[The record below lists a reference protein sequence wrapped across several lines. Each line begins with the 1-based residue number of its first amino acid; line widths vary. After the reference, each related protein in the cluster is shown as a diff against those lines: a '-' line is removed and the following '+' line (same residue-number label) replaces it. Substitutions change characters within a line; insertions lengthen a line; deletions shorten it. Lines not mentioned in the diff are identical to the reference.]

1 MMIFR
6 KRLLCVT
13 VCLCMIFGMMPAT
26 AQAATGEDIRV
37 SGETVKA
44 YKIGDTSFNI
54 KGVDVAREY
63 WTTFLDWG
71 YNTAVSVDGGKK
83 RIKPGKLIASGLR
96 LDVTLDKEGDNY
108 VKVQYTLTNT
118 GSKPHTVKVGSYAD
132 VMIDDNDRAPI
143 YATEAGGNT
152 LLMTGSPRNDYA
164 FKLVAPTCDTLWYGY
179 YGKCV
184 KKCFTNMENR
194 GPSNVYKKDSGIS
207 YSWNATVEPGKTWS
221 RYVLIGTGS
230 AEQMNVGTPT
240 IPQPEEIIPEPEITL
255 TTNELYF
262 TEGESLPAD
271 WNSYIASSKGTV
283 TVTGKPASTNTP
295 GTYTVTYTATNKK
308 GTKKEASLTVH
319 ILQKPAELSQ
329 ASAINVTNTN
339 KFTLTATMLQTG
351 GVNWTETGFVYGA
364 LQNPTM
370 TLNDGSVKTASAV
383 NTKNGSIKAVAT
395 GLTEGITYYA
405 RVYAKASDGTIIYG
419 AQSAG
424 FGLNAPNYGTFQVT
438 NSGSNTFTIS
448 RTGGTDGEQTVY
460 YRTVNGSAVGG
471 THFTHKADSV
481 TFAKGETS
489 KSVTVT
495 ELGANKAYLSSTA
508 TAYTNAARTY
518 QLEIY
523 RVSGGA
529 AIDGNKA
536 KATRTMTVDT
546 AKKVDRNI
554 YNAFITI
561 AEYSSE
567 MTRGD
572 YDSDKLGWTKN
583 AKGSAAARTVPVE
596 IKSVD
601 SDYWRN
607 TASAFKYYMSLDIK
621 EVESGYQH
629 IQVASGNSMD
639 LSFYPKTGA
648 YRDSSTNDV
657 ISNLNNYTAVYA
669 MTLEHGGNSKDT
681 SYKSYSFPSQAA
693 TTARTPTTEFI
704 KEGKGDKKALLFPVD
719 TKNITVGY
727 GGSGSGSDKWMEK
740 QEQHKIRLVDA
751 CEPQL
756 VAIAPMAGGK
766 YLQGDSV
773 TVSLIFDEIVDSVN
787 SAKKNL
793 SSSSTIDTNW
803 GTFKYAGGA
812 DTNVLYF
819 TGTVPANAGSSIKLK
834 TLDCASRIKD
844 MCDESGTNAGFS
856 DSPTT
861 MVEVGKVA
869 APTVSIG
876 TITNASGVLTG
887 NITATNAEKLEY
899 VWTKTSTVPAFGWR
913 MLSNTTSSTVKT
925 RQTSGTWY
933 LHARATNSDGRTAT
947 AYKSV
952 EIPATGSNTYA
963 APDLTVNANNSSW
976 AKTRNITV
984 TRSPG
989 DATVTVKTPEGGSE
1003 TVAGSSYTAKT
1014 NGVYTFTLT
1023 YNEETITRQVAV
1035 SRLDNTAPTV
1045 TINDLKNTAHADQV
1059 TLTFSVTDGGSGV
1072 KSVTAKWNDSG
1083 ATLTKNG
1090 DGTYTTTCPNT
1101 TGSWKLTVTAADGV
1115 GNNSNKESKTYTV
1128 NLDKP
1133 VLTVTKTGSTKQ
1145 GINYN
1150 YSVDDKGNEDVIV
1163 YLPDGTQTDKL
1174 NGTFTLI
1181 ESGTYTIA
1189 VTDKAGHFVSKEI
1202 TVPETVDGVAPEVR
1216 LYADD
1221 SMASDKLTVEV
1232 MVYEE
1237 RGMPTV
1243 KQDSSALTV
1252 TADSEETGNYT
1263 GSFTVTEGGV
1273 YTVTATDEAGNTDN
1287 GSITVYA
1294 LINGDNTTL
1303 KLPEADGTY
1312 GALPTPDER
1321 TGYTFDGWYTAETG
1335 GTKAD
1340 SSMEVTAYKLYARW
1354 IPVTYEVTLIGDR
1367 DSGTD
1372 LTSYTFG
1379 KGAALPADWT
1389 KQCAK
1394 FDGWYTAATG
1404 GSKIDKIGADES
1416 GNKTY
1421 YARWKVEHRWND
1433 ATCTAP
1439 KTCSVCK
1446 ITEGSALGHKYETA
1460 WSKDADKHWHKCSV
1474 CGDKT
1479 NEETHSWDKGTV
1491 TIQPGCTT
1499 AGTKTFGCI
1508 CGATKTENI
1517 DAAGHTA
1524 GAALRKNEVA
1534 ATCTTDGSYDEVI
1547 YCTVCKAEISRESKS
1562 TPATGHSFGAWTVV
1576 KEATCTAEGHETR
1589 VCSVCSAKEDKDIGK
1604 LSHTK
1609 SGWIKDENNHWK
1621 ICTVCNAV
1629 IEDKTAHTFSNWVID
1644 ENATEATEGSRHR
1657 ECIICGRVNR
1667 EIIPALGHTHSF
1679 DREVTEHEYLKSEAT
1694 CTTAAVYYKS
1704 CKCGEKGTE
1713 TFTRGDAL
1721 GHNFT
1726 VIQHDESQHWKQC
1739 SRCGTTSERNSHF
1752 GGVATCTE
1760 QPVCS
1765 ECGQKY
1771 GIALGHDYVHHDAKA
1786 ATCTEK
1792 GWETY
1797 DTCSRCD
1804 YTTYKET
1811 PAAGHTAGAAV
1822 RENEVAAICTS
1833 AGSYDEV
1840 IYCTVCKAE
1849 ISRESKSTP
1858 ATGHSFGAWTVVK
1871 EATCTAEGCEER
1883 VCIVCSAKEDKDI
1896 GKLSHT
1902 KSGWI
1907 KDENNHWKKCT
1918 VCDVIVGAK
1927 EEHVFGDWIT
1937 DTPATENT
1945 AGSRHQECS
1954 LCKYKNTEIIPV
1966 LSHTHKYDK
1975 EATDEKYLKSAA
1987 TCTVPAVYYKSC
1999 KCGEKGTETFEYGTV
2014 NPDNHTGGTEIR
2026 NASEAN
2032 HVLQTKG
2039 YTGDTYCRGCNTK
2052 LSSGTEILP
2061 GDHIPESV
2069 WKMNENNHWKEC
2081 SVLGCDIIIEN
2092 TSGAHVYDGD
2102 GDADCNICGYTRTI
2116 IPIHKHSLEKV
2127 SAVAA
2132 TCTSTGNTE
2141 HYKCEDCDKLFSDP
2155 AGTKE
2160 ITAESVIVG
2169 MLPHSPKELPA
2180 IEATCENT
2188 GLSAGSKCEN
2198 CDTIIIEQTVTAAKG
2213 HDFVSGIWRYD
2224 TAQHWKKCSRC
2235 DVTDTKENHVY
2246 DNEQDNICNVC
2257 GYNHDIIPVHIHN
2270 WAAEWLHDTA
2280 YHWHEC
2286 LSSDCD
2292 VTENIL
2298 KAGYAAH
2305 IEAAAV
2311 RENETAATC
2320 TTDGSYD
2327 EVVYCTDCH
2336 AEISRTKNITK
2347 ALDHEWGNWVVTK
2360 PATSSEDGEEQRICI
2375 RDSSHVET
2383 KIIPALTHTHQYSEV
2398 VKDEY
2403 IKSAATCTEPAVYY
2417 KSCECGETST
2427 DTFTSGNALGHDFI
2441 VLQHDENQHWKK
2453 CSRCDVTDIK
2463 SDHDYD
2469 SEQDNICNVCGY
2481 NRGIAPGHTHALIKV
2496 DGTPA
2501 TCTEEGVKDYW
2512 KCSDC
2517 GKLFENEQGTA
2528 EITDTGIPAKGH
2540 SYSSIWSSDTA
2551 CHWHQCIACCIAETD
2566 KAAHIWGTGVI
2577 TTPATTTSEGVK
2589 TFTCEICK
2597 ATKTESIAK
2606 IPSGGGV
2613 TPPKNDAITVDVTG
2627 DKTSVKITAEI
2638 SGDTAS
2644 IAEIGKNDIDK
2655 AGAGTD
2661 LIIDLTVI
2669 PNEVVS
2675 VTVTKKSLENIYD
2688 SETDNVSIKLTET
2701 TVNMDRATLKNII
2714 EQMNGSDLKLVVDK
2728 HQDALES
2735 MNKAQ
2740 KDTLKGM
2747 KNPKLIDA
2755 YFISGGIR
2763 ITDFKGGSV
2772 EIKVPYSDKKRVRAW
2787 YIDDNG
2793 KKEKV
2798 PVKYDGKT
2806 AVLTIS
2812 HFSHYV
2818 IEEDSS
2824 NNVKPAHVKKTLD
2837 KVIYVRSIKY
2847 SKKTGTKITFNKVSG
2862 ADGYYVY
2869 GNRCNTDKVYKFKKL
2884 ATLKGNDNTV
2894 FVHKKTAKNTFYKYY
2909 IRAYKVVDGKRVTI
2923 STSKEIH
2930 FVTDVKGYKYGNPT
2944 KVALSSK
2951 KCTLN
2956 KGKTFNLKNRVKVYS
2971 SKKVLLHTDKVRY
2984 VSSDSRVAK
2993 VNSRGR
2999 ITAEKAG
3006 SCNIYAIAQ
3015 NGRAAKITVTVK

>member
-6 KRLLCVT
+6 KRLLCVA

-26 AQAATGEDIRV
+26 AQAEAGESADV
-37 SGETVKA
+37 SGPTVEA
-44 YKIGDTSFNI
+44 YKIGETSFNV
-54 KGVDVAREY
+54 KGVDKNRKY
-63 WTTFLDWG
+63 WTTFLDRG
-71 YNTAVSVDGGKK
+71 YDTAVSVDGRKT
-83 RIKPGKLIASGLR
+83 RNRPGRLIASGLS
-96 LDVTLDKEGDNY
+96 LDVTLDRESNNY
-108 VKVQYTLTNT
+108 IKVQYTLSNT
-118 GSKPHTVKVGSYAD
+118 GSKVHKVKVGSHAD
-132 VMIDDNDRAPI
+132 VMIDNNDRAPVC
-143 YATEAGGNT
+143 ATEDYGKT
-152 LLMTGSPRNDYA
+152 LSMTGSPRNNYA
-164 FKLVAPTCDTLWYGY
+164 FKLIAPTCDTLWYGHY
-179 YGKCV
+179 T
-184 KKCFTNMENR
+184 KCFNECFTDMKNR
-194 GPSNVYKKDSGIS
+194 GPKNVYSKDSGIS
-207 YSWNATVEPGKTWS
+207 YSWTATVEPGQTWS

-240 IPQPEEIIPEPEITL
+240 IPQPEEIVPDPEITL
-255 TTNELYF
+255 NTSELYL
-262 TEGESLPAD
+262 TEGDSLPAD

-339 KFTLTATMLQTG
+339 NFTLTATMLQTG

-383 NTKNGSIKAVAT
+383 NMKNGSIKAVAT
-395 GLTEGITYYA
+395 GLTEGITCYA
-405 RVYAKASDGTIIYG
+405 RAYAKASDGTIIYG
-419 AQSAG
+419 PQSAG

-448 RTGGTDGEQTVY
+448 RTGGTDGAQTVY

-481 TFAKGETS
+481 TFAKGVRS
-489 KSVTVT
+489 KNVTVT
-495 ELGANKAYLSSTA
+495 EKTAN
-508 TAYTNAARTY
+508 TAYYTNDITAHTNADRTY

-523 RVSGGA
+523 RVEGGA
-529 AIDGNKA
+529 TIDGNKA
-536 KATRTMTVDT
+536 KATRTMTKSSSYTISRNVYKEQARSVTITDNNKWVADHSGTGNWKIYFKNDRKKNTDQLNFNVQRSLDASDLSIAYLKKT
-546 AKKVDRNI
+546 AKNLLYRADFTYREDEDGYQLVWMGPEAPGYGPLEIGSKKCIDMNTSLGCAYFTATWETNNNKTAAMSLPAMSGSEIKAVND
-554 YNAFITI
+554 FINRYI
-561 AEYSSE
+561 AEINGKKYVEFGIDDTVHVWFSSAGADKDIWHME
-567 MTRGD
+567 SYTD
-572 YDSDKLGWTKN
+572 Y
-583 AKGSAAARTVPVE
+583 
-596 IKSVD
+596 IKV
-601 SDYWRN
+601 Y
-607 TASAFKYYMSLDIK
+607 
-621 EVESGYQH
+621 
-629 IQVASGNSMD
+629 
-639 LSFYPKTGA
+639 
-648 YRDSSTNDV
+648 DV
-657 ISNLNNYTAVYA
+657 N
-669 MTLEHGGNSKDT
+669 
-681 SYKSYSFPSQAA
+681 
-693 TTARTPTTEFI
+693 
-704 KEGKGDKKALLFPVD
+704 
-719 TKNITVGY
+719 
-727 GGSGSGSDKWMEK
+727 
-740 QEQHKIRLVDA
+740 
-751 CEPQL
+751 EPQL
-756 VAIAPMAGGK
+756 IAIAPMAGGK

-773 TVSLIFDEIVDSVN
+773 TVSLIFDEIVDSTN
-787 SAKKNL
+787 SSL
-793 SSSSTIDTNW
+793 SSSSTITTNW
-803 GTFKYAGGA
+803 GTFKYAGGV

-819 TGTVPANAGSSIKLK
+819 TGTVPTNAGSPIKLSK
-834 TLDCASRIKD
+834 LDCASQIKD
-844 MCDESGTNAGFS
+844 MCDDTGKVSGFITEKSAS
-856 DSPTT
+856 VT
-861 MVEVGKVA
+861 VGTVA

-876 TITNASGVLTG
+876 TITNASGILTG
-887 NITATNAEKLEY
+887 KITATKAKKLEY
-899 VWTKTSTVPAFGWR
+899 VWTDSKTVPASGWR
-913 MLSNTTSSTVKT
+913 MLSNTTSATVTT

-952 EIPATGSNTYA
+952 TIPATGSNTYA

-984 TRSPG
+984 TRSPAN
-989 DATVTVKTPEGGSE
+989 ATVKVKTPEGDSE
-1003 TVAGSSYTAKT
+1003 TVTGSSYTAET

-1023 YNEETITRQVAV
+1023 CNNGETVTRQAVV
-1035 SRLDNTAPTV
+1035 SRLDNDAPTIA
-1045 TINDLKNTAHADQV
+1045 INDLTNLTHADQV

-1072 KSVTAKWNDSG
+1072 KTVTAKWNDRD
-1083 ATLTKNG
+1083 AALTNNG
-1090 DGTYTTTCPNT
+1090 DGTYTTTCPDT
-1101 TGSWKLTVTAADGV
+1101 TGSWKLTVTAADKA
-1115 GNNSNKESKTYTV
+1115 GNSSKKVSATYTV

-1133 VLTVTKTGSTKQ
+1133 VLAVTKTGSTKQ

-1163 YLPDGTQTDKL
+1163 YLPDGTQTKEL
-1174 NGTFTLI
+1174 TGSFTLTETGPHI
-1181 ESGTYTIA
+1181 IA

-1202 TVPETVDGVAPEVR
+1202 TVTETVDGVAPEVR

-1221 SMASDKLTVEV
+1221 SVASDKLTVEV

-1243 KQDSSALTV
+1243 KQGSSAVTV
-1252 TADSEETGNYT
+1252 TADSEEIGSYT

-1273 YTVTATDEAGNTDN
+1273 YTVTAKDAAGNTGR
-1287 GSITVYA
+1287 GSIAVYA
-1294 LINGDNTTL
+1294 LVNDDNTTL
-1303 KLPEADGTY
+1303 KFPAADGTY

-1335 GTKAD
+1335 GTKAN
-1340 SSMEVTAYKLYARW
+1340 SSMKVTAYTLYARW
-1354 IPVTYEVTLIGDR
+1354 IPLTYEVTLIGNGG
-1367 DSGTD
+1367 SGKN

-1379 KGAALPADWT
+1379 KGAELPADWT

-1404 GSKIDKIGADES
+1404 GSKIDKIGANES

-1421 YARWKVEHRWND
+1421 YARWTVEHRWND

-1446 ITEGSALGHKYETA
+1446 ITEGSALGHKYETT

-1479 NEETHSWDKGTV
+1479 NEEIHSWDKGTM

-1524 GAALRKNEVA
+1524 GAAVRENEVA
-1534 ATCTTDGSYDEVI
+1534 ATCTTDGSYDEVVYCADCRKELSREKKTVDALGHDCVHHNAKAATCTEKGWEAYDTCSRCDYTTYKETPAKGHSKGDAKKEKEVAATCTSAGRYDEVI
-1547 YCTVCKAEISRESKS
+1547 YCTVCKAEISRESKT
-1562 TPATGHSFGAWTVV
+1562 TPAAGHSFGAWTVV

-1604 LSHTK
+1604 LSHEE
-1609 SGWIKDENNHWK
+1609 SDWITDENNHWK

-1629 IEDKTAHTFSNWVID
+1629 IEDETAHTFGNWVID

-1657 ECIICGRVNR
+1657 ECIICGHINR
-1667 EIIPALGHTHSF
+1667 ETIPALGHTHSF
-1679 DREVTEHEYLKSEAT
+1679 DREVTEDKYLKSEAT
-1694 CTTAAVYYKS
+1694 CTM
-1704 CKCGEKGTE
+1704 
-1713 TFTRGDAL
+1713 
-1721 GHNFT
+1721 
-1726 VIQHDESQHWKQC
+1726 
-1739 SRCGTTSERNSHF
+1739 
-1752 GGVATCTE
+1752 
-1760 QPVCS
+1760 
-1765 ECGQKY
+1765 
-1771 GIALGHDYVHHDAKA
+1771 
-1786 ATCTEK
+1786 
-1792 GWETY
+1792 
-1797 DTCSRCD
+1797 
-1804 YTTYKET
+1804 
-1811 PAAGHTAGAAV
+1811 
-1822 RENEVAAICTS
+1822 
-1833 AGSYDEV
+1833 
-1840 IYCTVCKAE
+1840 
-1849 ISRESKSTP
+1849 
-1858 ATGHSFGAWTVVK
+1858 
-1871 EATCTAEGCEER
+1871 
-1883 VCIVCSAKEDKDI
+1883 
-1896 GKLSHT
+1896 
-1902 KSGWI
+1902 
-1907 KDENNHWKKCT
+1907 
-1918 VCDVIVGAK
+1918 
-1927 EEHVFGDWIT
+1927 
-1937 DTPATENT
+1937 
-1945 AGSRHQECS
+1945 
-1954 LCKYKNTEIIPV
+1954 
-1966 LSHTHKYDK
+1966 
-1975 EATDEKYLKSAA
+1975 
-1987 TCTVPAVYYKSC
+1987 PAVYYKSC
-1999 KCGEKGTETFEYGTV
+1999 NCGEKGTETFEYGTV

-2081 SVLGCDIIIEN
+2081 SVFGCGIIIEN
-2092 TSGAHVYDGD
+2092 TSGAHAYDGD

-2141 HYKCEDCDKLFSDP
+2141 HYKCEDCGKLFSDP

-2198 CDTIIIEQTVTAAKG
+2198 CNTIIIEQTVTAAKG

-2235 DVTDTKENHVY
+2235 DVTDTKENHIY
-2246 DNEQDNICNVC
+2246 DNEQDNSCNVC
-2257 GYNHDIIPVHIHN
+2257 GYNRDIAPAHTHN
-2270 WAAEWLHDTA
+2270 WADAWSHNTA

-2292 VTENIL
+2292 VTENSL
-2298 KAGYAAH
+2298 KDGYAAH

-2360 PATSSEDGEEQRICI
+2360 PATSSEDGEEQRKCM
-2375 RDSSHVET
+2375 RDPSHVET

-2398 VKDEY
+2398 AKDEY
-2403 IKSAATCTEPAVYY
+2403 IKTEATCTEPAVYY

-2481 NRGIAPGHTHALIKV
+2481 NRGIAPGHTHTLIKV

-2512 KCSDC
+2512 KCSEC

-2540 SYSSIWSSDTA
+2540 SYSSVWSSDTA
-2551 CHWHQCIACCIAETD
+2551 CHWHQCIACIAETD

-2577 TTPATTTSEGVK
+2577 TTPPTITEEGIK
-2589 TFTCEICK
+2589 TYTCEVCGT
-2597 ATKTESIAK
+2597 AKTESVPK
-2606 IPSGGGV
+2606 RHSGGGV
-2613 TPPKNDAITVDVTG
+2613 TPPKKDTITVDLTG

-2644 IAEIGKNDIDK
+2644 IAEIGRNDIDK
-2655 AGAGTD
+2655 AGAGVDIT
-2661 LIIDLTVI
+2661 IDLTVL
-2669 PNEVVS
+2669 PNEIAE
-2675 VTVTKKSLENIYD
+2675 VTVTKNSLENIYD

-2793 KKEKV
+2793 KKERV

-2824 NNVKPAHVKKTLD
+2824 NNVKPAHVKKTSD

-2909 IRAYKVVDGKRVTI
+2909 IKAYRLVDGRRVTV
-2923 STSKEIH
+2923 SRSEEIH

-3006 SCNIYAIAQ
+3006 RCNIYAIAQ

>member
-26 AQAATGEDIRV
+26 AQAEAGESADV
-37 SGETVKA
+37 SGPTVEA
-44 YKIGDTSFNI
+44 YKIGETSFNV
-54 KGVDVAREY
+54 KGVDGAREY
-63 WTTFLDWG
+63 WTTFLDRG
-71 YNTAVSVDGGKK
+71 YDTAVSVDGRKT
-83 RIKPGKLIASGLR
+83 RNRPGRLIASGLS
-96 LDVTLDKEGDNY
+96 LDVTLDRESNNY
-108 VKVQYTLTNT
+108 IKVQYTLSNT
-118 GSKPHTVKVGSYAD
+118 GSKVHKVKVGSHAD
-132 VMIDDNDRAPI
+132 VMIDNNDRAPVC
-143 YATEAGGNT
+143 ATEDYGKT
-152 LLMTGSPRNDYA
+152 LSMTGSPRNNYA
-164 FKLVAPTCDTLWYGY
+164 FKLIAPTCDTLWYGHY
-179 YGKCV
+179 T
-184 KKCFTNMENR
+184 KCFNECFTDMKNR
-194 GPSNVYKKDSGIS
+194 EPKNVYSKDSGIS
-207 YSWNATVEPGKTWS
+207 YSWTATVEPGQTWS

-240 IPQPEEIIPEPEITL
+240 IPQPEEIVPDPEITL
-255 TTNELYF
+255 NTSELYL
-262 TEGESLPAD
+262 TEGDSLPAD

-295 GTYTVTYTATNKK
+295 GTYTVSYKAVNSK
-308 GTKKEASLTVH
+308 GTASADLKLHV
-319 ILQKPAELSQ
+319 IPKPAALSQ
-329 ASAINVTNTN
+329 TTSTASVTNS
-339 KFTLTATMLQTG
+339 FTLTATMLQTG

-383 NTKNGSIKAVAT
+383 NMKNGSIKAVAT

-405 RVYAKASDGTIIYG
+405 RAYAKASDGTIIYG

-438 NSGSNTFTIS
+438 NSGRNTFTIS
-448 RTGGTDGEQTVY
+448 RTGGTDGAQTVY

-481 TFAKGETS
+481 TFAKGVRS
-489 KSVTVT
+489 KNVTVT
-495 ELGANKAYLSSTA
+495 EKTANTAYYTNDI
-508 TAYTNAARTY
+508 TAYTNADRTY

-523 RVSGGA
+523 RVEGGA
-529 AIDGNKA
+529 TIDGNKA
-536 KATRTMTVDT
+536 KATRTMTKSSSYTISRNVYKEQARSVTITDNNKWVADHSGTGNWKIYFKNDRKKNTDQLNFNVQRSLDASDLSIAYLKKT
-546 AKKVDRNI
+546 AKNLLYRADFTYREDEDGYQLVWMGPEAPGYGPLEIGSKKCIDMNTSLGCAYFTATWETNDNKTAAMSLPAMSGSEIKAVND
-554 YNAFITI
+554 FINRYI
-561 AEYSSE
+561 AEINGKKYVEFGIDDTVHVWFSSAGADKDIWHME
-567 MTRGD
+567 SYTD
-572 YDSDKLGWTKN
+572 Y
-583 AKGSAAARTVPVE
+583 
-596 IKSVD
+596 IKV
-601 SDYWRN
+601 Y
-607 TASAFKYYMSLDIK
+607 
-621 EVESGYQH
+621 
-629 IQVASGNSMD
+629 
-639 LSFYPKTGA
+639 
-648 YRDSSTNDV
+648 DV
-657 ISNLNNYTAVYA
+657 N
-669 MTLEHGGNSKDT
+669 
-681 SYKSYSFPSQAA
+681 
-693 TTARTPTTEFI
+693 
-704 KEGKGDKKALLFPVD
+704 
-719 TKNITVGY
+719 
-727 GGSGSGSDKWMEK
+727 
-740 QEQHKIRLVDA
+740 
-751 CEPQL
+751 EPQL
-756 VAIAPMAGGK
+756 IAIAPMAGGK

-773 TVSLIFDEIVDSVN
+773 TVSLIFDEIVDSTN
-787 SAKKNL
+787 SSL
-793 SSSSTIDTNW
+793 SSSSTITTNW
-803 GTFKYAGGA
+803 GTFKYAGGV

-819 TGTVPANAGSSIKLK
+819 TGTVPTNAGSPIKLSK
-834 TLDCASRIKD
+834 LDCASQIKD
-844 MCDESGTNAGFS
+844 MSDDTGKVSGFITEKSAS
-856 DSPTT
+856 VT
-861 MVEVGKVA
+861 VGTVA

-876 TITNASGVLTG
+876 TITNASGILTG
-887 NITATNAEKLEY
+887 KITATKAKKLEY
-899 VWTKTSTVPAFGWR
+899 VWTDSKTVPASGWR
-913 MLSNTTSSTVKT
+913 MLSNTTSATVTT

-952 EIPATGSNTYA
+952 TIPATGSNTYA

-984 TRSPG
+984 TRLPAN
-989 DATVTVKTPEGGSE
+989 ATVKVKTPEGDSE
-1003 TVAGSSYTAKT
+1003 TVTGSSYTAET

-1023 YNEETITRQVAV
+1023 CNNGETVTRQAVV
-1035 SRLDNTAPTV
+1035 SRLDNDAPTIA
-1045 TINDLKNTAHADQV
+1045 INDLTNLTHADQV

-1072 KSVTAKWNDSG
+1072 KTVTAKWNDRD
-1083 ATLTKNG
+1083 AALTNNG
-1090 DGTYTTTCPNT
+1090 DGTYTTTCPDT
-1101 TGSWKLTVTAADGV
+1101 TGSWKLTVTAADKA
-1115 GNNSNKESKTYTV
+1115 GNSSKKVSATYTV

-1133 VLTVTKTGSTKQ
+1133 VLAVTKTGSTKQ

-1163 YLPDGTQTDKL
+1163 YLPDGTQTKEL
-1174 NGTFTLI
+1174 KGSFTLTETGPHI
-1181 ESGTYTIA
+1181 IA

-1202 TVPETVDGVAPEVR
+1202 TVTETVDGVAPEVR

-1221 SMASDKLTVEV
+1221 SVASDKLTVEV

-1243 KQDSSALTV
+1243 KQGSSAVTV
-1252 TADSEETGNYT
+1252 TADSEEIGSYT

-1273 YTVTATDEAGNTDN
+1273 YTVTAKDAAGNTGR
-1287 GSITVYA
+1287 GSIAVYA
-1294 LINGDNTTL
+1294 LVNDDNTTL
-1303 KLPEADGTY
+1303 KFPAADGTY

-1340 SSMEVTAYKLYARW
+1340 SSMKVTAYTLYARW
-1354 IPVTYEVTLIGDR
+1354 IPLTYEVTLIGDR

-1379 KGAALPADWT
+1379 KGTALPDDWT

-1404 GSKIDKIGADES
+1404 GSRIYNIGADES

-1479 NEETHSWDKGTV
+1479 NEETHSWDKGTM

-1524 GAALRKNEVA
+1524 GAAVRENEVAATCTTDGSYDEVVYCADCRKELSREKKTVDALGHDCVHHNAKAATCTEKGWEAYDTCSRCDYTTYKETPAKGHSKGDAKKEKEVA

-1547 YCTVCKAEISRESKS
+1547 YCTVCKAEISRESKT
-1562 TPATGHSFGAWTVV
+1562 TPAAGHSFGAWTVV

-1629 IEDKTAHTFSNWVID
+1629 IEDKTAHAFGNWVID

-1657 ECIICGRVNR
+1657 ECIICGRINR
-1667 EIIPALGHTHSF
+1667 ETIPALGHTHSF
-1679 DREVTEHEYLKSEAT
+1679 DREVTEHEYLKSAAT
-1694 CTTAAVYYKS
+1694 CTVSAVYYKS
-1704 CKCGEKGTE
+1704 CNCGEKGTE
-1713 TFTRGDAL
+1713 TFTSG
-1721 GHNFT
+1721 N
-1726 VIQHDESQHWKQC
+1726 
-1739 SRCGTTSERNSHF
+1739 
-1752 GGVATCTE
+1752 
-1760 QPVCS
+1760 
-1765 ECGQKY
+1765 
-1771 GIALGHDYVHHDAKA
+1771 ALGHD
-1786 ATCTEK
+1786 
-1792 GWETY
+1792 
-1797 DTCSRCD
+1797 
-1804 YTTYKET
+1804 
-1811 PAAGHTAGAAV
+1811 
-1822 RENEVAAICTS
+1822 
-1833 AGSYDEV
+1833 
-1840 IYCTVCKAE
+1840 
-1849 ISRESKSTP
+1849 
-1858 ATGHSFGAWTVVK
+1858 F
-1871 EATCTAEGCEER
+1871 
-1883 VCIVCSAKEDKDI
+1883 IV
-1896 GKLSHT
+1896 LQH
-1902 KSGWI
+1902 
-1907 KDENNHWKKCT
+1907 DEN
-1918 VCDVIVGAK
+1918 
-1927 EEHVFGDWIT
+1927 
-1937 DTPATENT
+1937 
-1945 AGSRHQECS
+1945 
-1954 LCKYKNTEIIPV
+1954 
-1966 LSHTHKYDK
+1966 
-1975 EATDEKYLKSAA
+1975 
-1987 TCTVPAVYYKSC
+1987 
-1999 KCGEKGTETFEYGTV
+1999 
-2014 NPDNHTGGTEIR
+2014 
-2026 NASEAN
+2026 
-2032 HVLQTKG
+2032 
-2039 YTGDTYCRGCNTK
+2039 
-2052 LSSGTEILP
+2052 
-2061 GDHIPESV
+2061 
-2069 WKMNENNHWKEC
+2069 
-2081 SVLGCDIIIEN
+2081 
-2092 TSGAHVYDGD
+2092 
-2102 GDADCNICGYTRTI
+2102 
-2116 IPIHKHSLEKV
+2116 
-2127 SAVAA
+2127 
-2132 TCTSTGNTE
+2132 
-2141 HYKCEDCDKLFSDP
+2141 
-2155 AGTKE
+2155 
-2160 ITAESVIVG
+2160 
-2169 MLPHSPKELPA
+2169 
-2180 IEATCENT
+2180 
-2188 GLSAGSKCEN
+2188 
-2198 CDTIIIEQTVTAAKG
+2198 
-2213 HDFVSGIWRYD
+2213 
-2224 TAQHWKKCSRC
+2224 QHWKKCSRC
-2235 DVTDTKENHVY
+2235 DVTDTKENHIY
-2246 DNEQDNICNVC
+2246 DNEQDNSCKVC
-2257 GYNHDIIPVHIHN
+2257 GYNRGIAPAHTHN
-2270 WAAEWLHDTA
+2270 WADAWSHNTA

-2292 VTENIL
+2292 VTENSL
-2298 KAGYAAH
+2298 KDGYAAH
-2305 IEAAAV
+2305 IEDAAV

-2403 IKSAATCTEPAVYY
+2403 IKSAATCTMPAVYY

-2481 NRGIAPGHTHALIKV
+2481 NRGIAPGHTHTLIKV

-2512 KCSDC
+2512 KCSEC

-2540 SYSSIWSSDTA
+2540 SYSSVWSSDTA
-2551 CHWHQCIACCIAETD
+2551 CHWHQCIACIAETD

-2577 TTPATTTSEGVK
+2577 TTPPTTTEEGIK
-2589 TFTCEICK
+2589 TYTCEVCGT
-2597 ATKTESIAK
+2597 AKTESVPK
-2606 IPSGGGV
+2606 RHSGGGV
-2613 TPPKNDAITVDVTG
+2613 TPPKKDTITVDVTG

-2644 IAEIGKNDIDK
+2644 IAEIGRNDIDK
-2655 AGAGTD
+2655 AGTGADIT
-2661 LIIDLTVI
+2661 IDLTVL
-2669 PNEVVS
+2669 PNEIAE
-2675 VTVTKKSLENIYD
+2675 VTVTKNSLENIYD

-2824 NNVKPAHVKKTLD
+2824 NNVKPAHVKKTSD

-2847 SKKTGTKITFNKVSG
+2847 SKKTGTKITFNKVSD

-2909 IRAYKVVDGKRVTI
+2909 IKAYRLVDGRRVTV
-2923 STSKEIH
+2923 SRSEEIH

-2984 VSSDSRVAK
+2984 MSSDSRVAK

-3006 SCNIYAIAQ
+3006 RCNIYAIAQ

>member
-1 MMIFR
+1 MMIFQ

-13 VCLCMIFGMMPAT
+13 ICLCMIFGMMPAT
-26 AQAATGEDIRV
+26 AQAATGEDTRV

-54 KGVDVAREY
+54 KGVDKNRKY
-63 WTTFLDWG
+63 WTTFLDRG
-71 YNTAVSVDGGKK
+71 YDTAVSVDDGKK
-83 RIKPGKLIASGLR
+83 RIKPGKLIASGLS
-96 LDVTLDKEGDNY
+96 LDVTLDRESNNY
-108 VKVQYTLTNT
+108 IKVQYTLTNT
-118 GSKPHTVKVGSYAD
+118 GSKTHTVKVGSYAD

-207 YSWNATVEPGKTWS
+207 YSWTATVEPGQTWS

-240 IPQPEEIIPEPEITL
+240 IPQPEEIVPDPEITL
-255 TTNELYF
+255 NTSELYF

-339 KFTLTATMLQTG
+339 NFTLTATMLQTG

-370 TLNDGSVKTASAV
+370 TLKDGSVKTASAV
-383 NTKNGSIKAVAT
+383 NMKNGSIKAVAT

-405 RVYAKASDGTIIYG
+405 RAYAKASDGTIIYG

-481 TFAKGETS
+481 TFAKGVRS
-489 KSVTVT
+489 KNVTVT
-495 ELGANKAYLSSTA
+495 EKTAN
-508 TAYTNAARTY
+508 TAYYTNDITAHTNADRTY

-529 AIDGNKA
+529 TIDGNKA
-536 KATRTMTVDT
+536 KATRTMTKSSSYTVSRS
-546 AKKVDRNI
+546 V
-554 YNAFITI
+554 YNEQARRVTIT
-561 AEYSSE
+561 
-567 MTRGD
+567 D
-572 YDSDKLGWTKN
+572 NNKW
-583 AKGSAAARTVPVE
+583 
-596 IKSVD
+596 
-601 SDYWRN
+601 
-607 TASAFKYYMSLDIK
+607 
-621 EVESGYQH
+621 
-629 IQVASGNSMD
+629 VADHS
-639 LSFYPKTGA
+639 
-648 YRDSSTNDV
+648 
-657 ISNLNNYTAVYA
+657 
-669 MTLEHGGNSKDT
+669 
-681 SYKSYSFPSQAA
+681 
-693 TTARTPTTEFI
+693 
-704 KEGKGDKKALLFPVD
+704 GKGDWKIYFKNNRGKNADQLNFNVQRSLDASDLSIAYLKKTAKNLLYRADFTYREDEDGYQLVWMGPEAP
-719 TKNITVGY
+719 GY
-727 GGSGSGSDKWMEK
+727 GPLEIGSKKCIDMNTSLGCAYFTATWETNNGKTAAMSLPAMSGSEIKAVNDFINRYIAEINGKKYVEFGIDDTIHVWFSSAGANQDIWHMESYTDYIK
-740 QEQHKIRLVDA
+740 VYDVN
-751 CEPQL
+751 EPQL
-756 VAIAPMAGGK
+756 IAIAPMAGGK

-773 TVSLIFDEIVDSVN
+773 TVSLIFDEIVDSTN
-787 SAKKNL
+787 SSL
-793 SSSSTIDTNW
+793 SSSSTITTNW

-819 TGTVPANAGSSIKLK
+819 TGTVPAGAGSPIKLSK
-834 TLDCASRIKD
+834 LDCASQIKD
-844 MCDESGTNAGFS
+844 MCDDAGKVSGFITEKSAS
-856 DSPTT
+856 VT
-861 MVEVGKVA
+861 VGTVA
-869 APTVSIG
+869 APDVRIG
-876 TITNASGVLTG
+876 SITNTGGVLTG
-887 NITATNAEKLEY
+887 KITATNAAKLEY
-899 VWTKTSTVPAFGWR
+899 VWTKTGAVPASGWR

-976 AKTRNITV
+976 AKTRSITV
-984 TRSPG
+984 TRSPAN
-989 DATVTVKTPEGGSE
+989 ATVKVKTPEGGTE
-1003 TVAGSSYTAKT
+1003 TVTGSSYTAET

-1023 YNEETITRQVAV
+1023 YSGETVTRQAV
-1035 SRLDNTAPTV
+1035 VSKLDNTAPNIE
-1045 TINDLKNTAHADQV
+1045 INDLKNTAHADQV
-1059 TLTFSVTDGGSGV
+1059 ALTFSVTDGGSGV
-1072 KSVTAKWNDSG
+1072 KSVTAKWNNSG
-1083 ATLTKNG
+1083 AALTKNG

-1115 GNNSNKESKTYTV
+1115 GNNSNKVSATYTV

-1133 VLTVTKTGSTKQ
+1133 VLAVNKTGSTSQ
-1145 GINYN
+1145 GVSYS
-1150 YSVDDKGNEDVIV
+1150 YSVNANGNEDVTV
-1163 YLPDGTQTDKL
+1163 YIPDGTQTDKL
-1174 NGTFTLI
+1174 KGTFTLK
-1181 ESGTYTIA
+1181 ETGTYIIA
-1189 VTDKAGHFVSKEI
+1189 VTDKAGHFVSQEI
-1202 TVPETVDGVAPEVR
+1202 TVTETVDGVAPEVR

-1221 SMASDKLTVEV
+1221 SNASDELTVEV
-1232 MVYEE
+1232 VVYEE
-1237 RGMPTV
+1237 SGMPTV
-1243 KQDSSALTV
+1243 KQGGSALTM
-1252 TADSEETGNYT
+1252 TADSEETGSYT
-1263 GSFTVTEGGV
+1263 GSFTVIKGGV
-1273 YTVTATDEAGNTDN
+1273 YTVTATDAAGNTDN
-1287 GSITVYA
+1287 SSITVYA

-1303 KLPEADGTY
+1303 KLPAADGTY
-1312 GALPTPDER
+1312 GTLPTPESR
-1321 TGYTFDGWYTAETG
+1321 TGYTFDGWYTAEAG

-1340 SSMEVTAYKLYARW
+1340 SSMKVTAYSLYARW
-1354 IPVTYEVTLIGDR
+1354 TPLTYKVTLIGNG
-1367 DSGTD
+1367 GTGTN
-1372 LTSYTFG
+1372 LASYTFG
-1379 KGAALPADWT
+1379 KGTALPDDWT

-1404 GSKIDKIGADES
+1404 GSRIYNIGADES

-1446 ITEGSALGHKYETA
+1446 ITEGSALGHNYETT
-1460 WSKDADKHWHKCSV
+1460 WSNDADKHWYKCSR
-1474 CGDKT
+1474 CDDKKD
-1479 NEETHSWDKGTV
+1479 EAAHEWDEGLIT
-1491 TIQPGCTT
+1491 TPPTCTT
-1499 AGTKTFGCI
+1499 AGTRTFTCNV
-1508 CGATKTENI
+1508 CSEKKTETI
-1517 DAAGHTA
+1517 KAKGHTK
-1524 GAALRKNEVA
+1524 GAVVKENEIA
-1534 ATCTTDGSYDEVI
+1534 ANCTSGGSYDEVV
-1547 YCTVCKAEISRESKS
+1547 YCTDCREELSREKK
-1562 TPATGHSFGAWTVV
+1562 TV
-1576 KEATCTAEGHETR
+1576 
-1589 VCSVCSAKEDKDIGK
+1589 
-1604 LSHTK
+1604 
-1609 SGWIKDENNHWK
+1609 
-1621 ICTVCNAV
+1621 
-1629 IEDKTAHTFSNWVID
+1629 
-1644 ENATEATEGSRHR
+1644 
-1657 ECIICGRVNR
+1657 
-1667 EIIPALGHTHSF
+1667 
-1679 DREVTEHEYLKSEAT
+1679 
-1694 CTTAAVYYKS
+1694 
-1704 CKCGEKGTE
+1704 
-1713 TFTRGDAL
+1713 DAL
-1721 GHNFT
+1721 GHDR
-1726 VIQHDESQHWKQC
+1726 I
-1739 SRCGTTSERNSHF
+1739 
-1752 GGVATCTE
+1752 
-1760 QPVCS
+1760 
-1765 ECGQKY
+1765 
-1771 GIALGHDYVHHDAKA
+1771 HHDAKA

-1792 GWETY
+1792 GWEAY

-1811 PAAGHTAGAAV
+1811 PAAGHSF
-1822 RENEVAAICTS
+1822 ELE
-1833 AGSYDEV
+1833 
-1840 IYCTVCKAE
+1840 KA
-1849 ISRESKSTP
+1849 
-1858 ATGHSFGAWTVVK
+1858 
-1871 EATCTAEGCEER
+1871 
-1883 VCIVCSAKEDKDI
+1883 
-1896 GKLSHT
+1896 
-1902 KSGWI
+1902 
-1907 KDENNHWKKCT
+1907 
-1918 VCDVIVGAK
+1918 
-1927 EEHVFGDWIT
+1927 
-1937 DTPATENT
+1937 
-1945 AGSRHQECS
+1945 
-1954 LCKYKNTEIIPV
+1954 
-1966 LSHTHKYDK
+1966 
-1975 EATDEKYLKSAA
+1975 DEKYLKSEA
-1987 TCTVPAVYYKSC
+1987 TCAAPAVYYKSC

>member
-13 VCLCMIFGMMPAT
+13 ICLCMIFGMIPAT
-26 AQAATGEDIRV
+26 AQAEARESADV
-37 SGETVKA
+37 SGPTVEA

-54 KGVDVAREY
+54 KGVDGAREY

-83 RIKPGKLIASGLR
+83 RIKPGKIIASGLSF
-96 LDVTLDKEGDNY
+96 DVTLDKEGDNY

-118 GSKPHTVKVGSYAD
+118 GSKTHTVKVGSYAD

-230 AEQMNVGTPT
+230 KAQITGDTPT
-240 IPQPEEIIPEPEITL
+240 IPQPEEIVPDPEITL
-255 TTNELYF
+255 NTSELYL
-262 TEGESLPAD
+262 TEGNSLPAD

-339 KFTLTATMLQTG
+339 NFTLTATMLQTG

-383 NTKNGSIKAVAT
+383 NMKNGSIKAVAT

-405 RVYAKASDGTIIYG
+405 RAYAKASDGTIIYG

-471 THFTHKADSV
+471 THFTHATGSV
-481 TFAKGETS
+481 KFAKGETS

-495 ELGANKAYLSSTA
+495 ELGANKAYRSSTA
-508 TAYTNAARTY
+508 TAYTNANRTY

-523 RVSGGA
+523 RVNGGA
-529 AIDGNKA
+529 TIDGNKA

-596 IKSVD
+596 IESVD

-704 KEGKGDKKALLFPVD
+704 KAGKGDKKALLFPVD

-740 QEQHKIRLVDA
+740 DEQHKIKLVDA
-751 CEPQL
+751 IEPQL
-756 VAIAPMAGGK
+756 IAIAPMAEGK

-773 TVSLIFDEIVDSVN
+773 TISLIFDEIVDSVN
-787 SAKKNL
+787 SAKSNL
-793 SSSSTIDTNW
+793 SSSSTITTNW

-844 MCDESGTNAGFS
+844 LCDESGTNAGFS
-856 DSPTT
+856 GSPTT
-861 MVEVGKVA
+861 TVEVGKVA
-869 APTVSIG
+869 APIVNVTDL
-876 TITNASGVLTG
+876 TNSSGVLKGT
-887 NITATNAEKLEY
+887 ITATNAAKLEY
-899 VWTKTSTVPAFGWR
+899 VWTKTGAVPASGWR
-913 MLSNTTSSTVKT
+913 MLSNTTSATVTT

-952 EIPATGSNTYA
+952 AIPATGSNTYA
-963 APDLTVNANNSSW
+963 APELTVNANNSSW
-976 AKTRNITV
+976 AKTRSITV
-984 TRSPG
+984 TRSPAN
-989 DATVTVKTPEGGSE
+989 ATVKVKTPEGGSE
-1003 TVAGSSYTAKT
+1003 TVTGSSYTAKT

-1023 YNEETITRQVAV
+1023 YNGETVTRQAVV
-1035 SRLDNTAPTV
+1035 SRLDNDAPTIA
-1045 TINDLKNTAHADQV
+1045 INDLTNLTHADQV

-1072 KSVTAKWNDSG
+1072 KTVTAKWNDRD
-1083 ATLTKNG
+1083 AALTNNG
-1090 DGTYTTTCPNT
+1090 DGTYTTTCPDT

-1189 VTDKAGHFVSKEI
+1189 VTDKAGHFGSKEI
-1202 TVPETVDGVAPEVR
+1202 TVTETVDGVAPEVR
-1216 LYADD
+1216 LYVDD
-1221 SMASDKLTVEV
+1221 SMASDELTVEV
-1232 MVYEE
+1232 LVYEE

-1243 KQDSSALTV
+1243 KQDSSALTM

-1340 SSMEVTAYKLYARW
+1340 SSMEVTAYTLYARW
-1354 IPVTYEVTLIGDR
+1354 TPLTYKVTLIGNGG
-1367 DSGTD
+1367 SGKN

-1379 KGAALPADWT
+1379 KGTALPDDWT

-1404 GSKIDKIGADES
+1404 GSRIYNIGADES

-1474 CGDKT
+1474 CDIR
-1479 NEETHSWDKGTV
+1479 NSEEKHNFNDWTIATPATEKEEGLKRRVCKVCEYSEEVIIPKLEHTHKLTKVIGTPA
-1491 TIQPGCTT
+1491 TCTEG
-1499 AGTKTFGCI
+1499 GTKDYWRCDGCD
-1508 CGATKTENI
+1508 KRFENEQGTTVI
-1517 DAAGHTA
+1517 TDINIPAKGHSKGDA
-1524 GAALRKNEVA
+1524 KKEKEVA
-1534 ATCTTDGSYDEVI
+1534 ATCTTDGNYDEVI
-1547 YCTVCKAEISRESKS
+1547 YCTDCHAEISRTKKII
-1562 TPATGHSFGAWTVV
+1562 TATGHKFGGWEIV
-1576 KEATCTAEGHETR
+1576 KEATCTAEGREER

-1629 IEDKTAHTFSNWVID
+1629 IEDKTAHAFGNWVID
-1644 ENATEATEGSRHR
+1644 ENATEATEGSRQR
-1657 ECIICGRVNR
+1657 ECIICGRINR
-1667 EIIPALGHTHSF
+1667 ETIPALGHTHSF
-1679 DREVTEHEYLKSEAT
+1679 DREVTEHEYLKSAAT
-1694 CTTAAVYYKS
+1694 CTVPAVYYKS

-1797 DTCSRCD
+1797 DTCSCCD

-1822 RENEVAAICTS
+1822 RENEVAATCIS
-1833 AGSYDEV
+1833 DGSYDEV

-1849 ISRESKSTP
+1849 ISRESKTTP
-1858 ATGHSFGAWTVVK
+1858 AAGHSFGAWTVVK
-1871 EATCTAEGCEER
+1871 EATCTAEGHETR
-1883 VCIVCSAKEDKDI
+1883 VCSVCSAKEDKDI

-1907 KDENNHWKKCT
+1907 KDENNHWKICT
-1918 VCDVIVGAK
+1918 VCNAVIEDKTA
-1927 EEHVFGDWIT
+1927 HAFGNWVIDEN
-1937 DTPATENT
+1937 ATEAT
-1945 AGSRHQECS
+1945 EGSRQREC
-1954 LCKYKNTEIIPV
+1954 IICGRINRETIPA
-1966 LSHTHKYDK
+1966 LGHTHSFDR
-1975 EATDEKYLKSAA
+1975 EVTEHEYLKSAA
-1987 TCTVPAVYYKSC
+1987 TCTVSAVYYKSC
-1999 KCGEKGTETFEYGTV
+1999 NCGEKGTETF
-2014 NPDNHTGGTEIR
+2014 
-2026 NASEAN
+2026 
-2032 HVLQTKG
+2032 
-2039 YTGDTYCRGCNTK
+2039 
-2052 LSSGTEILP
+2052 
-2061 GDHIPESV
+2061 
-2069 WKMNENNHWKEC
+2069 
-2081 SVLGCDIIIEN
+2081 
-2092 TSGAHVYDGD
+2092 TSGNA
-2102 GDADCNICGYTRTI
+2102 
-2116 IPIHKHSLEKV
+2116 L
-2127 SAVAA
+2127 
-2132 TCTSTGNTE
+2132 
-2141 HYKCEDCDKLFSDP
+2141 
-2155 AGTKE
+2155 
-2160 ITAESVIVG
+2160 
-2169 MLPHSPKELPA
+2169 
-2180 IEATCENT
+2180 
-2188 GLSAGSKCEN
+2188 
-2198 CDTIIIEQTVTAAKG
+2198 G
-2213 HDFVSGIWRYD
+2213 HDFIVLQHD
-2224 TAQHWKKCSRC
+2224 ENQHWKKCSRC
-2235 DVTDTKENHVY
+2235 DVTDTKENHIY
-2246 DNEQDNICNVC
+2246 DNEQDNSCKVC
-2257 GYNHDIIPVHIHN
+2257 GYNRGIAPAHTHN
-2270 WAAEWLHDTA
+2270 WADAWSHNTA

-2292 VTENIL
+2292 VTENSL
-2298 KAGYAAH
+2298 KDGYAAH
-2305 IEAAAV
+2305 IEDAAV

-2403 IKSAATCTEPAVYY
+2403 IKSAATCTMPAVYY

-2481 NRGIAPGHTHALIKV
+2481 NRGIAPGHTHTLIKV

-2512 KCSDC
+2512 KCSEC

-2540 SYSSIWSSDTA
+2540 SYSSVWSSDTA
-2551 CHWHQCIACCIAETD
+2551 CHWHQCIACIAETD

-2577 TTPATTTSEGVK
+2577 TTPPTITEEGIK
-2589 TFTCEICK
+2589 TYTCEVCGT
-2597 ATKTESIAK
+2597 AKTESVPK
-2606 IPSGGGV
+2606 RHSGGGV
-2613 TPPKNDAITVDVTG
+2613 TPPKNDTVTVDVTG

-2644 IAEIGKNDIDK
+2644 IAEIGRNDIDK
-2655 AGAGTD
+2655 AGAGVDIT
-2661 LIIDLTVI
+2661 IDLTVL
-2669 PNEVVS
+2669 PNEIAE
-2675 VTVTKKSLENIYD
+2675 VTVTKNSLENIYD

-2824 NNVKPAHVKKTLD
+2824 NNVKPAHVKKTSD

-2909 IRAYKVVDGKRVTI
+2909 IKAYRLVDGRRVTV
-2923 STSKEIH
+2923 SRSEEIH

-3006 SCNIYAIAQ
+3006 RCNIYAIAQ

>member
-6 KRLLCVT
+6 KRLLCVAI
-13 VCLCMIFGMMPAT
+13 CLCMIFGMMPAT
-26 AQAATGEDIRV
+26 AQAATGEDTRV

-44 YKIGDTSFNI
+44 YKIGDTSFNV
-54 KGVDVAREY
+54 KGVDGAREY

-83 RIKPGKLIASGLR
+83 RIKPGKLIASGLS
-96 LDVTLDKEGDNY
+96 LDVTLDKEGGNY

-118 GSKPHTVKVGSYAD
+118 GSKTHTVKVGSYAD

-207 YSWNATVEPGKTWS
+207 YSWTATVEPGQTWS
-221 RYVLIGTGS
+221 RCVLIGTGS

-240 IPQPEEIIPEPEITL
+240 IPQPEEIVPDPEITL
-255 TTNELYF
+255 NTSELYF

-339 KFTLTATMLQTG
+339 NFTLTATMLQTG

-370 TLNDGSVKTASAV
+370 TLKDGSVKTASAV
-383 NTKNGSIKAVAT
+383 NMKNGSIKAVAT

-405 RVYAKASDGTIIYG
+405 RAYAKVSDGTIIYG

-448 RTGGTDGEQTVY
+448 RTGGTDGAQTVY

-481 TFAKGETS
+481 KFAKGETS

-495 ELGANKAYLSSTA
+495 ELGANKAYRSSTA
-508 TAYTNAARTY
+508 TAYTNANRTY

-529 AIDGNKA
+529 TIDGNKA

-607 TASAFKYYMSLDIK
+607 TASDFKYYMSLDIK

-629 IQVASGNSMD
+629 IQVTSGDSMD
-639 LSFYPKTGA
+639 LSFYPEKGA
-648 YRDSSTNDV
+648 YRDSSTSKV
-657 ISNLNNYTAVYA
+657 ISDLNNYTAVYA

-681 SYKSYSFPSQAA
+681 SYKSYSFPSGAA
-693 TTARTPTTEFI
+693 TTARTPTAEFI
-704 KEGKGDKKALLFPVD
+704 KAGKGDKKALLFPVD

-773 TVSLIFDEIVDSVN
+773 TVSLIFDEIVDRTN
-787 SAKKNL
+787 SSL
-793 SSSSTIDTNW
+793 SSNSKINTSW
-803 GTFKYAGGA
+803 GTFKYAGGT

-819 TGTVPANAGSSIKLK
+819 TGTVPVNAGNSIKLN
-834 TLDCASRIKD
+834 TLDCVSQIKD
-844 MCDESGTNAGFS
+844 MCNESGTNAGFS

-861 MVEVGKVA
+861 TVEVGKVA
-869 APTVSIG
+869 APTVNV
-876 TITNASGVLTG
+876 TNLTNSRGVLTG
-887 NITATNAEKLEY
+887 KITATNAAKLEY
-899 VWTKTSTVPAFGWR
+899 VWTKTGTVPASGWR
-913 MLSNTTSSTVKT
+913 MLSNTTSATVTT

-952 EIPATGSNTYA
+952 AIPATGSNTYA
-963 APDLTVNANNSSW
+963 APELTVNANNSSW
-976 AKTRNITV
+976 AKTRSITV
-984 TRSPG
+984 TRSPAN
-989 DATVTVKTPEGGSE
+989 ATVKVKTPEGGTE
-1003 TVAGSSYTAKT
+1003 TVTGSSYTAET

-1023 YNEETITRQVAV
+1023 YNGETVTCQSVV
-1035 SRLDNTAPTV
+1035 SKLDNTAPNIE
-1045 TINDLKNTAHADQV
+1045 INDLKNTAHADQV
-1059 TLTFSVTDGGSGV
+1059 ALTFSVTDGGSGV
-1072 KSVTAKWNDSG
+1072 KSVTAKWNNSG
-1083 ATLTKNG
+1083 AALTKNG

-1101 TGSWKLTVTAADGV
+1101 TGNWKLTVTAADGA

-1163 YLPDGTQTDKL
+1163 YLPDGTQNDKL

-1202 TVPETVDGVAPEVR
+1202 TVTETVDGVAPEVR
-1216 LYADD
+1216 LYVDD
-1221 SMASDKLTVEV
+1221 SMASDELTVEV
-1232 MVYEE
+1232 LVYEE

-1243 KQDSSALTV
+1243 KQGSSAVTV
-1252 TADSEETGNYT
+1252 TADSEEIGSYI

-1273 YTVTATDEAGNTDN
+1273 YTVTAKDAAGNTGR
-1287 GSITVYA
+1287 GSIAVYA
-1294 LINGDNTTL
+1294 LVNDDNTTL
-1303 KLPEADGTY
+1303 KFPAADGTY

-1335 GTKAD
+1335 GTKAN
-1340 SSMEVTAYKLYARW
+1340 SSMKATAYTLYARW
-1354 IPVTYEVTLIGDR
+1354 IPLTYEVTLIGNGG
-1367 DSGTD
+1367 SGKN

-1379 KGAALPADWT
+1379 KGAELPADWT

-1421 YARWKVEHRWND
+1421 YARWTVEHRWND

-1446 ITEGSALGHKYETA
+1446 ITEGSALGHKYETT

-1479 NEETHSWDKGTV
+1479 NEEIHSWDKGTM

-1524 GAALRKNEVA
+1524 GAAVRENEVA
-1534 ATCTTDGSYDEVI
+1534 ATCTTDGSYDEVVYCADCRKELSREKKTVDALGHDCVHHNAKAATCTEKGWEAYDTCSRCDYTTYKETPAKGHSKGDAKKEKEVAATCTTAGRYDEVI
-1547 YCTVCKAEISRESKS
+1547 YCTVCKAEISRESKT
-1562 TPATGHSFGAWTVV
+1562 TPAAGHSFGAWTVV
-1576 KEATCTAEGHETR
+1576 KGATCTAEGHETR

-1609 SGWIKDENNHWK
+1609 SAWIKDENNHWK

-1629 IEDKTAHTFSNWVID
+1629 IEDKTAHTFGNWVID

-1657 ECIICGRVNR
+1657 ECIICGRINR
-1667 EIIPALGHTHSF
+1667 ETIPALGHTHSF
-1679 DREVTEHEYLKSEAT
+1679 DREVTEHEYLKS
-1694 CTTAAVYYKS
+1694 
-1704 CKCGEKGTE
+1704 
-1713 TFTRGDAL
+1713 
-1721 GHNFT
+1721 
-1726 VIQHDESQHWKQC
+1726 
-1739 SRCGTTSERNSHF
+1739 
-1752 GGVATCTE
+1752 
-1760 QPVCS
+1760 
-1765 ECGQKY
+1765 
-1771 GIALGHDYVHHDAKA
+1771 
-1786 ATCTEK
+1786 
-1792 GWETY
+1792 
-1797 DTCSRCD
+1797 
-1804 YTTYKET
+1804 
-1811 PAAGHTAGAAV
+1811 
-1822 RENEVAAICTS
+1822 
-1833 AGSYDEV
+1833 
-1840 IYCTVCKAE
+1840 
-1849 ISRESKSTP
+1849 
-1858 ATGHSFGAWTVVK
+1858 
-1871 EATCTAEGCEER
+1871 
-1883 VCIVCSAKEDKDI
+1883 
-1896 GKLSHT
+1896 
-1902 KSGWI
+1902 
-1907 KDENNHWKKCT
+1907 
-1918 VCDVIVGAK
+1918 
-1927 EEHVFGDWIT
+1927 
-1937 DTPATENT
+1937 
-1945 AGSRHQECS
+1945 
-1954 LCKYKNTEIIPV
+1954 
-1966 LSHTHKYDK
+1966 
-1975 EATDEKYLKSAA
+1975 AA

-1999 KCGEKGTETFEYGTV
+1999 NCGEKGTETFEYGTV

-2081 SVLGCDIIIEN
+2081 SVFGCGIIIEN
-2092 TSGAHVYDGD
+2092 TSGAHVYGGD
-2102 GDADCNICGYTRTI
+2102 GDADCN
-2116 IPIHKHSLEKV
+2116 
-2127 SAVAA
+2127 
-2132 TCTSTGNTE
+2132 
-2141 HYKCEDCDKLFSDP
+2141 
-2155 AGTKE
+2155 
-2160 ITAESVIVG
+2160 
-2169 MLPHSPKELPA
+2169 
-2180 IEATCENT
+2180 
-2188 GLSAGSKCEN
+2188 
-2198 CDTIIIEQTVTAAKG
+2198 
-2213 HDFVSGIWRYD
+2213 
-2224 TAQHWKKCSRC
+2224 
-2235 DVTDTKENHVY
+2235 
-2246 DNEQDNICNVC
+2246 VC
-2257 GYNHDIIPVHIHN
+2257 GYNRDIAPAHTHN
-2270 WAAEWLHDTA
+2270 WAAEWSHDTD

-2286 LSSDCD
+2286 LSSGCD
-2292 VTENIL
+2292 VTENSF
-2298 KAGYAAH
+2298 KNGYAPH
-2305 IEAAAV
+2305 IGAAAV

-2360 PATSSEDGEEQRICI
+2360 PATSSEDGEEQRVCK
-2375 RDSSHVET
+2375 RSNCSHVET

-2403 IKSAATCTEPAVYY
+2403 IKTVATCTEPAVYY

-2453 CSRCDVTDIK
+2453 CSRCDVTDTK
-2463 SDHDYD
+2463 SNHVYD
-2469 SEQDNICNVCGY
+2469 NEQDNICNVCGY
-2481 NRGIAPGHTHALIKV
+2481 NRDIAPAHTHNWADTWSHNTAYHWHECLNSGCDVTENSLKDGYAEHVPGDPATETKPQICTECGYIIQVAQGHTHTLIKV

-2512 KCSDC
+2512 KCSEC

-2540 SYSSIWSSDTA
+2540 SYSSVWSSDTA
-2551 CHWHQCIACCIAETD
+2551 CHWHQCIACIAETD
-2566 KAAHIWGTGVI
+2566 KAAHIWGTGVM
-2577 TTPATTTSEGVK
+2577 TTPPTTTEEGIK
-2589 TFTCEICK
+2589 TYTCEVCGT
-2597 ATKTESIAK
+2597 AKTESVPK
-2606 IPSGGGV
+2606 RHSGGGV
-2613 TPPKNDAITVDVTG
+2613 TPPKKDTITVDLTG

-2644 IAEIGKNDIDK
+2644 IAEIGRNDIDK
-2655 AGAGTD
+2655 AGAGVDIT
-2661 LIIDLTVI
+2661 IDLTVL
-2669 PNEVVS
+2669 PNEIAE
-2675 VTVTKKSLENIYD
+2675 VTVTKNSLENIYD

-2824 NNVKPAHVKKTLD
+2824 NNVKPAHVKKTSD

-2909 IRAYKVVDGKRVTI
+2909 IKAYRLVDGRRVTV
-2923 STSKEIH
+2923 SRSEEIH

-2984 VSSDSRVAK
+2984 MSSDSRVAK

-3006 SCNIYAIAQ
+3006 RCNIYAIAQ

>member
-26 AQAATGEDIRV
+26 AQAEAGGSADV
-37 SGETVKA
+37 SGQTVEA
-44 YKIGDTSFNI
+44 YKIGDTSFNV
-54 KGVDVAREY
+54 KGVDKNRKY
-63 WTTFLDWG
+63 WTTFLDRG
-71 YNTAVSVDGGKK
+71 YDTAVSVDNGKK
-83 RIKPGKLIASGLR
+83 RIKPGKLIASGLS
-96 LDVTLDKEGDNY
+96 LDVTLASEGNNY

-118 GSKPHTVKVGSYAD
+118 GSKAHKVKVGSYAD

-143 YATEAGGNT
+143 CATEEGGNT
-152 LLMTGSPRNDYA
+152 LLMTGSPKNDYA

-184 KKCFTNMENR
+184 KKCFTNMESR
-194 GPSNVYKKDSGIS
+194 GPNNVYRQDSGIS
-207 YSWNATVEPGKTWS
+207 YSWETTVEPGKTWS

-230 AEQMNVGTPT
+230 KAQITGETPT
-240 IPQPEEIIPEPEITL
+240 VPQPEEIVPEPEITL

-271 WNSYIASSKGTV
+271 WKNYIASSEGDV
-283 TVTGKPASTNTP
+283 TVTGNPANTNTP

-308 GTKKEASLTVH
+308 GTKKEASLTMH

-329 ASAINVTNTN
+329 VSAINVTNTN
-339 KFTLTATMLQTG
+339 NFTLTATMLQTG

-383 NTKNGSIKAVAT
+383 NMKNGSIKAVAT

-405 RVYAKASDGTIIYG
+405 RAYAKASDGTIIYG

-448 RTGGTDGEQTVY
+448 RTGGTDGAQIVY
-460 YRTVNGSAVGG
+460 YRTVNGSAVGD
-471 THFTHKADSV
+471 THFTHKADCV
-481 TFAKGETS
+481 KFAKGETS

-495 ELGANKAYLSSTA
+495 EKTAN
-508 TAYTNAARTY
+508 TAYFTNDITAHTNADRTY
-518 QLEIY
+518 QMEIY
-523 RVSGGA
+523 RVEGGA
-529 AIDGNKA
+529 TIDGNKA
-536 KATRTMTVDT
+536 KATRTMTKSSSYTISRNVYKEQARSVTITNNNKWVADHSGTGNWKIYFKNDRKKNTDQLNFNVQRSLDASDLSIAYLKKT
-546 AKKVDRNI
+546 AKNLLYRAHFTYREDEDGYQLVWMGPEAPGYGPLEIGSKKCIDMNTSLGCAYFTATWETNDSKTAAMFLPAMSGSEIKAVND
-554 YNAFITI
+554 FINRYI
-561 AEYSSE
+561 AEINGKKYVEFGIDDTVHVWFSSAGANQDIWHME
-567 MTRGD
+567 SYTD
-572 YDSDKLGWTKN
+572 Y
-583 AKGSAAARTVPVE
+583 
-596 IKSVD
+596 IKV
-601 SDYWRN
+601 
-607 TASAFKYYMSLDIK
+607 
-621 EVESGYQH
+621 H
-629 IQVASGNSMD
+629 
-639 LSFYPKTGA
+639 
-648 YRDSSTNDV
+648 DV
-657 ISNLNNYTAVYA
+657 N
-669 MTLEHGGNSKDT
+669 
-681 SYKSYSFPSQAA
+681 
-693 TTARTPTTEFI
+693 
-704 KEGKGDKKALLFPVD
+704 
-719 TKNITVGY
+719 
-727 GGSGSGSDKWMEK
+727 
-740 QEQHKIRLVDA
+740 
-751 CEPQL
+751 EPQL
-756 VAIAPMAGGK
+756 IAIAPMAGGK

-773 TVSLIFDEIVDSVN
+773 TVSLIFDEIVDSTN
-787 SAKKNL
+787 SSL
-793 SSSSTIDTNW
+793 SSSSTITTNW

-819 TGTVPANAGSSIKLK
+819 TGTVPAGAGSPIKLSK
-834 TLDCASRIKD
+834 LDCASQIKD
-844 MCDESGTNAGFS
+844 MCDDAGKVSGFITEKSAS
-856 DSPTT
+856 VT
-861 MVEVGKVA
+861 VGTVA

-887 NITATNAEKLEY
+887 KITATNAKKLEY
-899 VWTKTSTVPAFGWR
+899 VWSDSKTVPASGWR

-933 LHARATNSDGRTAT
+933 LHARATNSDGRTVT

-952 EIPATGSNTYA
+952 AIPATGSNTYA
-963 APDLTVNANNSSW
+963 APDLMVNANNSSW
-976 AKTRNITV
+976 AKTRSITV
-984 TRSPG
+984 TRSPAN
-989 DATVTVKTPEGGSE
+989 ATVKVKTPEGGTE
-1003 TVAGSSYTAKT
+1003 TVTGSSYTAMT

-1023 YNEETITRQVAV
+1023 YNGEIVTRQAV
-1035 SRLDNTAPTV
+1035 VSKLDNTAPNIE
-1045 TINDLKNTAHADQV
+1045 INDLKNTAHADQV
-1059 TLTFSVTDGGSGV
+1059 ALTFSVTDGGSGV
-1072 KSVTAKWNDSG
+1072 GNVTAKWNNSG
-1083 ATLTKNG
+1083 AALTKNG

-1115 GNNSNKESKTYTV
+1115 GNSSNKVSATYTV

-1133 VLTVTKTGSTKQ
+1133 VLAVNKTGSTSQ
-1145 GINYN
+1145 GVSYS
-1150 YSVDDKGNEDVIV
+1150 YSVNANGNEDVTV
-1163 YLPDGTQTDKL
+1163 YIPDGTQTDKL
-1174 NGTFTLI
+1174 KGTFTLKETGPHI
-1181 ESGTYTIA
+1181 IA
-1189 VTDKAGHFVSKEI
+1189 VTDKAGHFVSQEI
-1202 TVPETVDGVAPEVR
+1202 TVTETVDGVAPEVR

-1221 SMASDKLTVEV
+1221 SVASDKLTVEV

-1243 KQDSSALTV
+1243 KQDSSAVIV
-1252 TADSEETGNYT
+1252 TADSEETGSYT
-1263 GSFTVTEGGV
+1263 GSFTVTDGGV
-1273 YTVTATDEAGNTDN
+1273 YTVTATDAAGNTGN

-1335 GTKAD
+1335 GTKAN
-1340 SSMEVTAYKLYARW
+1340 SSMKVTAYTLYARW
-1354 IPVTYEVTLIGDR
+1354 IPLTYEVTLIGNGG
-1367 DSGTD
+1367 SGKN

-1379 KGAALPADWT
+1379 KGAELPADWT

-1421 YARWKVEHRWND
+1421 YARWTVEHRWND
-1433 ATCTAP
+1433 ANCTAP

-1460 WSKDADKHWHKCSV
+1460 WSKDADKHWHKCSA

-1524 GAALRKNEVA
+1524 GVAVRENEVA
-1534 ATCTTDGSYDEVI
+1534 ATCTTDGSYDEVVYCADCRKELSREKKTVDALGHDCVYHNAKAATCTEKGWEAYDTCSRCDYTTYKETPAKGHSKGDAKKEKEVAATCTSAGRYDEVI
-1547 YCTVCKAEISRESKS
+1547 YCTVCKAEISRESKT
-1562 TPATGHSFGAWTVV
+1562 TPAAGHSFGAWTVV

-1629 IEDKTAHTFSNWVID
+1629 IEDKTAHAFGNWVID

-1657 ECIICGRVNR
+1657 ECIICGRINR
-1667 EIIPALGHTHSF
+1667 ETIPALGHTHSF
-1679 DREVTEHEYLKSEAT
+1679 DREVTEHEYLKSAAT
-1694 CTTAAVYYKS
+1694 CTVPAVYYKS
-1704 CKCGEKGTE
+1704 CNCGEKGTE
-1713 TFTRGDAL
+1713 TFTSGDAL
-1721 GHNFT
+1721 GHDFT
-1726 VIQHDESQHWKQC
+1726 VKQYDENQHWNKC
-1739 SRCGTTSERNSHF
+1739 SRCDATSEMENHS

-1797 DTCSRCD
+1797 DTCSCCD

-1822 RENEVAAICTS
+1822 RENEVAATCIS
-1833 AGSYDEV
+1833 DGSYDEV

-1849 ISRESKSTP
+1849 ISRESKTIP
-1858 ATGHSFGAWTVVK
+1858 ATGHSFGAWAVVK
-1871 EATCTAEGCEER
+1871 EATCTAEGHETR
-1883 VCIVCSAKEDKDI
+1883 VCSVCSAKEDKDI
-1896 GKLSHT
+1896 GKLSHEE
-1902 KSGWI
+1902 SGWI
-1907 KDENNHWKKCT
+1907 TDENNHWKICT
-1918 VCDVIVGAK
+1918 VCNAVIEDETA
-1927 EEHVFGDWIT
+1927 HTFGNWVIDEN
-1937 DTPATENT
+1937 ATEAT
-1945 AGSRHQECS
+1945 EGSKHREC
-1954 LCKYKNTEIIPV
+1954 IICGHINRETIPE
-1966 LSHTHKYDK
+1966 LGHTHSFDR
-1975 EATDEKYLKSAA
+1975 EVTEDKYLKSEA
-1987 TCTVPAVYYKSC
+1987 TCTMPAVYYKSC
-1999 KCGEKGTETFEYGTV
+1999 ECGETSTDTF
-2014 NPDNHTGGTEIR
+2014 
-2026 NASEAN
+2026 
-2032 HVLQTKG
+2032 
-2039 YTGDTYCRGCNTK
+2039 
-2052 LSSGTEILP
+2052 
-2061 GDHIPESV
+2061 
-2069 WKMNENNHWKEC
+2069 
-2081 SVLGCDIIIEN
+2081 
-2092 TSGAHVYDGD
+2092 TSGNA
-2102 GDADCNICGYTRTI
+2102 
-2116 IPIHKHSLEKV
+2116 L
-2127 SAVAA
+2127 
-2132 TCTSTGNTE
+2132 
-2141 HYKCEDCDKLFSDP
+2141 
-2155 AGTKE
+2155 
-2160 ITAESVIVG
+2160 
-2169 MLPHSPKELPA
+2169 
-2180 IEATCENT
+2180 
-2188 GLSAGSKCEN
+2188 
-2198 CDTIIIEQTVTAAKG
+2198 G
-2213 HDFVSGIWRYD
+2213 HDFIVLQHD
-2224 TAQHWKKCSRC
+2224 ENQHWKKCSRC
-2235 DVTDTKENHVY
+2235 DVTDTKENHIY
-2246 DNEQDNICNVC
+2246 DNEQDNSCKVC
-2257 GYNHDIIPVHIHN
+2257 GYNRGIAPAHTHN
-2270 WAAEWLHDTA
+2270 WADAWSHNTA

-2292 VTENIL
+2292 VTENSL
-2298 KAGYAAH
+2298 KDGYAAH

-2347 ALDHEWGNWVVTK
+2347 ALDHDWGNWVVTK
-2360 PATSSEDGEEQRICI
+2360 PATSSEDGEEQRKCM
-2375 RDSSHVET
+2375 RDPSHVET

-2403 IKSAATCTEPAVYY
+2403 IKTVATCTEPAVYY

-2481 NRGIAPGHTHALIKV
+2481 NRGIAPGHTHTLIKV

-2512 KCSDC
+2512 KCSEC

-2540 SYSSIWSSDTA
+2540 SYSSVWSSDTA
-2551 CHWHQCIACCIAETD
+2551 CHWHQCIACIAETD

-2577 TTPATTTSEGVK
+2577 TTPPTITEEGIK
-2589 TFTCEICK
+2589 TYTCKVCGT
-2597 ATKTESIAK
+2597 AKTESVPK
-2606 IPSGGGV
+2606 RHSGGGV
-2613 TPPKNDAITVDVTG
+2613 TPPKNDTITVDVTG

-2644 IAEIGKNDIDK
+2644 IAEIGRNDIDK
-2655 AGAGTD
+2655 AGAGVDIT
-2661 LIIDLTVI
+2661 IDLTVL
-2669 PNEVVS
+2669 PNEIAE
-2675 VTVTKKSLENIYD
+2675 VTVTKNSLENIYD

-2740 KDTLKGM
+2740 KDALKGM

-2824 NNVKPAHVKKTLD
+2824 NNVKPAHVKKTSD

-2869 GNRCNTDKVYKFKKL
+2869 GNRCNTDKVYKFKRL
-2884 ATLKGNDNTV
+2884 ATLKGDDNTV

-2909 IRAYKVVDGKRVTI
+2909 IKAYKVVDGRRVTV
-2923 STSKEIH
+2923 SRSEEIH

-2956 KGKTFNLKNRVKVYS
+2956 KGKIFNLKNRVKVYS

-2993 VNSRGR
+2993 VNSKGR

-3006 SCNIYAIAQ
+3006 RCNIYAIAQ

>member
-1 MMIFR
+1 MYRADFTYR
-6 KRLLCVT
+6 
-13 VCLCMIFGMMPAT
+13 
-26 AQAATGEDIRV
+26 ED
-37 SGETVKA
+37 E
-44 YKIGDTSFNI
+44 D
-54 KGVDVAREY
+54 
-63 WTTFLDWG
+63 G
-71 YNTAVSVDGGKK
+71 YQLVWMGPEA
-83 RIKPGKLIASGLR
+83 PGYGPLEI
-96 LDVTLDKEGDNY
+96 
-108 VKVQYTLTNT
+108 
-118 GSKPHTVKVGSYAD
+118 GSKKC
-132 VMIDDNDRAPI
+132 IDM
-143 YATEAGGNT
+143 NT
-152 LLMTGSPRNDYA
+152 SLGCA
-164 FKLVAPTCDTLWYGY
+164 
-179 YGKCV
+179 
-184 KKCFTNMENR
+184 
-194 GPSNVYKKDSGIS
+194 
-207 YSWNATVEPGKTWS
+207 
-221 RYVLIGTGS
+221 
-230 AEQMNVGTPT
+230 
-240 IPQPEEIIPEPEITL
+240 
-255 TTNELYF
+255 YF
-262 TEGESLPAD
+262 TATWETNDNKTAAMSLPAM
-271 WNSYIASSKGTV
+271 S
-283 TVTGKPASTNTP
+283 
-295 GTYTVTYTATNKK
+295 
-308 GTKKEASLTVH
+308 
-319 ILQKPAELSQ
+319 
-329 ASAINVTNTN
+329 
-339 KFTLTATMLQTG
+339 
-351 GVNWTETGFVYGA
+351 
-364 LQNPTM
+364 
-370 TLNDGSVKTASAV
+370 GSE
-383 NTKNGSIKAVAT
+383 IKAVNDFINRYIAEIN
-395 GLTEGITYYA
+395 GKKYVEFGIDDT
-405 RVYAKASDGTIIYG
+405 VHVWFS
-419 AQSAG
+419 SAG
-424 FGLNAPNYGTFQVT
+424 ADKDIWHMESY
-438 NSGSNTFTIS
+438 
-448 RTGGTDGEQTVY
+448 TDYIKVY
-460 YRTVNGSAVGG
+460 DVN
-471 THFTHKADSV
+471 
-481 TFAKGETS
+481 
-489 KSVTVT
+489 
-495 ELGANKAYLSSTA
+495 
-508 TAYTNAARTY
+508 
-518 QLEIY
+518 
-523 RVSGGA
+523 
-529 AIDGNKA
+529 
-536 KATRTMTVDT
+536 
-546 AKKVDRNI
+546 
-554 YNAFITI
+554 
-561 AEYSSE
+561 
-567 MTRGD
+567 
-572 YDSDKLGWTKN
+572 
-583 AKGSAAARTVPVE
+583 
-596 IKSVD
+596 
-601 SDYWRN
+601 
-607 TASAFKYYMSLDIK
+607 
-621 EVESGYQH
+621 
-629 IQVASGNSMD
+629 
-639 LSFYPKTGA
+639 
-648 YRDSSTNDV
+648 
-657 ISNLNNYTAVYA
+657 
-669 MTLEHGGNSKDT
+669 
-681 SYKSYSFPSQAA
+681 
-693 TTARTPTTEFI
+693 
-704 KEGKGDKKALLFPVD
+704 
-719 TKNITVGY
+719 
-727 GGSGSGSDKWMEK
+727 
-740 QEQHKIRLVDA
+740 
-751 CEPQL
+751 EPQL
-756 VAIAPMAGGK
+756 IAIAPMAGGK

-773 TVSLIFDEIVDSVN
+773 TVSLIFDEIVDSTN
-787 SAKKNL
+787 SSL
-793 SSSSTIDTNW
+793 SSSSTITTNW
-803 GTFKYAGGA
+803 GTFKYAGGV

-819 TGTVPANAGSSIKLK
+819 TGTVPTNAGSPIKLSK
-834 TLDCASRIKD
+834 LDCASQIKD
-844 MCDESGTNAGFS
+844 MCDDTGKVSGFITEKSAS
-856 DSPTT
+856 VT
-861 MVEVGKVA
+861 VGTVA

-876 TITNASGVLTG
+876 TITNASGILTG
-887 NITATNAEKLEY
+887 KITATKAKKLEY
-899 VWTKTSTVPAFGWR
+899 VWTDSKTVPASGWR
-913 MLSNTTSSTVKT
+913 MLSNTTSATVTT

-952 EIPATGSNTYA
+952 TIPATGSNTYA

-984 TRSPG
+984 TRSPAN
-989 DATVTVKTPEGGSE
+989 ATVKVKTPEGDSE
-1003 TVAGSSYTAKT
+1003 TVTGSSYTAET

-1023 YNEETITRQVAV
+1023 CNNGETVTRQAVV
-1035 SRLDNTAPTV
+1035 SRLDNDAPTIA
-1045 TINDLKNTAHADQV
+1045 INDLTNLTHADQV

-1072 KSVTAKWNDSG
+1072 KTVTAKWNDRD
-1083 ATLTKNG
+1083 AALTNNG
-1090 DGTYTTTCPNT
+1090 DGTYTTTCPDT
-1101 TGSWKLTVTAADGV
+1101 TGSWKLTATAADKA
-1115 GNNSNKESKTYTV
+1115 GNSSKKVSATYTV

-1133 VLTVTKTGSTKQ
+1133 VLAVTKTGSTKQ

-1163 YLPDGTQTDKL
+1163 YLPDGTQTKEL
-1174 NGTFTLI
+1174 TGSFTLTETGPHI
-1181 ESGTYTIA
+1181 IA

-1202 TVPETVDGVAPEVR
+1202 TVTETVDGVAPEVR

-1221 SMASDKLTVEV
+1221 SVASDKLTVEV

-1243 KQDSSALTV
+1243 KQGSSAVTV
-1252 TADSEETGNYT
+1252 TADSEEIGSYI

-1273 YTVTATDEAGNTDN
+1273 YTVTAKDAAGNTGR
-1287 GSITVYA
+1287 GSIAVYA
-1294 LINGDNTTL
+1294 LVNDDNTTL
-1303 KLPEADGTY
+1303 KFPAADGTY

-1335 GTKAD
+1335 GTKAN
-1340 SSMEVTAYKLYARW
+1340 SSMKATAYTLYARW
-1354 IPVTYEVTLIGDR
+1354 IPLTYEVTLIGNGG
-1367 DSGTD
+1367 SGKN

-1379 KGAALPADWT
+1379 KGAELPADWT

-1421 YARWKVEHRWND
+1421 YARWTVEHRWND

-1446 ITEGSALGHKYETA
+1446 ITEGSALGHKYETT

-1479 NEETHSWDKGTV
+1479 NEEIHSWDKGTM

-1524 GAALRKNEVA
+1524 GAAVRENEVA
-1534 ATCTTDGSYDEVI
+1534 ATCTTDGSYDEVVYCADCRKELSREKKTVDALGHDCVHHNAKAATCTEKGWEAYDTCSRCDYTTYKETPAKGHSKGDAKKEKEVAATCTTAGRYDEVI
-1547 YCTVCKAEISRESKS
+1547 YCTVCKAEISRESKT
-1562 TPATGHSFGAWTVV
+1562 TPAAGHSFGAWTVV
-1576 KEATCTAEGHETR
+1576 KGATCTAEGHETR

-1609 SGWIKDENNHWK
+1609 SAWIKDENNHWK

-1629 IEDKTAHTFSNWVID
+1629 IEDKTAHTFGNWVID

-1657 ECIICGRVNR
+1657 ECIICGRINR
-1667 EIIPALGHTHSF
+1667 ETIPALGHTHSF
-1679 DREVTEHEYLKSEAT
+1679 DREVTEHEYLKS
-1694 CTTAAVYYKS
+1694 
-1704 CKCGEKGTE
+1704 
-1713 TFTRGDAL
+1713 
-1721 GHNFT
+1721 
-1726 VIQHDESQHWKQC
+1726 
-1739 SRCGTTSERNSHF
+1739 
-1752 GGVATCTE
+1752 
-1760 QPVCS
+1760 
-1765 ECGQKY
+1765 
-1771 GIALGHDYVHHDAKA
+1771 
-1786 ATCTEK
+1786 
-1792 GWETY
+1792 
-1797 DTCSRCD
+1797 
-1804 YTTYKET
+1804 
-1811 PAAGHTAGAAV
+1811 
-1822 RENEVAAICTS
+1822 
-1833 AGSYDEV
+1833 
-1840 IYCTVCKAE
+1840 
-1849 ISRESKSTP
+1849 
-1858 ATGHSFGAWTVVK
+1858 
-1871 EATCTAEGCEER
+1871 
-1883 VCIVCSAKEDKDI
+1883 
-1896 GKLSHT
+1896 
-1902 KSGWI
+1902 
-1907 KDENNHWKKCT
+1907 
-1918 VCDVIVGAK
+1918 
-1927 EEHVFGDWIT
+1927 
-1937 DTPATENT
+1937 
-1945 AGSRHQECS
+1945 
-1954 LCKYKNTEIIPV
+1954 
-1966 LSHTHKYDK
+1966 
-1975 EATDEKYLKSAA
+1975 AA

-1999 KCGEKGTETFEYGTV
+1999 NCGEKGTETFEYGTV

-2081 SVLGCDIIIEN
+2081 SVFGCGIIIEN
-2092 TSGAHVYDGD
+2092 TSGAHVYGGD
-2102 GDADCNICGYTRTI
+2102 GDADCN
-2116 IPIHKHSLEKV
+2116 
-2127 SAVAA
+2127 
-2132 TCTSTGNTE
+2132 
-2141 HYKCEDCDKLFSDP
+2141 
-2155 AGTKE
+2155 
-2160 ITAESVIVG
+2160 
-2169 MLPHSPKELPA
+2169 
-2180 IEATCENT
+2180 
-2188 GLSAGSKCEN
+2188 
-2198 CDTIIIEQTVTAAKG
+2198 
-2213 HDFVSGIWRYD
+2213 
-2224 TAQHWKKCSRC
+2224 
-2235 DVTDTKENHVY
+2235 
-2246 DNEQDNICNVC
+2246 VC
-2257 GYNHDIIPVHIHN
+2257 GYNRDIAPAHTHN
-2270 WAAEWLHDTA
+2270 WAAEWSHDTD

-2286 LSSDCD
+2286 LSSGCD
-2292 VTENIL
+2292 VTENSF
-2298 KAGYAAH
+2298 KNGYAPH
-2305 IEAAAV
+2305 IGAAAV

-2360 PATSSEDGEEQRICI
+2360 PVTSSEDGEEQRICM

-2403 IKSAATCTEPAVYY
+2403 IKTVATCTEPAVYY
-2417 KSCECGETST
+2417 TSCECGKRGA
-2427 DTFTSGNALGHDFI
+2427 DTFTSGDALGHDFTI
-2441 VLQHDENQHWKK
+2441 MQHDENQHWKK
-2453 CSRCDVTDIK
+2453 CSRCDVADTK
-2463 SDHDYD
+2463 SNHVYD
-2469 SEQDNICNVCGY
+2469 NEQDNICNVCGY
-2481 NRGIAPGHTHALIKV
+2481 NRDIAPAHTHNWADTWSHNTAYHWHECLNSGCDVTENSLKDGYAEHVPGDPATETKPQICTECGYIIQVAQGHTHTLIKV

-2540 SYSSIWSSDTA
+2540 SYSSVWSSDTA
-2551 CHWHQCIACCIAETD
+2551 CHWHQCIACIAETD

-2577 TTPATTTSEGVK
+2577 TTPPTTTEEGIK
-2589 TFTCEICK
+2589 TYTCEVCGT
-2597 ATKTESIAK
+2597 AKTESVPK
-2606 IPSGGGV
+2606 RHSGGGV
-2613 TPPKNDAITVDVTG
+2613 TPPKNDTITVDVTG

-2644 IAEIGKNDIDK
+2644 IAEIGRNDIDK
-2655 AGAGTD
+2655 AGAGADIT
-2661 LIIDLTVI
+2661 IDLTVL
-2669 PNEVVS
+2669 PNEIAE
-2675 VTVTKKSLENIYD
+2675 VTVTKNSLENIYD

-2824 NNVKPAHVKKTLD
+2824 NNVKPAHVKKTSD

-2909 IRAYKVVDGKRVTI
+2909 IKAYRLVDGRRVTV
-2923 STSKEIH
+2923 SRSEEIH

-3006 SCNIYAIAQ
+3006 RCNIYAIAQ

>member
-26 AQAATGEDIRV
+26 AQAEAGESADV
-37 SGETVKA
+37 SGPTVEA
-44 YKIGDTSFNI
+44 YKIGETSFNV
-54 KGVDVAREY
+54 KGVDGAREY
-63 WTTFLDWG
+63 WTTFLDRG
-71 YNTAVSVDGGKK
+71 YDTAVSVDGRKT
-83 RIKPGKLIASGLR
+83 RNRPGRLIASGLS
-96 LDVTLDKEGDNY
+96 LDVTLDRESNNY
-108 VKVQYTLTNT
+108 IKVQYTLSNT
-118 GSKPHTVKVGSYAD
+118 GSKVHKVKVGSHAD
-132 VMIDDNDRAPI
+132 VMIDNNDRAPVC
-143 YATEAGGNT
+143 ATEDYGKT
-152 LLMTGSPRNDYA
+152 LSMTGSPRNNYA
-164 FKLVAPTCDTLWYGY
+164 FKLIAPTCDTLWYGHY
-179 YGKCV
+179 T
-184 KKCFTNMENR
+184 KCFNECFTDMKNR
-194 GPSNVYKKDSGIS
+194 GPKNVYSKDSGIS
-207 YSWNATVEPGKTWS
+207 YSWTATVEPGQTWS

-240 IPQPEEIIPEPEITL
+240 IPQPEEIVPDPEITL
-255 TTNELYF
+255 NTSELYL
-262 TEGESLPAD
+262 TEGDSLPAD

-283 TVTGKPASTNTP
+283 TVTGKPASTNTL
-295 GTYTVTYTATNKK
+295 GTYTVSYKAVNSK
-308 GTKKEASLTVH
+308 GTASADLKLHV
-319 ILQKPAELSQ
+319 IPKPAALSQ
-329 ASAINVTNTN
+329 TTSTASVTNS
-339 KFTLTATMLQTG
+339 FTLTATMLQTG

-383 NTKNGSIKAVAT
+383 NMKNGSIKAVAT

-405 RVYAKASDGTIIYG
+405 RAYAKASDGTIIYG

-438 NSGSNTFTIS
+438 NSGRNTFTIS
-448 RTGGTDGEQTVY
+448 RTGGTDGAQTVY

-481 TFAKGETS
+481 TFAKGVRS
-489 KSVTVT
+489 KNVTVT
-495 ELGANKAYLSSTA
+495 EKTANTAYYTNDI
-508 TAYTNAARTY
+508 TAYTNADRTY

-523 RVSGGA
+523 RVEGGA
-529 AIDGNKA
+529 TIDGNKA
-536 KATRTMTVDT
+536 KATRTMTKSSSYTISRNVYKEQARSVTITDNNKWVADHSGTGNWKIYFKNDRKKNTDQLNFNVQRSLDASDLSIAYLKKT
-546 AKKVDRNI
+546 AKNLLYRADFTYREDEDGYQLVWMGPEAPGYGPLEIGSKKCIDMNTSLGCAYFTATWETNDNKTAAISLPAMSGSEIKAVND
-554 YNAFITI
+554 FINRYI
-561 AEYSSE
+561 AEINGKKYVEFGIDDTVHVWFSSAGADKDIWHME
-567 MTRGD
+567 SYTD
-572 YDSDKLGWTKN
+572 Y
-583 AKGSAAARTVPVE
+583 
-596 IKSVD
+596 IKV
-601 SDYWRN
+601 Y
-607 TASAFKYYMSLDIK
+607 
-621 EVESGYQH
+621 
-629 IQVASGNSMD
+629 
-639 LSFYPKTGA
+639 
-648 YRDSSTNDV
+648 DV
-657 ISNLNNYTAVYA
+657 N
-669 MTLEHGGNSKDT
+669 
-681 SYKSYSFPSQAA
+681 
-693 TTARTPTTEFI
+693 
-704 KEGKGDKKALLFPVD
+704 
-719 TKNITVGY
+719 
-727 GGSGSGSDKWMEK
+727 
-740 QEQHKIRLVDA
+740 
-751 CEPQL
+751 EPQL
-756 VAIAPMAGGK
+756 IAIAPMAGGK

-773 TVSLIFDEIVDSVN
+773 TVSLIFDEIVDSTN
-787 SAKKNL
+787 SSL
-793 SSSSTIDTNW
+793 SSSSTITTNW
-803 GTFKYAGGA
+803 GTFKYAGGV

-819 TGTVPANAGSSIKLK
+819 TGTVPTNAGSPIKLSK
-834 TLDCASRIKD
+834 LDCASQIKD
-844 MCDESGTNAGFS
+844 MSDDTGKVSGFITEKSAS
-856 DSPTT
+856 VT
-861 MVEVGKVA
+861 VGTVA

-876 TITNASGVLTG
+876 TITNASGILTG
-887 NITATNAEKLEY
+887 KITATKAKKLEY
-899 VWTKTSTVPAFGWR
+899 VWTDSKTVPASGWR
-913 MLSNTTSSTVKT
+913 MLSNTTSATVTT

-952 EIPATGSNTYA
+952 TIPATGSNTYA

-984 TRSPG
+984 TRSPAN
-989 DATVTVKTPEGGSE
+989 ATVKVKTPEGDSE
-1003 TVAGSSYTAKT
+1003 TVTGSSYTAET

-1023 YNEETITRQVAV
+1023 CNNGETVTRQAVV
-1035 SRLDNTAPTV
+1035 SRLDNDAPTIA
-1045 TINDLKNTAHADQV
+1045 INDLTNLTHADQV

-1072 KSVTAKWNDSG
+1072 KTVTAKWNDRD
-1083 ATLTKNG
+1083 AALTNNG
-1090 DGTYTTTCPNT
+1090 DGTYTTTCPDT
-1101 TGSWKLTVTAADGV
+1101 TGSWKLTVTAADKA
-1115 GNNSNKESKTYTV
+1115 GNSSKKVSATYTV

-1133 VLTVTKTGSTKQ
+1133 VLAVTKTGSTKQ

-1163 YLPDGTQTDKL
+1163 YLPDGTQTKEL
-1174 NGTFTLI
+1174 KGSFTLTETGPHI
-1181 ESGTYTIA
+1181 IA
-1189 VTDKAGHFVSKEI
+1189 VTDKTGHFVSKEI
-1202 TVPETVDGVAPEVR
+1202 TVTETVDGVAPEVR

-1221 SMASDKLTVEV
+1221 SVASDKLTVEV

-1243 KQDSSALTV
+1243 KQGSSAVTV
-1252 TADSEETGNYT
+1252 TADSEEIGNYT

-1372 LTSYTFG
+1372 LTYYTFG
-1379 KGAALPADWT
+1379 KGTALPDDWT

-1404 GSKIDKIGADES
+1404 GSRIYNIGADES

-1524 GAALRKNEVA
+1524 GAAVRENEVA
-1534 ATCTTDGSYDEVI
+1534 ATCTTDGSYDEVVYCADCRKELSREKKTVDALGHDCVHHNAKAATCTEKGWEAYDTCSRCDYTTYKETPAKGHSKGDAKKEKEVAATCTSAGRYDEVI
-1547 YCTVCKAEISRESKS
+1547 YCTVCKAEISRESKT
-1562 TPATGHSFGAWTVV
+1562 TPAAGHSFGAWTVV

-1604 LSHTK
+1604 LSHEE
-1609 SGWIKDENNHWK
+1609 SDWITDENNHWK

-1629 IEDKTAHTFSNWVID
+1629 IEDETAHTFGNWVID

-1657 ECIICGRVNR
+1657 ECIICGHINR
-1667 EIIPALGHTHSF
+1667 ETIPELGHTHSF
-1679 DREVTEHEYLKSEAT
+1679 DREVTEDKYLKSEAT
-1694 CTTAAVYYKS
+1694 CTM
-1704 CKCGEKGTE
+1704 
-1713 TFTRGDAL
+1713 
-1721 GHNFT
+1721 
-1726 VIQHDESQHWKQC
+1726 
-1739 SRCGTTSERNSHF
+1739 
-1752 GGVATCTE
+1752 
-1760 QPVCS
+1760 
-1765 ECGQKY
+1765 
-1771 GIALGHDYVHHDAKA
+1771 
-1786 ATCTEK
+1786 
-1792 GWETY
+1792 
-1797 DTCSRCD
+1797 
-1804 YTTYKET
+1804 
-1811 PAAGHTAGAAV
+1811 
-1822 RENEVAAICTS
+1822 
-1833 AGSYDEV
+1833 
-1840 IYCTVCKAE
+1840 
-1849 ISRESKSTP
+1849 
-1858 ATGHSFGAWTVVK
+1858 
-1871 EATCTAEGCEER
+1871 
-1883 VCIVCSAKEDKDI
+1883 
-1896 GKLSHT
+1896 
-1902 KSGWI
+1902 
-1907 KDENNHWKKCT
+1907 
-1918 VCDVIVGAK
+1918 
-1927 EEHVFGDWIT
+1927 
-1937 DTPATENT
+1937 
-1945 AGSRHQECS
+1945 
-1954 LCKYKNTEIIPV
+1954 
-1966 LSHTHKYDK
+1966 
-1975 EATDEKYLKSAA
+1975 
-1987 TCTVPAVYYKSC
+1987 PAVYYKSC
-1999 KCGEKGTETFEYGTV
+1999 NCGEKGTETFEYGTV

-2061 GDHIPESV
+2061 GNHIPESV
-2069 WKMNENNHWKEC
+2069 WKINENNHWKEC
-2081 SVLGCDIIIEN
+2081 SVSGCGIIIEN

-2102 GDADCNICGYTRTI
+2102 GDADCN
-2116 IPIHKHSLEKV
+2116 
-2127 SAVAA
+2127 
-2132 TCTSTGNTE
+2132 
-2141 HYKCEDCDKLFSDP
+2141 
-2155 AGTKE
+2155 
-2160 ITAESVIVG
+2160 
-2169 MLPHSPKELPA
+2169 
-2180 IEATCENT
+2180 
-2188 GLSAGSKCEN
+2188 
-2198 CDTIIIEQTVTAAKG
+2198 
-2213 HDFVSGIWRYD
+2213 
-2224 TAQHWKKCSRC
+2224 
-2235 DVTDTKENHVY
+2235 
-2246 DNEQDNICNVC
+2246 VC
-2257 GYNHDIIPVHIHN
+2257 GYNRDIAPAHTHN
-2270 WAAEWLHDTA
+2270 WAAEWSHDTD

-2286 LSSDCD
+2286 LSSGCD
-2292 VTENIL
+2292 VTENSF
-2298 KAGYAAH
+2298 KNGYAPH
-2305 IEAAAV
+2305 IGAAAV

-2320 TTDGSYD
+2320 TTAGRYD
-2327 EVVYCTDCH
+2327 EVIYCTVCK
-2336 AEISRTKNITK
+2336 AEISRRKNITK

-2360 PATSSEDGEEQRICI
+2360 QATSSEDGEEQRVCK
-2375 RDSSHVET
+2375 RSNCSHVET

-2403 IKSAATCTEPAVYY
+2403 IKTVATCTEPAVYY
-2417 KSCECGETST
+2417 TSCECGKRGA
-2427 DTFTSGNALGHDFI
+2427 DTFTSGDVLGHDFTI
-2441 VLQHDENQHWKK
+2441 MQHDENQHWKK
-2453 CSRCDVTDIK
+2453 CSRCDVTDTK
-2463 SDHDYD
+2463 SNHVYD
-2469 SEQDNICNVCGY
+2469 NEQDNICNVCGY
-2481 NRGIAPGHTHALIKV
+2481 NRDIAPAHTHNWADTWSHNTAYHWHECLNSGCDVTENSLKDGYAEHVPGDPATETKPQICTECGYIIQVAQGHTHTLIKV

-2512 KCSDC
+2512 KCSEC

-2540 SYSSIWSSDTA
+2540 SYSSVWSSDTA
-2551 CHWHQCIACCIAETD
+2551 CHWHQCIACIAETD

-2577 TTPATTTSEGVK
+2577 TTPPTTTEEGIK
-2589 TFTCEICK
+2589 TYTCEVCGT
-2597 ATKTESIAK
+2597 AKTESVPK
-2606 IPSGGGV
+2606 RHSGGGV
-2613 TPPKNDAITVDVTG
+2613 TPPKKDTITVDLTG

-2644 IAEIGKNDIDK
+2644 IAEIGRNDIDK
-2655 AGAGTD
+2655 AGAGVDIT
-2661 LIIDLTVI
+2661 IDLTVL
-2669 PNEVVS
+2669 PNEIAE
-2675 VTVTKKSLENIYD
+2675 VTVTKNSLENIYD

-2824 NNVKPAHVKKTLD
+2824 NNVKPAHVKKTSD

-2869 GNRCNTDKVYKFKKL
+2869 GNRCNADKVYKFKML

-2909 IRAYKVVDGKRVTI
+2909 IKAYRLVDGRRVTV
-2923 STSKEIH
+2923 SRSEEIH

-3006 SCNIYAIAQ
+3006 RCNIYAIAQ

>member
-26 AQAATGEDIRV
+26 AQAEAGESADV
-37 SGETVKA
+37 SGPTVEA

-54 KGVDVAREY
+54 KGVDGAREY

-83 RIKPGKLIASGLR
+83 RIKPGKLIASGLSI
-96 LDVTLDKEGDNY
+96 DVTLDKEGGNY

-118 GSKPHTVKVGSYAD
+118 GSKTHTVKVGSYAD

-207 YSWNATVEPGKTWS
+207 YSWTATVEPGQTWS

-240 IPQPEEIIPEPEITL
+240 IPQPEEIVPDPEITL
-255 TTNELYF
+255 NTSELYF

-339 KFTLTATMLQTG
+339 NFTLTATMLQTG

-370 TLNDGSVKTASAV
+370 TLKDGSVKTASAV
-383 NTKNGSIKAVAT
+383 NMKNGSIKAVAT

-405 RVYAKASDGTIIYG
+405 RAYAKVSDGIIIYG

-460 YRTVNGSAVGG
+460 YRTVNGSAVGD
-471 THFTHKADSV
+471 THFTHKADCV
-481 TFAKGETS
+481 KFAKGETS

-495 ELGANKAYLSSTA
+495 ELGANKAYRSSTA
-508 TAYTNAARTY
+508 TAYTNANRTY

-529 AIDGNKA
+529 TIDGNKA

-629 IQVASGNSMD
+629 IQVTSGDSMD
-639 LSFYPKTGA
+639 LSFYPEKGA
-648 YRDSSTNDV
+648 YRDSSTSKV
-657 ISNLNNYTAVYA
+657 ISDLNNYTAVYA

-681 SYKSYSFPSQAA
+681 SYKSYSFPSGAA
-693 TTARTPTTEFI
+693 TTARTPTAEFI
-704 KEGKGDKKALLFPVD
+704 KAGKGDKKALLFPVD

-773 TVSLIFDEIVDSVN
+773 TVSLIFDEIVDRTN
-787 SAKKNL
+787 SSL
-793 SSSSTIDTNW
+793 SSNSKINTSW
-803 GTFKYAGGA
+803 GTFKYAGGT

-819 TGTVPANAGSSIKLK
+819 TGTVPVNAGNSIKLN
-834 TLDCASRIKD
+834 TLDCVSQIKD
-844 MCDESGTNAGFS
+844 MCNESGTNAGFS

-861 MVEVGKVA
+861 TVEVGKVA
-869 APTVSIG
+869 APTVNV
-876 TITNASGVLTG
+876 TNLTNSRGVLTG
-887 NITATNAEKLEY
+887 KITATNAAKLEY
-899 VWTKTSTVPAFGWR
+899 VWTKTGTVPASGWR
-913 MLSNTTSSTVKT
+913 MLSNTTSATVTT

-952 EIPATGSNTYA
+952 AIPATGSNTYA
-963 APDLTVNANNSSW
+963 APELTVNANNSSW
-976 AKTRNITV
+976 AKTRSITV
-984 TRSPG
+984 TRSPAN
-989 DATVTVKTPEGGSE
+989 ATVKVKTPEGGTE
-1003 TVAGSSYTAKT
+1003 TVTGSSYTAET

-1023 YNEETITRQVAV
+1023 YNGETVTRQSVV
-1035 SRLDNTAPTV
+1035 SKLDNTAPNIE
-1045 TINDLKNTAHADQV
+1045 INDLKNTAHADQV
-1059 TLTFSVTDGGSGV
+1059 ALTFSVTDGGSGV
-1072 KSVTAKWNDSG
+1072 KSVTAKWNNSG
-1083 ATLTKNG
+1083 AALTKNG

-1101 TGSWKLTVTAADGV
+1101 TGNWKLTVTAADGA

-1163 YLPDGTQTDKL
+1163 YLPDGTQNDKL

-1202 TVPETVDGVAPEVR
+1202 TVTETVDGVAPEVR
-1216 LYADD
+1216 LYVDD
-1221 SMASDKLTVEV
+1221 SMASDELTVEAL
-1232 MVYEE
+1232 VYEE

-1243 KQDSSALTV
+1243 KQDSSALTM

-1294 LINGDNTTL
+1294 LINGYNTTL

-1379 KGAALPADWT
+1379 KGTALPDDWT

-1404 GSKIDKIGADES
+1404 GSRIYNIGADES
-1416 GNKTY
+1416 GNKIY

-1517 DAAGHTA
+1517 DAAEHIA
-1524 GAALRKNEVA
+1524 GAAVRENEVA
-1534 ATCTTDGSYDEVI
+1534 ATCTTDGSYDEVVYCADCRKELSREKKTVDALGHDCVHHNAKAATCTEKGWEAYDTCSRCDYTTYKETPAKGHSKGDAKKEKEAAATCISDGSYDEVI
-1547 YCTVCKAEISRESKS
+1547 YCTVCKAEISRESKT
-1562 TPATGHSFGAWTVV
+1562 TPAAGHSFGDWEIV
-1576 KEATCTAEGHETR
+1576 KEATCTAEGREER
-1589 VCSVCSAKEDKDIGK
+1589 VCSVCSAKEAKGIVK
-1604 LSHTK
+1604 LSHK
-1609 SGWIKDENNHWK
+1609 
-1621 ICTVCNAV
+1621 
-1629 IEDKTAHTFSNWVID
+1629 
-1644 ENATEATEGSRHR
+1644 
-1657 ECIICGRVNR
+1657 
-1667 EIIPALGHTHSF
+1667 
-1679 DREVTEHEYLKSEAT
+1679 
-1694 CTTAAVYYKS
+1694 
-1704 CKCGEKGTE
+1704 
-1713 TFTRGDAL
+1713 
-1721 GHNFT
+1721 
-1726 VIQHDESQHWKQC
+1726 ES
-1739 SRCGTTSERNSHF
+1739 
-1752 GGVATCTE
+1752 
-1760 QPVCS
+1760 
-1765 ECGQKY
+1765 
-1771 GIALGHDYVHHDAKA
+1771 D
-1786 ATCTEK
+1786 
-1792 GWETY
+1792 
-1797 DTCSRCD
+1797 
-1804 YTTYKET
+1804 
-1811 PAAGHTAGAAV
+1811 
-1822 RENEVAAICTS
+1822 
-1833 AGSYDEV
+1833 
-1840 IYCTVCKAE
+1840 
-1849 ISRESKSTP
+1849 
-1858 ATGHSFGAWTVVK
+1858 
-1871 EATCTAEGCEER
+1871 
-1883 VCIVCSAKEDKDI
+1883 
-1896 GKLSHT
+1896 
-1902 KSGWI
+1902 WI

-1966 LSHTHKYDK
+1966 LSHIHKYDK

-2092 TSGAHVYDGD
+2092 TSGAHAYDGD

-2141 HYKCEDCDKLFSDP
+2141 HYKCEDCGKLFSDP

-2180 IEATCENT
+2180 IEATCENA

-2235 DVTDTKENHVY
+2235 DVTDTKENHIY
-2246 DNEQDNICNVC
+2246 DNEQDNSCKVC
-2257 GYNHDIIPVHIHN
+2257 GYNRGIAPAHTHN
-2270 WAAEWLHDTA
+2270 WADAWSHNTA

-2286 LSSDCD
+2286 LSSGCD

-2360 PATSSEDGEEQRICI
+2360 PTTSSEDGEEQRICI

-2383 KIIPALTHTHQYSEV
+2383 KIIPALIHTHQYSEV

-2481 NRGIAPGHTHALIKV
+2481 NRGIAPGHTHTLIKV

-2540 SYSSIWSSDTA
+2540 SYSSVWSSDTA
-2551 CHWHQCIACCIAETD
+2551 CHWHQCIACIAETD

-2577 TTPATTTSEGVK
+2577 TTPPTTTEEGIK
-2589 TFTCEICK
+2589 TYTCEVCGT
-2597 ATKTESIAK
+2597 AKTESVPK
-2606 IPSGGGV
+2606 RHSGGGV
-2613 TPPKNDAITVDVTG
+2613 TPPKNDTITVDVTG

-2644 IAEIGKNDIDK
+2644 IAEIGRNDIDK
-2655 AGAGTD
+2655 AGAGVDIT
-2661 LIIDLTVI
+2661 IDLTVL
-2669 PNEVVS
+2669 PNEIAE
-2675 VTVTKKSLENIYD
+2675 VTVTKNSLENIYD

-2714 EQMNGSDLKLVVDK
+2714 EQMNGSDLKPVVDK

-2818 IEEDSS
+2818 IEDDSS
-2824 NNVKPAHVKKTLD
+2824 NNVKPAHVKKTSD

-2909 IRAYKVVDGKRVTI
+2909 IKAYRLVDGRRVTV
-2923 STSKEIH
+2923 SRSEEIH

-3006 SCNIYAIAQ
+3006 RCNIYAIAQ

>member
-26 AQAATGEDIRV
+26 AQAEAGESADV
-37 SGETVKA
+37 SGPTVEA
-44 YKIGDTSFNI
+44 YKIGETSFNV
-54 KGVDVAREY
+54 KGVDGAREY
-63 WTTFLDWG
+63 WTTFLDRG
-71 YNTAVSVDGGKK
+71 YDTAVSVDGRKT
-83 RIKPGKLIASGLR
+83 RNRPGRLIASGLS

-108 VKVQYTLTNT
+108 IKVQYTLSNT
-118 GSKPHTVKVGSYAD
+118 GSKVHKVKVGSHAD
-132 VMIDDNDRAPI
+132 VMIDNNDRAPVC
-143 YATEAGGNT
+143 ATEDYGKT
-152 LLMTGSPRNDYA
+152 LSMTGSPRNNYA
-164 FKLVAPTCDTLWYGY
+164 FKLIAPTCDTLWYGHY
-179 YGKCV
+179 T
-184 KKCFTNMENR
+184 KCFNECFTDMKNR
-194 GPSNVYKKDSGIS
+194 GPKNVYSKDSGIS
-207 YSWNATVEPGKTWS
+207 YSWTATVEPGQTWS

-240 IPQPEEIIPEPEITL
+240 IPQPEEIVPDPEITL
-255 TTNELYF
+255 NTSELYL
-262 TEGESLPAD
+262 TEGDSLPAD

-295 GTYTVTYTATNKK
+295 GTYTVSYKAVNSK
-308 GTKKEASLTVH
+308 GTASADLKLHV
-319 ILQKPAELSQ
+319 IPKPAALSQ
-329 ASAINVTNTN
+329 TTSTASVTNS
-339 KFTLTATMLQTG
+339 FTLTATMLQTG

-383 NTKNGSIKAVAT
+383 NMKNGSIKAVAT

-405 RVYAKASDGTIIYG
+405 RAYAKASDGTIIYG

-448 RTGGTDGEQTVY
+448 RTGGTDGAQTVY

-481 TFAKGETS
+481 TFAKGVRS
-489 KSVTVT
+489 KNVTVT
-495 ELGANKAYLSSTA
+495 EKTANTAYYTNDI
-508 TAYTNAARTY
+508 TAYTNADRTY

-523 RVSGGA
+523 RVEGGA
-529 AIDGNKA
+529 TIDGNKA
-536 KATRTMTVDT
+536 KATRTMTKSSSYTISRNVYKEQARSVTITDNNKWVADHSGTGNWKIYFKNDRKKNTDQLNFNVQRSLDASDLSIAYLKKT
-546 AKKVDRNI
+546 AKNLLYRADFTYREDEDGYQLVWMGPEAPGYGPLEIGSKKCIDMNTSLGCAYFTATWETNNNKTAAMSLPAMSGSEIKAVND
-554 YNAFITI
+554 FINRYI
-561 AEYSSE
+561 AEINGKKYVEFGIDDTVHVWFSSAGADKDIWHME
-567 MTRGD
+567 SYTD
-572 YDSDKLGWTKN
+572 Y
-583 AKGSAAARTVPVE
+583 
-596 IKSVD
+596 IKV
-601 SDYWRN
+601 Y
-607 TASAFKYYMSLDIK
+607 
-621 EVESGYQH
+621 
-629 IQVASGNSMD
+629 
-639 LSFYPKTGA
+639 
-648 YRDSSTNDV
+648 DV
-657 ISNLNNYTAVYA
+657 N
-669 MTLEHGGNSKDT
+669 
-681 SYKSYSFPSQAA
+681 
-693 TTARTPTTEFI
+693 
-704 KEGKGDKKALLFPVD
+704 
-719 TKNITVGY
+719 
-727 GGSGSGSDKWMEK
+727 
-740 QEQHKIRLVDA
+740 
-751 CEPQL
+751 EPQL
-756 VAIAPMAGGK
+756 IAIAPMAGGK

-773 TVSLIFDEIVDSVN
+773 TVSLIFDEIVDSTN
-787 SAKKNL
+787 SSL
-793 SSSSTIDTNW
+793 SSSSTITTNW
-803 GTFKYAGGA
+803 GTFKYAGGV

-819 TGTVPANAGSSIKLK
+819 TGTVPTNAGSPIKLSK
-834 TLDCASRIKD
+834 LDCASQIKD
-844 MCDESGTNAGFS
+844 MSDDTGKVSGFITEKSAS
-856 DSPTT
+856 VT
-861 MVEVGKVA
+861 VGTVA

-876 TITNASGVLTG
+876 TITNASGILTG
-887 NITATNAEKLEY
+887 KITATKAKKLEY
-899 VWTKTSTVPAFGWR
+899 VWTDSKTVPASGWR
-913 MLSNTTSSTVKT
+913 MLSNTTSATVTT

-952 EIPATGSNTYA
+952 TIPATGSNTYA

-984 TRSPG
+984 TRLPAN
-989 DATVTVKTPEGGSE
+989 ATVKVKTPEGDSE
-1003 TVAGSSYTAKT
+1003 TVTGSSYTAET

-1023 YNEETITRQVAV
+1023 CNNGETVTRQAVV
-1035 SRLDNTAPTV
+1035 SRLDNDAPTIA
-1045 TINDLKNTAHADQV
+1045 INDLTNLTHADQV

-1072 KSVTAKWNDSG
+1072 KTVTAKWNDRD
-1083 ATLTKNG
+1083 AALTNNG
-1090 DGTYTTTCPNT
+1090 DGTYTTTCPDT
-1101 TGSWKLTVTAADGV
+1101 TGSWKLTVTAADKA
-1115 GNNSNKESKTYTV
+1115 GNSSKKVSATYTV

-1133 VLTVTKTGSTKQ
+1133 VLAVTKTGSTKQ

-1163 YLPDGTQTDKL
+1163 YLPDGTQTKEL
-1174 NGTFTLI
+1174 KGSFTLTETGPHI
-1181 ESGTYTIA
+1181 IA

-1202 TVPETVDGVAPEVR
+1202 TVTETVDGVAPEVR

-1221 SMASDKLTVEV
+1221 SVASDKLTVEV

-1243 KQDSSALTV
+1243 KQGSSAVTV
-1252 TADSEETGNYT
+1252 TADSEEIGSYT

-1273 YTVTATDEAGNTDN
+1273 YTVTAKDAAGNTGR
-1287 GSITVYA
+1287 GSIAVYA
-1294 LINGDNTTL
+1294 LVNDDNTTL
-1303 KLPEADGTY
+1303 KFPAADGTY
-1312 GALPTPDER
+1312 GALPTLDER

-1340 SSMEVTAYKLYARW
+1340 SSMKVTAYTLYARW
-1354 IPVTYEVTLIGDR
+1354 IPLTYEVTLIGDR

-1379 KGAALPADWT
+1379 KGTALPDDWT

-1404 GSKIDKIGADES
+1404 GSRIYNIGADES

-1479 NEETHSWDKGTV
+1479 NEETHSWDKGTM

-1524 GAALRKNEVA
+1524 GAAVRENEVAATCTTDGSYDEVVYCADCRKELSREKKTVDALGHDCVHHNAKAATCTEKGWEAYDTCSRCDYTTYKETPAKGHSKGDAKKEKEVA

-1547 YCTVCKAEISRESKS
+1547 YCTVCKAEISRESKT
-1562 TPATGHSFGAWTVV
+1562 TPAAGHSFGAWTVV

-1629 IEDKTAHTFSNWVID
+1629 IEDKTAHAFGNWVID

-1657 ECIICGRVNR
+1657 ECIICGRINR
-1667 EIIPALGHTHSF
+1667 ETIPALGHTHSF
-1679 DREVTEHEYLKSEAT
+1679 DREVTEHEYLKSAAT
-1694 CTTAAVYYKS
+1694 CTVSAVYYKS
-1704 CKCGEKGTE
+1704 CNCGEKGTE
-1713 TFTRGDAL
+1713 TFTSG
-1721 GHNFT
+1721 N
-1726 VIQHDESQHWKQC
+1726 
-1739 SRCGTTSERNSHF
+1739 
-1752 GGVATCTE
+1752 
-1760 QPVCS
+1760 
-1765 ECGQKY
+1765 
-1771 GIALGHDYVHHDAKA
+1771 ALGHD
-1786 ATCTEK
+1786 
-1792 GWETY
+1792 
-1797 DTCSRCD
+1797 
-1804 YTTYKET
+1804 
-1811 PAAGHTAGAAV
+1811 
-1822 RENEVAAICTS
+1822 
-1833 AGSYDEV
+1833 
-1840 IYCTVCKAE
+1840 
-1849 ISRESKSTP
+1849 
-1858 ATGHSFGAWTVVK
+1858 F
-1871 EATCTAEGCEER
+1871 
-1883 VCIVCSAKEDKDI
+1883 IV
-1896 GKLSHT
+1896 LQH
-1902 KSGWI
+1902 
-1907 KDENNHWKKCT
+1907 DEN
-1918 VCDVIVGAK
+1918 
-1927 EEHVFGDWIT
+1927 
-1937 DTPATENT
+1937 
-1945 AGSRHQECS
+1945 
-1954 LCKYKNTEIIPV
+1954 
-1966 LSHTHKYDK
+1966 
-1975 EATDEKYLKSAA
+1975 
-1987 TCTVPAVYYKSC
+1987 
-1999 KCGEKGTETFEYGTV
+1999 
-2014 NPDNHTGGTEIR
+2014 
-2026 NASEAN
+2026 
-2032 HVLQTKG
+2032 
-2039 YTGDTYCRGCNTK
+2039 
-2052 LSSGTEILP
+2052 
-2061 GDHIPESV
+2061 
-2069 WKMNENNHWKEC
+2069 
-2081 SVLGCDIIIEN
+2081 
-2092 TSGAHVYDGD
+2092 
-2102 GDADCNICGYTRTI
+2102 
-2116 IPIHKHSLEKV
+2116 
-2127 SAVAA
+2127 
-2132 TCTSTGNTE
+2132 
-2141 HYKCEDCDKLFSDP
+2141 
-2155 AGTKE
+2155 
-2160 ITAESVIVG
+2160 
-2169 MLPHSPKELPA
+2169 
-2180 IEATCENT
+2180 
-2188 GLSAGSKCEN
+2188 
-2198 CDTIIIEQTVTAAKG
+2198 
-2213 HDFVSGIWRYD
+2213 
-2224 TAQHWKKCSRC
+2224 QHWKKCSRC
-2235 DVTDTKENHVY
+2235 DVTDTKENHIY
-2246 DNEQDNICNVC
+2246 DNEQDNSCKVC
-2257 GYNHDIIPVHIHN
+2257 GYNRGIAPAHTHN
-2270 WAAEWLHDTA
+2270 WADAWSHNTA

-2292 VTENIL
+2292 VTENSL
-2298 KAGYAAH
+2298 KDGYAAH
-2305 IEAAAV
+2305 IEDAAV

-2403 IKSAATCTEPAVYY
+2403 IKSAATCTMPAVYY

-2463 SDHDYD
+2463 ENHIYD
-2469 SEQDNICNVCGY
+2469 NEQDNICNVCGY
-2481 NRGIAPGHTHALIKV
+2481 NRGIAPGHTHTLIKV

-2512 KCSDC
+2512 KCSEC

-2540 SYSSIWSSDTA
+2540 SYSSVWSSDTA
-2551 CHWHQCIACCIAETD
+2551 CHWHQCIACIAETD

-2577 TTPATTTSEGVK
+2577 TTPPTTTEEGIK
-2589 TFTCEICK
+2589 TYTCEVCGT
-2597 ATKTESIAK
+2597 AKTESVPK
-2606 IPSGGGV
+2606 RHSGGGV
-2613 TPPKNDAITVDVTG
+2613 TPPKKDTITVDVTG

-2644 IAEIGKNDIDK
+2644 IAEIGRNDIDK
-2655 AGAGTD
+2655 AGTGADIT
-2661 LIIDLTVI
+2661 IDLTVL
-2669 PNEVVS
+2669 PNEIAE
-2675 VTVTKKSLENIYD
+2675 VTVTKNSLENIYD

-2747 KNPKLIDA
+2747 KNPELIDA

-2793 KKEKV
+2793 KKEKI

-2824 NNVKPAHVKKTLD
+2824 NNVKPAHVKKTSD

-2909 IRAYKVVDGKRVTI
+2909 IKAYRLVDGRRVTV
-2923 STSKEIH
+2923 SRSEEIH

-3006 SCNIYAIAQ
+3006 RCNIYAIAQ

>member
-13 VCLCMIFGMMPAT
+13 ICLCMIFGMMPAT
-26 AQAATGEDIRV
+26 AQAATGEDTRV

-44 YKIGDTSFNI
+44 YKIGETSFNV
-54 KGVDVAREY
+54 KGVDGAREY
-63 WTTFLDWG
+63 WTTFLDRG
-71 YNTAVSVDGGKK
+71 YDTAVSVDGRKT
-83 RIKPGKLIASGLR
+83 RNRPGRLIASGLS
-96 LDVTLDKEGDNY
+96 LDVTLDRESNNY
-108 VKVQYTLTNT
+108 IKVQYTLSNT
-118 GSKPHTVKVGSYAD
+118 GSKVHKVKVGSHAD
-132 VMIDDNDRAPI
+132 VMIDNNDRAPVC
-143 YATEAGGNT
+143 ATEDYGKT
-152 LLMTGSPRNDYA
+152 LSMTGSPRNNYA
-164 FKLVAPTCDTLWYGY
+164 FKLIAPTCDTLWYGHY
-179 YGKCV
+179 T
-184 KKCFTNMENR
+184 KCFNECFTDMKNR
-194 GPSNVYKKDSGIS
+194 GPKNVYSKDSGIS
-207 YSWNATVEPGKTWS
+207 YSWTATVEPGQTWS

-240 IPQPEEIIPEPEITL
+240 IPQPEEIVPDPEITL
-255 TTNELYF
+255 NTSELYL
-262 TEGESLPAD
+262 TEGDSLPAD

-295 GTYTVTYTATNKK
+295 GTYTVSYKAVNSK
-308 GTKKEASLTVH
+308 GTASADLKLHV
-319 ILQKPAELSQ
+319 IPKPAALSQ
-329 ASAINVTNTN
+329 TTSTASVTNS
-339 KFTLTATMLQTG
+339 FTLTATMLQTG

-383 NTKNGSIKAVAT
+383 NMKNGSIKAVAT

-405 RVYAKASDGTIIYG
+405 RAYAKASDGTIIYG

-448 RTGGTDGEQTVY
+448 RTGGTDGAQTVY

-481 TFAKGETS
+481 TFAKGVRS
-489 KSVTVT
+489 KNVTVT
-495 ELGANKAYLSSTA
+495 EKTATTAYYTNDI
-508 TAYTNAARTY
+508 TAYTNADRTY

-523 RVSGGA
+523 RVEGGA
-529 AIDGNKA
+529 TIDGNKA
-536 KATRTMTVDT
+536 KATRTMTKSSSYTISRNVYKEQARSVTITDNNKWVADHSGTGNWKIYFKNDRKKNTDQLNFNVQRSLDASDLSIAYLKKT
-546 AKKVDRNI
+546 AKNLLYRADFTYREDEDGYQLVWMGPEAPGYGPLEIGSKKCIDMNTSLGCAYFTATWETNDNKTAAISLPAMSGSEIKAVND
-554 YNAFITI
+554 FINRYI
-561 AEYSSE
+561 AEINGKKYVEFGIDDTVHVWFSSAGADKDIWHME
-567 MTRGD
+567 SYTD
-572 YDSDKLGWTKN
+572 Y
-583 AKGSAAARTVPVE
+583 
-596 IKSVD
+596 IKV
-601 SDYWRN
+601 Y
-607 TASAFKYYMSLDIK
+607 
-621 EVESGYQH
+621 
-629 IQVASGNSMD
+629 
-639 LSFYPKTGA
+639 
-648 YRDSSTNDV
+648 DV
-657 ISNLNNYTAVYA
+657 N
-669 MTLEHGGNSKDT
+669 
-681 SYKSYSFPSQAA
+681 
-693 TTARTPTTEFI
+693 
-704 KEGKGDKKALLFPVD
+704 
-719 TKNITVGY
+719 
-727 GGSGSGSDKWMEK
+727 
-740 QEQHKIRLVDA
+740 
-751 CEPQL
+751 EPQL
-756 VAIAPMAGGK
+756 IAIAPMAGGK

-773 TVSLIFDEIVDSVN
+773 TVSLIFDEIVDSTN
-787 SAKKNL
+787 SSL
-793 SSSSTIDTNW
+793 SSSSTITTNW
-803 GTFKYAGGA
+803 GTFKYAGGV

-819 TGTVPANAGSSIKLK
+819 TGTVPTNAGSPIKLSK
-834 TLDCASRIKD
+834 LDCASQIKD
-844 MCDESGTNAGFS
+844 MCDDTGKVSGFITEKSAS
-856 DSPTT
+856 VT
-861 MVEVGKVA
+861 VGTVA

-876 TITNASGVLTG
+876 TITNASGILTG
-887 NITATNAEKLEY
+887 KITATKAKTLEY
-899 VWTKTSTVPAFGWR
+899 VWTDSKTVPASGWR
-913 MLSNTTSSTVKT
+913 MLSNTTSATVTT

-952 EIPATGSNTYA
+952 TIPATGSNTYA

-984 TRSPG
+984 TRSPAN
-989 DATVTVKTPEGGSE
+989 ATVKVKTPEGDSE
-1003 TVAGSSYTAKT
+1003 TVTGSSYTAET

-1023 YNEETITRQVAV
+1023 CNNGETVTRQAVV
-1035 SRLDNTAPTV
+1035 SRLDNDAPTIA
-1045 TINDLKNTAHADQV
+1045 INDLTNLTHADQV

-1072 KSVTAKWNDSG
+1072 KTVTAKWNDRD
-1083 ATLTKNG
+1083 AALTNNG
-1090 DGTYTTTCPNT
+1090 DGTYTTTCPDT
-1101 TGSWKLTVTAADGV
+1101 TGSWKLTVTAADKA
-1115 GNNSNKESKTYTV
+1115 GNSSKKVSATYTV

-1133 VLTVTKTGSTKQ
+1133 VLAVTKTGSTKQ

-1163 YLPDGTQTDKL
+1163 YLPDGTQTKEL
-1174 NGTFTLI
+1174 TGSFTLKETGPHI
-1181 ESGTYTIA
+1181 IA

-1202 TVPETVDGVAPEVR
+1202 TVTETVDGVAPEVR

-1221 SMASDKLTVEV
+1221 SVASDKLTVEV

-1243 KQDSSALTV
+1243 KQGSSAVTV
-1252 TADSEETGNYT
+1252 TADSEEIGSYT

-1273 YTVTATDEAGNTDN
+1273 YTVTAKDAAGNTGR
-1287 GSITVYA
+1287 GSIAVYA
-1294 LINGDNTTL
+1294 LVNDDNTTL
-1303 KLPEADGTY
+1303 KFPAADGTY

-1335 GTKAD
+1335 GTKAN
-1340 SSMEVTAYKLYARW
+1340 SSMKVTAYTLYARW
-1354 IPVTYEVTLIGDR
+1354 IPLTYEVTLIGNGG
-1367 DSGTD
+1367 SGKN

-1379 KGAALPADWT
+1379 KGTALPDDWT

-1404 GSKIDKIGADES
+1404 GSRIYNIGADES

-1479 NEETHSWDKGTV
+1479 NEETHSWDKGTM

-1524 GAALRKNEVA
+1524 GAAVRENEVAATCTTDGSYDEVVYCADCRKELSREKKTVDALGHDCVHHNAKAATCTEKGWEAYDTCSRCDYTTYKETPAKGHSKGDAKKEKEVA

-1547 YCTVCKAEISRESKS
+1547 YCTVCKAEISRESKT
-1562 TPATGHSFGAWTVV
+1562 TPAAGHSFGAWTVV

-1604 LSHTK
+1604 LSHEE
-1609 SGWIKDENNHWK
+1609 SDWITDENNHWK
-1621 ICTVCNAV
+1621 ICTVCDAV
-1629 IEDKTAHTFSNWVID
+1629 IEDKTAHTFGNWVID

-1657 ECIICGRVNR
+1657 ECIICGRINR
-1667 EIIPALGHTHSF
+1667 ETIPALGHTHSF
-1679 DREVTEHEYLKSEAT
+1679 DREVTEHEYLKS
-1694 CTTAAVYYKS
+1694 
-1704 CKCGEKGTE
+1704 
-1713 TFTRGDAL
+1713 
-1721 GHNFT
+1721 
-1726 VIQHDESQHWKQC
+1726 
-1739 SRCGTTSERNSHF
+1739 
-1752 GGVATCTE
+1752 
-1760 QPVCS
+1760 
-1765 ECGQKY
+1765 
-1771 GIALGHDYVHHDAKA
+1771 
-1786 ATCTEK
+1786 
-1792 GWETY
+1792 
-1797 DTCSRCD
+1797 
-1804 YTTYKET
+1804 
-1811 PAAGHTAGAAV
+1811 
-1822 RENEVAAICTS
+1822 
-1833 AGSYDEV
+1833 
-1840 IYCTVCKAE
+1840 
-1849 ISRESKSTP
+1849 
-1858 ATGHSFGAWTVVK
+1858 
-1871 EATCTAEGCEER
+1871 
-1883 VCIVCSAKEDKDI
+1883 
-1896 GKLSHT
+1896 
-1902 KSGWI
+1902 
-1907 KDENNHWKKCT
+1907 
-1918 VCDVIVGAK
+1918 
-1927 EEHVFGDWIT
+1927 
-1937 DTPATENT
+1937 
-1945 AGSRHQECS
+1945 
-1954 LCKYKNTEIIPV
+1954 
-1966 LSHTHKYDK
+1966 
-1975 EATDEKYLKSAA
+1975 AA

-1999 KCGEKGTETFEYGTV
+1999 NCGEKGTETF
-2014 NPDNHTGGTEIR
+2014 
-2026 NASEAN
+2026 
-2032 HVLQTKG
+2032 
-2039 YTGDTYCRGCNTK
+2039 
-2052 LSSGTEILP
+2052 
-2061 GDHIPESV
+2061 
-2069 WKMNENNHWKEC
+2069 
-2081 SVLGCDIIIEN
+2081 
-2092 TSGAHVYDGD
+2092 TSGNA
-2102 GDADCNICGYTRTI
+2102 
-2116 IPIHKHSLEKV
+2116 L
-2127 SAVAA
+2127 
-2132 TCTSTGNTE
+2132 
-2141 HYKCEDCDKLFSDP
+2141 
-2155 AGTKE
+2155 
-2160 ITAESVIVG
+2160 
-2169 MLPHSPKELPA
+2169 
-2180 IEATCENT
+2180 
-2188 GLSAGSKCEN
+2188 
-2198 CDTIIIEQTVTAAKG
+2198 G
-2213 HDFVSGIWRYD
+2213 HDFIVLQHD
-2224 TAQHWKKCSRC
+2224 ENQHWKKCSRC
-2235 DVTDTKENHVY
+2235 DVTDTKENHIY
-2246 DNEQDNICNVC
+2246 DNEQDNSCKVC
-2257 GYNHDIIPVHIHN
+2257 GYNRGIAPAHTHN
-2270 WAAEWLHDTA
+2270 WADAWSHNTA

-2292 VTENIL
+2292 VTENSL
-2298 KAGYAAH
+2298 KDGYAAH
-2305 IEAAAV
+2305 IEDAAV

-2403 IKSAATCTEPAVYY
+2403 IKSAATCTMPAVYY

-2463 SDHDYD
+2463 LDHDYD
-2469 SEQDNICNVCGY
+2469 NEQDNICNVCGY
-2481 NRGIAPGHTHALIKV
+2481 NRGIAPGHTHTLIKV

-2512 KCSDC
+2512 KCSEC

-2551 CHWHQCIACCIAETD
+2551 CHWHQCIACIAETD

-2577 TTPATTTSEGVK
+2577 TTPPTTTEEGVK
-2589 TFTCEICK
+2589 TYTCEVCGT
-2597 ATKTESIAK
+2597 AKTESVPK
-2606 IPSGGGV
+2606 RHSGGGV
-2613 TPPKNDAITVDVTG
+2613 TPPKNDTITVDVTG

-2644 IAEIGKNDIDK
+2644 IAEIGRNDIDK
-2655 AGAGTD
+2655 AGAGIDIT
-2661 LIIDLTVI
+2661 IDLTVL
-2669 PNEVVS
+2669 PNEIAE
-2675 VTVTKKSLENIYD
+2675 VTVTKNSLENIYD

-2824 NNVKPAHVKKTLD
+2824 NNVKPAHVKKTSD

-2869 GNRCNTDKVYKFKKL
+2869 GNRCNTDKVYKFKML

-2909 IRAYKVVDGKRVTI
+2909 IKAYRLVDGRRVTV
-2923 STSKEIH
+2923 SRSEEIH

-2993 VNSRGR
+2993 VNSKGR

-3006 SCNIYAIAQ
+3006 SCNIYAIVQ

>member
-6 KRLLCVT
+6 KRLLCVAI
-13 VCLCMIFGMMPAT
+13 CLCMIFGMMPAT
-26 AQAATGEDIRV
+26 AQAATGEDTRV

-44 YKIGDTSFNI
+44 YKIGDTSFNV
-54 KGVDVAREY
+54 KGVDGAREY

-83 RIKPGKLIASGLR
+83 RIKPGKLIASGLS
-96 LDVTLDKEGDNY
+96 LDVTLDKEGGNY

-118 GSKPHTVKVGSYAD
+118 GSKTHTVKVGSYAD

-240 IPQPEEIIPEPEITL
+240 IPQPEEIVPDPEITL
-255 TTNELYF
+255 NTSELYL
-262 TEGESLPAD
+262 TEGDSLPAD

-295 GTYTVTYTATNKK
+295 GTYTVSYKAVNSK
-308 GTKKEASLTVH
+308 GTASADLKLHV
-319 ILQKPAELSQ
+319 IPKPAALSQ
-329 ASAINVTNTN
+329 TTSTASVTNS
-339 KFTLTATMLQTG
+339 FTLTATMLQTG

-383 NTKNGSIKAVAT
+383 NMKNGSIKAVAT

-405 RVYAKASDGTIIYG
+405 RAYAKASDGTIIYG

-460 YRTVNGSAVGG
+460 YRTVNGSAVGD
-471 THFTHKADSV
+471 THFTHKADCV
-481 TFAKGETS
+481 KFAKGETS

-495 ELGANKAYLSSTA
+495 ELGANKAYRSSTA
-508 TAYTNAARTY
+508 TAYTNANRTY

-529 AIDGNKA
+529 TIDGNKA

-629 IQVASGNSMD
+629 IQVTSGDSMD
-639 LSFYPKTGA
+639 LSFYPEKGA
-648 YRDSSTNDV
+648 YRDSSTSKV
-657 ISNLNNYTAVYA
+657 ISDLNNYTAVYA

-681 SYKSYSFPSQAA
+681 SYKSYSFPSGAA
-693 TTARTPTTEFI
+693 TTARTPTAEFI
-704 KEGKGDKKALLFPVD
+704 KAGKGDKKALLFPVD

-773 TVSLIFDEIVDSVN
+773 TVSLIFDEIVDRTN
-787 SAKKNL
+787 SSL
-793 SSSSTIDTNW
+793 SSNSKINTSW
-803 GTFKYAGGA
+803 GTFKYAGGT

-819 TGTVPANAGSSIKLK
+819 TGTVPVNAGNSIKLN
-834 TLDCASRIKD
+834 TLDCVSQIKD
-844 MCDESGTNAGFS
+844 MCNESGTNAGFS

-861 MVEVGKVA
+861 TVEVGKVA
-869 APTVSIG
+869 APTVNV
-876 TITNASGVLTG
+876 TNLTNSRGVLTG
-887 NITATNAEKLEY
+887 KITATNAAKLEY
-899 VWTKTSTVPAFGWR
+899 VWTKTGTVPASGWR
-913 MLSNTTSSTVKT
+913 MLSNTTSATVTT

-952 EIPATGSNTYA
+952 AIPATGSNTYA
-963 APDLTVNANNSSW
+963 APELTVNANNSSW
-976 AKTRNITV
+976 AKTRSITV
-984 TRSPG
+984 TRSPAN
-989 DATVTVKTPEGGSE
+989 ATVKVKTPEGGTE
-1003 TVAGSSYTAKT
+1003 TVTGSSYTAET

-1023 YNEETITRQVAV
+1023 YNGETVTRQSVV
-1035 SRLDNTAPTV
+1035 SKLDNTAPNIE
-1045 TINDLKNTAHADQV
+1045 INDLKNTAHADQV
-1059 TLTFSVTDGGSGV
+1059 VLTFSVTDGGSGV
-1072 KSVTAKWNDSG
+1072 KSVTAKWNNSG
-1083 ATLTKNG
+1083 AALTKNG

-1101 TGSWKLTVTAADGV
+1101 TGNWKLTVTAADGA

-1163 YLPDGTQTDKL
+1163 YLPDGTQNDKL

-1202 TVPETVDGVAPEVR
+1202 TVTETVDGVAPEVR
-1216 LYADD
+1216 LYVDD
-1221 SMASDKLTVEV
+1221 SMASDELTVEV
-1232 MVYEE
+1232 LVYEE

-1243 KQDSSALTV
+1243 KQDSSALTM

-1379 KGAALPADWT
+1379 KGTALPDDWT

-1404 GSKIDKIGADES
+1404 GSRIYNIGADES
-1416 GNKTY
+1416 GNKIY

-1517 DAAGHTA
+1517 DAAEHIA
-1524 GAALRKNEVA
+1524 GAAVRENEVAATCTTDGSYDEVVYCADCRKELSREKKTVDALGHDCVHHNAKAATCTEKGWEAYDTCSRCDYTTYKETPAKGHSKGDAKKEKEVA

-1547 YCTVCKAEISRESKS
+1547 YCTVCKAEISRESKT
-1562 TPATGHSFGAWTVV
+1562 TPAAGHSFGAWTVV
-1576 KEATCTAEGHETR
+1576 KEATCIAEGREER
-1589 VCSVCSAKEDKDIGK
+1589 ECSVCNAKEAKGIVK
-1604 LSHTK
+1604 LSHK
-1609 SGWIKDENNHWK
+1609 ESGWITDENNHWK
-1621 ICTVCNAV
+1621 I
-1629 IEDKTAHTFSNWVID
+1629 
-1644 ENATEATEGSRHR
+1644 
-1657 ECIICGRVNR
+1657 
-1667 EIIPALGHTHSF
+1667 
-1679 DREVTEHEYLKSEAT
+1679 
-1694 CTTAAVYYKS
+1694 
-1704 CKCGEKGTE
+1704 
-1713 TFTRGDAL
+1713 
-1721 GHNFT
+1721 
-1726 VIQHDESQHWKQC
+1726 
-1739 SRCGTTSERNSHF
+1739 
-1752 GGVATCTE
+1752 
-1760 QPVCS
+1760 
-1765 ECGQKY
+1765 
-1771 GIALGHDYVHHDAKA
+1771 
-1786 ATCTEK
+1786 
-1792 GWETY
+1792 
-1797 DTCSRCD
+1797 
-1804 YTTYKET
+1804 
-1811 PAAGHTAGAAV
+1811 
-1822 RENEVAAICTS
+1822 
-1833 AGSYDEV
+1833 
-1840 IYCTVCKAE
+1840 
-1849 ISRESKSTP
+1849 
-1858 ATGHSFGAWTVVK
+1858 
-1871 EATCTAEGCEER
+1871 
-1883 VCIVCSAKEDKDI
+1883 
-1896 GKLSHT
+1896 
-1902 KSGWI
+1902 
-1907 KDENNHWKKCT
+1907 CT

-1954 LCKYKNTEIIPV
+1954 LCKHKNTEIIPV

-2081 SVLGCDIIIEN
+2081 SVFGCGIIIEN
-2092 TSGAHVYDGD
+2092 TSGAHVYGGD

-2141 HYKCEDCDKLFSDP
+2141 HYKCEDCGKLFSDP

-2198 CDTIIIEQTVTAAKG
+2198 CDTIIVEQTVTAAKG
-2213 HDFVSGIWRYD
+2213 HDFISGIWRYD
-2224 TAQHWKKCSRC
+2224 TALHWKKCSRC
-2235 DVTDTKENHVY
+2235 DMTDTKENHVF
-2246 DNEQDNICNVC
+2246 DNEQDNICKVC
-2257 GYNHDIIPVHIHN
+2257 GYNRGIAPAHTHN
-2270 WAAEWLHDTA
+2270 WADAWSHNTA

-2292 VTENIL
+2292 VTENSL
-2298 KAGYAAH
+2298 KDGYAAH

-2360 PATSSEDGEEQRICI
+2360 PATSSEDGEEQRKCM

-2403 IKSAATCTEPAVYY
+2403 IKTVAACTEPAVYY

-2463 SDHDYD
+2463 LDHDYD
-2469 SEQDNICNVCGY
+2469 NEQDNICNVCGY
-2481 NRGIAPGHTHALIKV
+2481 NRGIAPGHTHTLIKV

-2551 CHWHQCIACCIAETD
+2551 CHWHQCIACIAETD

-2577 TTPATTTSEGVK
+2577 TTPPTTTEEGVK
-2589 TFTCEICK
+2589 TYTCEVCGT
-2597 ATKTESIAK
+2597 AKTESVPK
-2606 IPSGGGV
+2606 RHSGGGV
-2613 TPPKNDAITVDVTG
+2613 TPPKNDTITVDVTG

-2644 IAEIGKNDIDK
+2644 IAEIGRNDIDK
-2655 AGAGTD
+2655 AGAGIDIT
-2661 LIIDLTVI
+2661 IDLTVL
-2669 PNEVVS
+2669 PNEIAE
-2675 VTVTKKSLENIYD
+2675 VTVTKNSLENIYD

-2824 NNVKPAHVKKTLD
+2824 NNVKPAHVKKTSD

-2869 GNRCNTDKVYKFKKL
+2869 GNRCNTDKVYKFKML

-2909 IRAYKVVDGKRVTI
+2909 IKAYRLVDGRRVTV
-2923 STSKEIH
+2923 SRSEEIH

-3006 SCNIYAIAQ
+3006 HCNIYAIAQ

>member
-13 VCLCMIFGMMPAT
+13 ICLCMIFGMMPAT
-26 AQAATGEDIRV
+26 AQAATGEDTRV

-54 KGVDVAREY
+54 KGVDGAREY

-83 RIKPGKLIASGLR
+83 RIKPGKLIASGLS
-96 LDVTLDKEGDNY
+96 LDVTLDKEGGNY

-207 YSWNATVEPGKTWS
+207 YSWTATVEPGQTWS

-240 IPQPEEIIPEPEITL
+240 IPQPEEIVPDPEITL
-255 TTNELYF
+255 NTSELYF

-339 KFTLTATMLQTG
+339 NFTLTATMLQTG

-370 TLNDGSVKTASAV
+370 TLKDGSVKTASAV
-383 NTKNGSIKAVAT
+383 NMKNGSIKAVVT

-405 RVYAKASDGTIIYG
+405 RAYAKASDGTIIYG

-460 YRTVNGSAVGG
+460 YRTVNGSAVGD
-471 THFTHKADSV
+471 THFTHKADCV
-481 TFAKGETS
+481 KFAKGETS

-495 ELGANKAYLSSTA
+495 ELGAN
-508 TAYTNAARTY
+508 NANRTY

-529 AIDGNKA
+529 TIDGNKA

-629 IQVASGNSMD
+629 IQVTSGDSMD
-639 LSFYPKTGA
+639 LSFYPEKGA
-648 YRDSSTNDV
+648 YRDSSTSKV
-657 ISNLNNYTAVYA
+657 ISDLNNYTAVYA

-681 SYKSYSFPSQAA
+681 SYKSYSFPSGAA
-693 TTARTPTTEFI
+693 TTARTPTAEFI
-704 KEGKGDKKALLFPVD
+704 KAGKGDKKALLFPVD

-773 TVSLIFDEIVDSVN
+773 TVSLSFDEIVDRTN
-787 SAKKNL
+787 SSL
-793 SSSSTIDTNW
+793 SSNSKINTSW
-803 GTFKYAGGA
+803 GTFKYAGGT

-819 TGTVPANAGSSIKLK
+819 TGTVPVNAGNSIKLN
-834 TLDCASRIKD
+834 TLDCVSQIKD
-844 MCDESGTNAGFS
+844 MCNESGTNAGFS

-861 MVEVGKVA
+861 TVEVGKVA
-869 APTVSIG
+869 APTVNV
-876 TITNASGVLTG
+876 TNLTNSRGVLTG
-887 NITATNAEKLEY
+887 KITATNAAKLEY
-899 VWTKTSTVPAFGWR
+899 VWTKTGTVPASGWR
-913 MLSNTTSSTVKT
+913 MLSNTTSATVTT

-952 EIPATGSNTYA
+952 AIPATGSNTYA
-963 APDLTVNANNSSW
+963 APELTVNANNSSW
-976 AKTRNITV
+976 AKTRSITV
-984 TRSPG
+984 TRSPAN
-989 DATVTVKTPEGGSE
+989 ATVKVKTPEGGTE
-1003 TVAGSSYTAKT
+1003 TVTGSSYTAET

-1023 YNEETITRQVAV
+1023 YNGETVTRQSVV
-1035 SRLDNTAPTV
+1035 SKLDNTAPNIE
-1045 TINDLKNTAHADQV
+1045 INDLKNTAHADQV
-1059 TLTFSVTDGGSGV
+1059 ALTFSVTDGGSGV
-1072 KSVTAKWNDSG
+1072 KSVTAKWNNSG
-1083 ATLTKNG
+1083 AALTKNG

-1101 TGSWKLTVTAADGV
+1101 TGNWKLTVTAADGA

-1163 YLPDGTQTDKL
+1163 YLPDGTQNDKL

-1181 ESGTYTIA
+1181 ESGAYIIA

-1202 TVPETVDGVAPEVR
+1202 TVTETVDGVAPEVR

-1221 SMASDKLTVEV
+1221 SKDSAELTVDV
-1232 MVYEE
+1232 LVYEE

-1243 KQDSSALTV
+1243 KQDSSAVTV
-1252 TADSEETGNYT
+1252 TADTEEAGSYT
-1263 GSFTVTEGGV
+1263 GSFTVTDGGV
-1273 YTVTATDEAGNTDN
+1273 YTVTATDAAGNTDN

-1294 LINGDNTTL
+1294 LVNDDNTTL
-1303 KLPEADGTY
+1303 KLPAADGTY
-1312 GALPTPDER
+1312 GVLPTPDER

-1335 GTKAD
+1335 GAKAD
-1340 SSMEVTAYKLYARW
+1340 SSMEVKAYTTLYARW
-1354 IPVTYEVTLIGDR
+1354 IPLTYKVTLIGDR
-1367 DSGTD
+1367 GSGTD

-1379 KGAALPADWT
+1379 KGAELPADWT

-1404 GSKIDKIGADES
+1404 GFKIDKIGADES

-1421 YARWKVEHRWND
+1421 YARWTPLHTWKD

-1460 WSKDADKHWHKCSV
+1460 WSKDADKHWHKCAQ
-1474 CGDKT
+1474 CGNKT
-1479 NEETHSWDKGTV
+1479 DEKTHLWDKGKV

-1524 GAALRKNEVA
+1524 GAAVRENEVAATCTSAGRYDEVVYCADCRKELSREKKTVDALGHDCVHHNAKAATCTEKGWEAYDTCSRCDYTTYKETPAKGHSKGDAKKEKEVA

-1547 YCTVCKAEISRESKS
+1547 YCTVCKAEISRESKT
-1562 TPATGHSFGAWTVV
+1562 TPAAGHSFGAWTVV

-1629 IEDKTAHTFSNWVID
+1629 IEDKTAHTFGNWVID

-1657 ECIICGRVNR
+1657 ECIICGRINR
-1667 EIIPALGHTHSF
+1667 ETIPALGHTHSF
-1679 DREVTEHEYLKSEAT
+1679 DREVTEHEYLKS
-1694 CTTAAVYYKS
+1694 
-1704 CKCGEKGTE
+1704 
-1713 TFTRGDAL
+1713 
-1721 GHNFT
+1721 
-1726 VIQHDESQHWKQC
+1726 
-1739 SRCGTTSERNSHF
+1739 
-1752 GGVATCTE
+1752 
-1760 QPVCS
+1760 
-1765 ECGQKY
+1765 
-1771 GIALGHDYVHHDAKA
+1771 
-1786 ATCTEK
+1786 
-1792 GWETY
+1792 
-1797 DTCSRCD
+1797 
-1804 YTTYKET
+1804 
-1811 PAAGHTAGAAV
+1811 
-1822 RENEVAAICTS
+1822 
-1833 AGSYDEV
+1833 
-1840 IYCTVCKAE
+1840 
-1849 ISRESKSTP
+1849 
-1858 ATGHSFGAWTVVK
+1858 
-1871 EATCTAEGCEER
+1871 
-1883 VCIVCSAKEDKDI
+1883 
-1896 GKLSHT
+1896 
-1902 KSGWI
+1902 
-1907 KDENNHWKKCT
+1907 
-1918 VCDVIVGAK
+1918 
-1927 EEHVFGDWIT
+1927 
-1937 DTPATENT
+1937 
-1945 AGSRHQECS
+1945 
-1954 LCKYKNTEIIPV
+1954 
-1966 LSHTHKYDK
+1966 
-1975 EATDEKYLKSAA
+1975 AA

-1999 KCGEKGTETFEYGTV
+1999 NCGEKGTETF
-2014 NPDNHTGGTEIR
+2014 
-2026 NASEAN
+2026 
-2032 HVLQTKG
+2032 
-2039 YTGDTYCRGCNTK
+2039 
-2052 LSSGTEILP
+2052 
-2061 GDHIPESV
+2061 
-2069 WKMNENNHWKEC
+2069 
-2081 SVLGCDIIIEN
+2081 
-2092 TSGAHVYDGD
+2092 TSGDALGHNFTVKQYD
-2102 GDADCNICGYTRTI
+2102 
-2116 IPIHKHSLEKV
+2116 
-2127 SAVAA
+2127 
-2132 TCTSTGNTE
+2132 
-2141 HYKCEDCDKLFSDP
+2141 
-2155 AGTKE
+2155 
-2160 ITAESVIVG
+2160 
-2169 MLPHSPKELPA
+2169 
-2180 IEATCENT
+2180 EN
-2188 GLSAGSKCEN
+2188 
-2198 CDTIIIEQTVTAAKG
+2198 
-2213 HDFVSGIWRYD
+2213 
-2224 TAQHWKKCSRC
+2224 QHWNKCSRC
-2235 DVTDTKENHVY
+2235 DVTDTKENHIF

-2257 GYNHDIIPVHIHN
+2257 GYNRDIAPAHTHN
-2270 WAAEWLHDTA
+2270 WADTWSHNTA

-2292 VTENIL
+2292 VTENSL
-2298 KAGYAAH
+2298 KDGYAAH

-2320 TTDGSYD
+2320 TSAGSYD
-2327 EVVYCTDCH
+2327 EVVYCTVCK

-2360 PATSSEDGEEQRICI
+2360 PATSSEDGEEQRICM
-2375 RDSSHVET
+2375 RDPSHVET

-2398 VKDEY
+2398 VKVEY
-2403 IKSAATCTEPAVYY
+2403 IKTVATCTEPAVYY
-2417 KSCECGETST
+2417 KSCECGAKSTETFIYG
-2427 DTFTSGNALGHDFI
+2427 DVLGHDFGW
-2441 VLQHDENQHWKK
+2441 QHDENQHWKK
-2453 CSRCDVTDIK
+2453 CSRCDVTDTK
-2463 SDHDYD
+2463 SNHVYD
-2469 SEQDNICNVCGY
+2469 NEQDNICNVCGY
-2481 NRGIAPGHTHALIKV
+2481 NRDIAPAHTHNWADTWSHNTAYHWHECLNSGCDVTENSLKDGYAEHVPGDPATKTKPQICTECGYIIQVAQGHTHTLIKV

-2512 KCSDC
+2512 KCSEC

-2540 SYSSIWSSDTA
+2540 SYSSVWSSDTA
-2551 CHWHQCIACCIAETD
+2551 CHWHQCIACIAETD

-2577 TTPATTTSEGVK
+2577 TTPPTITEEGIK
-2589 TFTCEICK
+2589 TYTCEVCGT
-2597 ATKTESIAK
+2597 AKTESVPK
-2606 IPSGGGV
+2606 RHSGGGV
-2613 TPPKNDAITVDVTG
+2613 TPPKNDTITVDVTG

-2644 IAEIGKNDIDK
+2644 IAEIGRNDIDK
-2655 AGAGTD
+2655 AGAGVDIT
-2661 LIIDLTVI
+2661 IDLTVL
-2669 PNEVVS
+2669 PNEIAE
-2675 VTVTKKSLENIYD
+2675 VTVTKNSLENIYD

-2824 NNVKPAHVKKTLD
+2824 NNVKPAHVKKTSD

-2909 IRAYKVVDGKRVTI
+2909 IKAYRLVDGRRVTV
-2923 STSKEIH
+2923 SRSEEIH

-3006 SCNIYAIAQ
+3006 RCNIYAIAQ

>member
-13 VCLCMIFGMMPAT
+13 ICLCMIFGMIPAT
-26 AQAATGEDIRV
+26 AQAEAGESADV
-37 SGETVKA
+37 SGPTVEA
-44 YKIGDTSFNI
+44 YKIGETSFNV
-54 KGVDVAREY
+54 KGVDGAREY
-63 WTTFLDWG
+63 WTTFLDRG
-71 YNTAVSVDGGKK
+71 YDTAVSVDGRKT
-83 RIKPGKLIASGLR
+83 RNRPGRLIASGLS
-96 LDVTLDKEGDNY
+96 LDVTLNRESNSY
-108 VKVQYTLTNT
+108 IKVQYTLSNT
-118 GSKPHTVKVGSYAD
+118 GSKVHKVKVGSHAD
-132 VMIDDNDRAPI
+132 VMIDNNDRAPVC
-143 YATEAGGNT
+143 ATEDYGKT
-152 LLMTGSPRNDYA
+152 LSMTGSPRNNYA
-164 FKLVAPTCDTLWYGY
+164 FKLIAPTCDTLWYGHY
-179 YGKCV
+179 T
-184 KKCFTNMENR
+184 KCFNECFTDMKNR
-194 GPSNVYKKDSGIS
+194 GPKNVYSKDSGIS
-207 YSWNATVEPGKTWS
+207 YSWTATVEPGQTWS

-230 AEQMNVGTPT
+230 AEQMNVGIPT
-240 IPQPEEIIPEPEITL
+240 IPQPEEIIPDPEITL
-255 TTNELYF
+255 NTSELYF
-262 TEGESLPAD
+262 TEGDSLPAD

-295 GTYTVTYTATNKK
+295 GTYTVSYKAVNSK
-308 GTKKEASLTVH
+308 GTASADLKLHV
-319 ILQKPAELSQ
+319 IPKPAALSQ
-329 ASAINVTNTN
+329 TTSTASVTNS
-339 KFTLTATMLQTG
+339 FTLTATMLQTG

-383 NTKNGSIKAVAT
+383 NMKNGSIKAVAT

-405 RVYAKASDGTIIYG
+405 RAYAKASDGTIIYG

-438 NSGSNTFTIS
+438 NSGSSTFTIS
-448 RTGGTDGEQTVY
+448 RTGGTDGAQTVY

-481 TFAKGETS
+481 TFAKGVRS
-489 KSVTVT
+489 KNVTVT
-495 ELGANKAYLSSTA
+495 EKTAN
-508 TAYTNAARTY
+508 TAYYTNDITAHTNADRTY

-523 RVSGGA
+523 RVEGGA
-529 AIDGNKA
+529 TIDGNKA
-536 KATRTMTVDT
+536 KATRTMTKSSSYTVSRS
-546 AKKVDRNI
+546 V
-554 YNAFITI
+554 YNEQARRVTIT
-561 AEYSSE
+561 
-567 MTRGD
+567 
-572 YDSDKLGWTKN
+572 DKNKW
-583 AKGSAAARTVPVE
+583 
-596 IKSVD
+596 
-601 SDYWRN
+601 
-607 TASAFKYYMSLDIK
+607 
-621 EVESGYQH
+621 
-629 IQVASGNSMD
+629 VADHS
-639 LSFYPKTGA
+639 
-648 YRDSSTNDV
+648 
-657 ISNLNNYTAVYA
+657 
-669 MTLEHGGNSKDT
+669 
-681 SYKSYSFPSQAA
+681 
-693 TTARTPTTEFI
+693 
-704 KEGKGDKKALLFPVD
+704 GKGDWKIYFKNDRGKNADQLNFNVQRSLDASDLSIAYLKKTAKNLLYRADFTYREDEDGYQLVWMGPEAP
-719 TKNITVGY
+719 GY
-727 GGSGSGSDKWMEK
+727 GPLEIGSKKCIDMNTSLGCAYFTATWETNNGKTASMPLPAMSGSEIKAVNDFINRYIAEINGKKYVEFGIDDTVHVWFSSAGADKDIWHMESYTDYIK
-740 QEQHKIRLVDA
+740 VHDVN
-751 CEPQL
+751 EPQL
-756 VAIAPMAGGK
+756 IAIAPMAGGK

-773 TVSLIFDEIVDSVN
+773 TVSLIFDEIVDKQN
-787 SAKKNL
+787 STLTSNSKINT
-793 SSSSTIDTNW
+793 SW
-803 GTFKYAGGA
+803 GTFQYAGGA

-819 TGTVPANAGSSIKLK
+819 TGTVPAGAGNSIKLSK
-834 TLDCASRIKD
+834 LDCASQIED
-844 MCDESGTNAGFS
+844 MCDDA
-856 DSPTT
+856 
-861 MVEVGKVA
+861 GKVSGFITEKSASVTVGTA
-869 APTVSIG
+869 APPTVSIG

-887 NITATNAEKLEY
+887 KITATNAKKLEY
-899 VWTKTSTVPAFGWR
+899 VWTDSKTVPASGWR

-952 EIPATGSNTYA
+952 AIPATGSNTYA
-963 APDLTVNANNSSW
+963 APELTVSADNRDW
-976 AKTRNITV
+976 AKTRSITV
-984 TRSPG
+984 TRSPAN
-989 DATVTVKTPEGGSE
+989 ATVKVKTPEGGSE
-1003 TVAGSSYTAKT
+1003 TVTGSSYTAET

-1023 YNEETITRQVAV
+1023 CNNGETVTRQVAV
-1035 SRLDNTAPTV
+1035 SRLDNTAPIV
-1045 TINDLKNTAHADQV
+1045 AINDLSNLTHADQV
-1059 TLTFSVTDGGSGV
+1059 ALTFSVTDGGSGV
-1072 KSVTAKWNDSG
+1072 KTVTAKWNDRD
-1083 ATLTKNG
+1083 AALTKNG

-1101 TGSWKLTVTAADGV
+1101 TGSWKLTVMAADGV
-1115 GNNSNKESKTYTV
+1115 GNISKKVSATYTV

-1133 VLTVTKTGSTKQ
+1133 VLAVTKTGSTKQ

-1150 YSVDDKGNEDVIV
+1150 YSVDDKGNEDVTV
-1163 YLPDGTQTDKL
+1163 YLPDGTQTDKKT
-1174 NGTFTLI
+1174 GTFTLTETGPHI
-1181 ESGTYTIA
+1181 IA

-1202 TVPETVDGVAPEVR
+1202 TVTETVDGVAPEVR

-1221 SMASDKLTVEV
+1221 SVASDKLTVEV

-1243 KQDSSALTV
+1243 KQGSSAVTV
-1252 TADSEETGNYT
+1252 TADSEEIGNYI

-1273 YTVTATDEAGNTDN
+1273 YTVTAKDAAGNTGR
-1287 GSITVYA
+1287 GSIAVYA
-1294 LINGDNTTL
+1294 LVNDDNTTL
-1303 KLPEADGTY
+1303 KFPAADGTY

-1335 GTKAD
+1335 GTKAN
-1340 SSMEVTAYKLYARW
+1340 SSMKATAYTLYARW
-1354 IPVTYEVTLIGDR
+1354 IPLTYEVTLIGNGG
-1367 DSGTD
+1367 SGKN

-1379 KGAALPADWT
+1379 KGAALPDDWT

-1421 YARWKVEHRWND
+1421 YARWTPLHTWKD
-1433 ATCTAP
+1433 ATCTVP
-1439 KTCSVCK
+1439 KTCSVCNT
-1446 ITEGSALGHKYETA
+1446 TEGSALGHKYETA
-1460 WSKDADKHWHKCSV
+1460 WSKDADKHWHKCSA

-1524 GAALRKNEVA
+1524 GAAVRENEVA
-1534 ATCTTDGSYDEVI
+1534 ATCTTDGSYDEVVYCADCRKELSREKKTVDALGHDCVHHNAKAATCTEKGWEAYDTCSRCDYTTYKETPAKGHSKGDAKKEKEVAATCTSAGRYDEVI
-1547 YCTVCKAEISRESKS
+1547 YCTVCKAEISRESKT
-1562 TPATGHSFGAWTVV
+1562 TPAAGHSFGAWTVV

-1604 LSHTK
+1604 LSHEE
-1609 SGWIKDENNHWK
+1609 SDWITDENNHWK

-1629 IEDKTAHTFSNWVID
+1629 IEDETAHTFGNWVID

-1657 ECIICGRVNR
+1657 ECIICGHINR
-1667 EIIPALGHTHSF
+1667 ETIPELGHTHSF
-1679 DREVTEHEYLKSEAT
+1679 DREVTEDKYLKSEAT
-1694 CTTAAVYYKS
+1694 CTM
-1704 CKCGEKGTE
+1704 
-1713 TFTRGDAL
+1713 
-1721 GHNFT
+1721 
-1726 VIQHDESQHWKQC
+1726 
-1739 SRCGTTSERNSHF
+1739 
-1752 GGVATCTE
+1752 
-1760 QPVCS
+1760 
-1765 ECGQKY
+1765 
-1771 GIALGHDYVHHDAKA
+1771 
-1786 ATCTEK
+1786 
-1792 GWETY
+1792 
-1797 DTCSRCD
+1797 
-1804 YTTYKET
+1804 
-1811 PAAGHTAGAAV
+1811 
-1822 RENEVAAICTS
+1822 
-1833 AGSYDEV
+1833 
-1840 IYCTVCKAE
+1840 
-1849 ISRESKSTP
+1849 
-1858 ATGHSFGAWTVVK
+1858 
-1871 EATCTAEGCEER
+1871 
-1883 VCIVCSAKEDKDI
+1883 
-1896 GKLSHT
+1896 
-1902 KSGWI
+1902 
-1907 KDENNHWKKCT
+1907 
-1918 VCDVIVGAK
+1918 
-1927 EEHVFGDWIT
+1927 
-1937 DTPATENT
+1937 
-1945 AGSRHQECS
+1945 
-1954 LCKYKNTEIIPV
+1954 
-1966 LSHTHKYDK
+1966 
-1975 EATDEKYLKSAA
+1975 
-1987 TCTVPAVYYKSC
+1987 PAVYYKSC
-1999 KCGEKGTETFEYGTV
+1999 NCGEKGTETFEYGTV

-2081 SVLGCDIIIEN
+2081 SVFGCGIIIEN
-2092 TSGAHVYDGD
+2092 TSGAHAYDGD

-2141 HYKCEDCDKLFSDP
+2141 HYKCEDCGKLFSDP

-2198 CDTIIIEQTVTAAKG
+2198 CNTIIIEQTVTAAKG

-2235 DVTDTKENHVY
+2235 DVTDTKENHIY
-2246 DNEQDNICNVC
+2246 DNEQDNSCNVC
-2257 GYNHDIIPVHIHN
+2257 GYNRDIAPAHTHN
-2270 WAAEWLHDTA
+2270 WADAWSHNTA

-2292 VTENIL
+2292 VTENSL
-2298 KAGYAAH
+2298 KDGYAAH

-2327 EVVYCTDCH
+2327 EVVYCTVCK

-2360 PATSSEDGEEQRICI
+2360 PATSSEDGEEQRKCM
-2375 RDSSHVET
+2375 RDPSHVET

-2403 IKSAATCTEPAVYY
+2403 IKTEATCTEPAVYY

-2481 NRGIAPGHTHALIKV
+2481 NRGIAPGHTHTLIKV

-2501 TCTEEGVKDYW
+2501 TCTVEGVKDYW
-2512 KCSDC
+2512 KCSEC

-2540 SYSSIWSSDTA
+2540 SYSSVWSSDTA
-2551 CHWHQCIACCIAETD
+2551 CHWHQCIACIAETD

-2577 TTPATTTSEGVK
+2577 TTPPTTTEEGIK
-2589 TFTCEICK
+2589 TYTCEVCGT
-2597 ATKTESIAK
+2597 AKTESVPK
-2606 IPSGGGV
+2606 RHSGGGV
-2613 TPPKNDAITVDVTG
+2613 TPPKNDTITVDVTG

-2644 IAEIGKNDIDK
+2644 IAEIGRNDIDK
-2655 AGAGTD
+2655 AGAGVDIT
-2661 LIIDLTVI
+2661 IDLTVL
-2669 PNEVVS
+2669 PNEIAE
-2675 VTVTKKSLENIYD
+2675 VTVTKNSLENIYD

-2824 NNVKPAHVKKTLD
+2824 NNVKPAHVKKTSD

-2909 IRAYKVVDGKRVTI
+2909 IKAYRLVDGRRVTV
-2923 STSKEIH
+2923 SRSEEIH

-3006 SCNIYAIAQ
+3006 RCNIYAIAQ

>member
-13 VCLCMIFGMMPAT
+13 ICLCMIFGMMPAT
-26 AQAATGEDIRV
+26 AQAATGEDTRV

-54 KGVDVAREY
+54 KGVDGAREY
-63 WTTFLDWG
+63 WTTFLDRG
-71 YNTAVSVDGGKK
+71 YDTAVSVDGRKT
-83 RIKPGKLIASGLR
+83 RNRPGRLIASGLS
-96 LDVTLDKEGDNY
+96 LDVTLDRESNNY
-108 VKVQYTLTNT
+108 IKVQYTLSNT
-118 GSKPHTVKVGSYAD
+118 GSKVHKVKVGSHAD
-132 VMIDDNDRAPI
+132 VMIDNNDRAPVC
-143 YATEAGGNT
+143 ATEDYGKT
-152 LLMTGSPRNDYA
+152 LSMTGSPRNNYA
-164 FKLVAPTCDTLWYGY
+164 FKLIAPTCDTLWYGHY
-179 YGKCV
+179 T
-184 KKCFTNMENR
+184 KCFNECFTDMKNR
-194 GPSNVYKKDSGIS
+194 GPKNVYSKDSGIS
-207 YSWNATVEPGKTWS
+207 YSWTATVEPGQTWS

-240 IPQPEEIIPEPEITL
+240 IPQPEEIVPDPEITL
-255 TTNELYF
+255 NTSELYL
-262 TEGESLPAD
+262 TEGDSLPAD
-271 WNSYIASSKGTV
+271 WNSYIASYKGTV

-295 GTYTVTYTATNKK
+295 GTYTVSYKAVNSK
-308 GTKKEASLTVH
+308 GTASADLKLHV
-319 ILQKPAELSQ
+319 IPKPAALSQ
-329 ASAINVTNTN
+329 TTSTASVTNS
-339 KFTLTATMLQTG
+339 FTLTATMLQTG

-383 NTKNGSIKAVAT
+383 NMKNGSIKAVAT

-405 RVYAKASDGTIIYG
+405 RAYAKASDGTIIYG

-460 YRTVNGSAVGG
+460 YRTVNGSAVGD
-471 THFTHKADSV
+471 THFTHKADCV
-481 TFAKGETS
+481 KFAKGETS

-495 ELGANKAYLSSTA
+495 ELGANKAYRSSTA
-508 TAYTNAARTY
+508 TAYTNANRTY

-529 AIDGNKA
+529 TIDGNKA
-536 KATRTMTVDT
+536 KATRTMTKSSSYTISRNVYKEQARSVTITDNNKWVADHSGTGNWKIYFKNDRKKNTDQLNFNVQRSLDASDLSIAYLKKT
-546 AKKVDRNI
+546 AKNLLYRADFTYREDEDGYQLVWMGPEAPGYGPLEIGSKKCIDMNTSLGCAYFTATWETNDNKTAAISLPAMSGSEIKAVND
-554 YNAFITI
+554 FINRYI
-561 AEYSSE
+561 AEINGKKYVEFGIDDTVHVWFSSAGADKDIWHME
-567 MTRGD
+567 SYTD
-572 YDSDKLGWTKN
+572 Y
-583 AKGSAAARTVPVE
+583 
-596 IKSVD
+596 IKV
-601 SDYWRN
+601 Y
-607 TASAFKYYMSLDIK
+607 
-621 EVESGYQH
+621 
-629 IQVASGNSMD
+629 
-639 LSFYPKTGA
+639 
-648 YRDSSTNDV
+648 DV
-657 ISNLNNYTAVYA
+657 N
-669 MTLEHGGNSKDT
+669 
-681 SYKSYSFPSQAA
+681 
-693 TTARTPTTEFI
+693 
-704 KEGKGDKKALLFPVD
+704 
-719 TKNITVGY
+719 
-727 GGSGSGSDKWMEK
+727 
-740 QEQHKIRLVDA
+740 
-751 CEPQL
+751 EPQL
-756 VAIAPMAGGK
+756 IAIAPMAGGK

-773 TVSLIFDEIVDSVN
+773 TVSLIFDEIVDSTN
-787 SAKKNL
+787 SSL
-793 SSSSTIDTNW
+793 SSSSTITTNW
-803 GTFKYAGGA
+803 GTFKYAGGV

-819 TGTVPANAGSSIKLK
+819 TGTVPTNAGSPIKLSK
-834 TLDCASRIKD
+834 LDCASQIKD
-844 MCDESGTNAGFS
+844 MCDDTGKVSGFITEKSAS
-856 DSPTT
+856 VT
-861 MVEVGKVA
+861 VGTVA

-876 TITNASGVLTG
+876 TITNASGILTG
-887 NITATNAEKLEY
+887 KITATKAKKLEY
-899 VWTKTSTVPAFGWR
+899 VWTDSKTVPASGWR
-913 MLSNTTSSTVKT
+913 MLSNTTSATVTT

-933 LHARATNSDGRTAT
+933 LHARATNSDGRIAT

-952 EIPATGSNTYA
+952 TIPATGSNTYA

-984 TRSPG
+984 TRSPAN
-989 DATVTVKTPEGGSE
+989 ATVKVKTPEGDSE
-1003 TVAGSSYTAKT
+1003 TVTGSSYTAET

-1023 YNEETITRQVAV
+1023 CNNGETVTRQAVV
-1035 SRLDNTAPTV
+1035 SRLDNDAPTIA
-1045 TINDLKNTAHADQV
+1045 INDLTNLTHADQV

-1072 KSVTAKWNDSG
+1072 KTVTAKWNDRD
-1083 ATLTKNG
+1083 AALTNNG
-1090 DGTYTTTCPNT
+1090 DGTYTTTCPDT
-1101 TGSWKLTVTAADGV
+1101 TGSWKLTVTAADKA
-1115 GNNSNKESKTYTV
+1115 GNSSNKESATYTV

-1133 VLTVTKTGSTKQ
+1133 VLAVTKTGSTKQ

-1163 YLPDGTQTDKL
+1163 YLPDGTQNDKL

-1202 TVPETVDGVAPEVR
+1202 TVTETVDGVAPEVR
-1216 LYADD
+1216 LYVDD
-1221 SMASDKLTVEV
+1221 SMASDELTVEV
-1232 MVYEE
+1232 LVYEE

-1243 KQDSSALTV
+1243 KQDSSALTM

-1287 GSITVYA
+1287 GSITVYT

-1379 KGAALPADWT
+1379 KGTALPDDWT

-1404 GSKIDKIGADES
+1404 GSRIYNIGADES
-1416 GNKTY
+1416 GNKIY

-1446 ITEGSALGHKYETA
+1446 ITEGSALGHKYETT

-1479 NEETHSWDKGTV
+1479 NEEIHSWDKGTM

-1524 GAALRKNEVA
+1524 GAAVRENEVAATCTTDGSYDEVVYCANCRKELSREKKTVDALGHDCVHHNAKAATCTEKGWEAYDTCSRCDYTTYKETPAKGHSKGDAKKEKEVA

-1547 YCTVCKAEISRESKS
+1547 YCTVCKAEISRESKT
-1562 TPATGHSFGAWTVV
+1562 TPAAGHSFGAWTVV

-1604 LSHTK
+1604 LSHEE
-1609 SGWIKDENNHWK
+1609 SDWITDENNHWK

-1629 IEDKTAHTFSNWVID
+1629 IEDETAHTFGNWVID

-1657 ECIICGRVNR
+1657 ECIICGHINR
-1667 EIIPALGHTHSF
+1667 ETIPELGHTHSF
-1679 DREVTEHEYLKSEAT
+1679 DREVTEDKYLKSEAT
-1694 CTTAAVYYKS
+1694 CTM
-1704 CKCGEKGTE
+1704 
-1713 TFTRGDAL
+1713 
-1721 GHNFT
+1721 
-1726 VIQHDESQHWKQC
+1726 
-1739 SRCGTTSERNSHF
+1739 
-1752 GGVATCTE
+1752 
-1760 QPVCS
+1760 
-1765 ECGQKY
+1765 
-1771 GIALGHDYVHHDAKA
+1771 
-1786 ATCTEK
+1786 
-1792 GWETY
+1792 
-1797 DTCSRCD
+1797 
-1804 YTTYKET
+1804 
-1811 PAAGHTAGAAV
+1811 
-1822 RENEVAAICTS
+1822 
-1833 AGSYDEV
+1833 
-1840 IYCTVCKAE
+1840 
-1849 ISRESKSTP
+1849 
-1858 ATGHSFGAWTVVK
+1858 
-1871 EATCTAEGCEER
+1871 
-1883 VCIVCSAKEDKDI
+1883 
-1896 GKLSHT
+1896 
-1902 KSGWI
+1902 
-1907 KDENNHWKKCT
+1907 
-1918 VCDVIVGAK
+1918 
-1927 EEHVFGDWIT
+1927 
-1937 DTPATENT
+1937 
-1945 AGSRHQECS
+1945 
-1954 LCKYKNTEIIPV
+1954 
-1966 LSHTHKYDK
+1966 
-1975 EATDEKYLKSAA
+1975 
-1987 TCTVPAVYYKSC
+1987 PAVYYKSC
-1999 KCGEKGTETFEYGTV
+1999 NCGEKGTETFEYGTV

-2081 SVLGCDIIIEN
+2081 SVFGCGIIIEN
-2092 TSGAHVYDGD
+2092 TSGAHAYDGD

-2141 HYKCEDCDKLFSDP
+2141 HYKCEDCGKLFSDP

-2180 IEATCENT
+2180 IEATCENA

-2235 DVTDTKENHVY
+2235 DVTDTKENHIY
-2246 DNEQDNICNVC
+2246 DNEQDNSCKVC
-2257 GYNHDIIPVHIHN
+2257 GYNRGIAPAHTHN
-2270 WAAEWLHDTA
+2270 WADAWSHNTA

-2286 LSSDCD
+2286 LSSGCD

-2481 NRGIAPGHTHALIKV
+2481 NRGIAPGHTHTLIKV

-2512 KCSDC
+2512 KCSEC

-2540 SYSSIWSSDTA
+2540 SYSSVWSSDTA
-2551 CHWHQCIACCIAETD
+2551 CHWHQCIACIAETD

-2577 TTPATTTSEGVK
+2577 TTPPTITEEGIK
-2589 TFTCEICK
+2589 TYTCEVCGT
-2597 ATKTESIAK
+2597 AKTESVPK
-2606 IPSGGGV
+2606 RHSGGGV
-2613 TPPKNDAITVDVTG
+2613 TPPKNDTVTVDVTG

-2644 IAEIGKNDIDK
+2644 IAEIGRNDIDK
-2655 AGAGTD
+2655 AGAGVDIT
-2661 LIIDLTVI
+2661 IDLTVL
-2669 PNEVVS
+2669 PNEIAE
-2675 VTVTKKSLENIYD
+2675 VTVTKNSLENIYD

-2740 KDTLKGM
+2740 KDTLNGM

-2824 NNVKPAHVKKTLD
+2824 NNVKPAHVKKTSD

-2909 IRAYKVVDGKRVTI
+2909 IKAYRLVDGRRVTV
-2923 STSKEIH
+2923 SRSEEIH

-3006 SCNIYAIAQ
+3006 SCNIYAITQ

>member
-26 AQAATGEDIRV
+26 AQAATGEDTRV
-37 SGETVKA
+37 SGETVEA
-44 YKIGDTSFNI
+44 YKIGETSFNI
-54 KGVDVAREY
+54 KGVDKNRKY
-63 WTTFLDWG
+63 WTTFLDRG
-71 YNTAVSVDGGKK
+71 YDTAVSVDDRKT
-83 RIKPGKLIASGLR
+83 RNRPGRLIASGLS
-96 LDVTLDKEGDNY
+96 LDVTLDRESNNY
-108 VKVQYTLTNT
+108 IKVQYTLSNT
-118 GSKPHTVKVGSYAD
+118 GSKVHKVKVGSHAD
-132 VMIDDNDRAPI
+132 VMIDNNDRAPVC
-143 YATEAGGNT
+143 ATEDYGKT
-152 LLMTGSPRNDYA
+152 LSMTGSPRNNYA
-164 FKLVAPTCDTLWYGY
+164 FKLIAPTCDTLWYGHY
-179 YGKCV
+179 T
-184 KKCFTNMENR
+184 KCFNECFTDMKNR
-194 GPSNVYKKDSGIS
+194 GPKNVYSKDSGIS
-207 YSWNATVEPGKTWS
+207 YSWTATVEPGQTWS

-240 IPQPEEIIPEPEITL
+240 IPQPEEIVPDPEITL
-255 TTNELYF
+255 NTSELYL
-262 TEGESLPAD
+262 TEGDSLPAD

-339 KFTLTATMLQTG
+339 NFTLTATMLQTG

-383 NTKNGSIKAVAT
+383 NMKNGSIKAVAT

-405 RVYAKASDGTIIYG
+405 RAYAKASDGTIIYG

-471 THFTHKADSV
+471 THFTHATGSV
-481 TFAKGETS
+481 KFAKGETS

-495 ELGANKAYLSSTA
+495 ELGANKAYRSSTA
-508 TAYTNAARTY
+508 TAYTNANRTY

-523 RVSGGA
+523 RVNGGA
-529 AIDGNKA
+529 TIDGNKA

-629 IQVASGNSMD
+629 IQVTSGDSMD
-639 LSFYPKTGA
+639 LSFYPEKGA
-648 YRDSSTNDV
+648 YRDSSTSKV
-657 ISNLNNYTAVYA
+657 ISDLNNYTAVYA

-681 SYKSYSFPSQAA
+681 SYKSYSFPSGAA
-693 TTARTPTTEFI
+693 TTARTLTAEFI
-704 KEGKGDKKALLFPVD
+704 KAGKGDKKALLFPVD

-740 QEQHKIRLVDA
+740 QEQHKIKLVDA

-773 TVSLIFDEIVDSVN
+773 TVSLIFDEIVDSTN
-787 SAKKNL
+787 SGLNSNSKI
-793 SSSSTIDTNW
+793 TTNW

-819 TGTVPANAGSSIKLK
+819 TGTVPAGAGSSIKLK

-844 MCDESGTNAGFS
+844 MCDDTGTNSGFADNKS
-856 DSPTT
+856 TDVT
-861 MVEVGKVA
+861 VGTAA

-876 TITNASGVLTG
+876 NITNTGGVLKGTITT
-887 NITATNAEKLEY
+887 TNAAKLEY
-899 VWTKTSTVPAFGWR
+899 VWSKTGTVPASGWR
-913 MLSNTTSSTVKT
+913 MLRNTTSATVTT

-947 AYKSV
+947 AYNSV
-952 EIPATGSNTYA
+952 AIPATGSNAYA
-963 APDLTVNANNSSW
+963 APDLKVSADNSSW
-976 AKTRNITV
+976 AKTRSITV

-989 DATVTVKTPEGGSE
+989 NATVTVKTPEGDSE
-1003 TVAGSSYTAKT
+1003 TVTGSSYTAET
-1014 NGVYTFTLT
+1014 NGVYIFTLT
-1023 YNEETITRQVAV
+1023 CNNGETVTRQVAV
-1035 SRLDNTAPTV
+1035 SRLDDTAPTV
-1045 TINDLKNTAHADQV
+1045 AINDLSNLTHADQV

-1072 KSVTAKWNDSG
+1072 KTVTAKWNDRN
-1083 ATLTKNG
+1083 ATLTNNG
-1090 DGTYTTTCPNT
+1090 DGTYTTTCPDT
-1101 TGSWKLTVTAADGV
+1101 TGSWKLAVTAADGA
-1115 GNNSNKESKTYTV
+1115 GNSSNKVSKTYTV

-1133 VLTVTKTGSTKQ
+1133 VLTVNRTGSTSQ
-1145 GINYN
+1145 GVSYN
-1150 YSVDDKGNEDVIV
+1150 YSVDTRGNQEVAV
-1163 YLPDGTQTDKL
+1163 QLPDGTQTDKL
-1174 NGTFTLI
+1174 KGTFTLI
-1181 ESGTYTIA
+1181 ESGTYIIA
-1189 VTDKAGHFVSKEI
+1189 VTDKAGHFVSQEI

-1221 SMASDKLTVEV
+1221 SEASDKLTVEV

-1243 KQDSSALTV
+1243 KQDSSALTM

-1379 KGAALPADWT
+1379 KGAELPADWT
-1389 KQCAK
+1389 KQCAT
-1394 FDGWYTAATG
+1394 FDGWYTEETG
-1404 GSKIDKIGADES
+1404 GSRIYNIGADEY

-1446 ITEGSALGHKYETA
+1446 TTEGSALGHKYETT

-1474 CGDKT
+1474 CDSR
-1479 NEETHSWDKGTV
+1479 NSEEKHTFDDWTIVTPATEKEEGLKRRVCKVCEYSEEVIIPKLEHTHKLTKVIGTPA
-1491 TIQPGCTT
+1491 TCTEG
-1499 AGTKTFGCI
+1499 GTKDYWRCDGCD
-1508 CGATKTENI
+1508 KRFENKQGTTVI
-1517 DAAGHTA
+1517 TDINIPAKGHSKGDA
-1524 GAALRKNEVA
+1524 KKENEVA
-1534 ATCTTDGSYDEVI
+1534 ATCTT
-1547 YCTVCKAEISRESKS
+1547 
-1562 TPATGHSFGAWTVV
+1562 
-1576 KEATCTAEGHETR
+1576 
-1589 VCSVCSAKEDKDIGK
+1589 
-1604 LSHTK
+1604 
-1609 SGWIKDENNHWK
+1609 
-1621 ICTVCNAV
+1621 
-1629 IEDKTAHTFSNWVID
+1629 
-1644 ENATEATEGSRHR
+1644 
-1657 ECIICGRVNR
+1657 
-1667 EIIPALGHTHSF
+1667 
-1679 DREVTEHEYLKSEAT
+1679 
-1694 CTTAAVYYKS
+1694 
-1704 CKCGEKGTE
+1704 
-1713 TFTRGDAL
+1713 
-1721 GHNFT
+1721 
-1726 VIQHDESQHWKQC
+1726 
-1739 SRCGTTSERNSHF
+1739 
-1752 GGVATCTE
+1752 
-1760 QPVCS
+1760 
-1765 ECGQKY
+1765 
-1771 GIALGHDYVHHDAKA
+1771 
-1786 ATCTEK
+1786 
-1792 GWETY
+1792 
-1797 DTCSRCD
+1797 
-1804 YTTYKET
+1804 
-1811 PAAGHTAGAAV
+1811 
-1822 RENEVAAICTS
+1822 

-1840 IYCTVCKAE
+1840 IYCTNCHAE
-1849 ISRESKSTP
+1849 ISRESKTTP
-1858 ATGHSFGAWTVVK
+1858 AAGHSFGAWTVVK

-1883 VCIVCSAKEDKDI
+1883 ECSVCSAKETKGI
-1896 GKLSHT
+1896 VKLSH
-1902 KSGWI
+1902 KESGWI
-1907 KDENNHWKKCT
+1907 KDENNHWKICT
-1918 VCDVIVGAK
+1918 VCKSVVETEVAHNFGNWVID
-1927 EEHVFGDWIT
+1927 EN
-1937 DTPATENT
+1937 ATEAT
-1945 AGSRHQECS
+1945 AGSKHREC
-1954 LCKYKNTEIIPV
+1954 IICGHINRETIPA
-1966 LSHTHKYDK
+1966 LGHTHKYDK

-1999 KCGEKGTETFEYGTV
+1999 ECGAKSTETFIYG
-2014 NPDNHTGGTEIR
+2014 
-2026 NASEAN
+2026 
-2032 HVLQTKG
+2032 
-2039 YTGDTYCRGCNTK
+2039 
-2052 LSSGTEILP
+2052 
-2061 GDHIPESV
+2061 
-2069 WKMNENNHWKEC
+2069 
-2081 SVLGCDIIIEN
+2081 
-2092 TSGAHVYDGD
+2092 
-2102 GDADCNICGYTRTI
+2102 
-2116 IPIHKHSLEKV
+2116 
-2127 SAVAA
+2127 
-2132 TCTSTGNTE
+2132 
-2141 HYKCEDCDKLFSDP
+2141 
-2155 AGTKE
+2155 
-2160 ITAESVIVG
+2160 
-2169 MLPHSPKELPA
+2169 
-2180 IEATCENT
+2180 
-2188 GLSAGSKCEN
+2188 
-2198 CDTIIIEQTVTAAKG
+2198 
-2213 HDFVSGIWRYD
+2213 
-2224 TAQHWKKCSRC
+2224 
-2235 DVTDTKENHVY
+2235 
-2246 DNEQDNICNVC
+2246 NV
-2257 GYNHDIIPVHIHN
+2257 
-2270 WAAEWLHDTA
+2270 
-2280 YHWHEC
+2280 
-2286 LSSDCD
+2286 
-2292 VTENIL
+2292 
-2298 KAGYAAH
+2298 
-2305 IEAAAV
+2305 
-2311 RENETAATC
+2311 
-2320 TTDGSYD
+2320 
-2327 EVVYCTDCH
+2327 
-2336 AEISRTKNITK
+2336 
-2347 ALDHEWGNWVVTK
+2347 
-2360 PATSSEDGEEQRICI
+2360 
-2375 RDSSHVET
+2375 
-2383 KIIPALTHTHQYSEV
+2383 
-2398 VKDEY
+2398 
-2403 IKSAATCTEPAVYY
+2403 
-2417 KSCECGETST
+2417 
-2427 DTFTSGNALGHDFI
+2427 LGHDFRW
-2441 VLQHDENQHWKK
+2441 QHDENQHWKK
-2453 CSRCDVTDIK
+2453 CSRCDVTDTK
-2463 SDHDYD
+2463 AEHVYNN
-2469 SEQDNICNVCGY
+2469 EQDNICNVCGY
-2481 NRGIAPGHTHALIKV
+2481 NRDITPVHIHNWAAEWLHDTDYHWHECLSSGCDVTENSLKAGYAAHVPGSAATETEPQICTECGYIIQVAQGYTHTLIKV

-2540 SYSSIWSSDTA
+2540 SYSSVWSSDTA
-2551 CHWHQCIACCIAETD
+2551 CHWHQCIACIAETD

-2577 TTPATTTSEGVK
+2577 TTPPTTTEEGIK
-2589 TFTCEICK
+2589 TYTCEVCGT
-2597 ATKTESIAK
+2597 AKTESVPK
-2606 IPSGGGV
+2606 RHSGGGV
-2613 TPPKNDAITVDVTG
+2613 TPPKNDTITVDVTG

-2644 IAEIGKNDIDK
+2644 IAEIGRNDIDK
-2655 AGAGTD
+2655 AGAGVDIT
-2661 LIIDLTVI
+2661 IDLTVL
-2669 PNEVVS
+2669 PNEIAE
-2675 VTVTKKSLENIYD
+2675 VTVTKNSLENIYD

-2714 EQMNGSDLKLVVDK
+2714 EQMNGSELKLVVDK

-2824 NNVKPAHVKKTLD
+2824 NNVKPAHVKKTSD

-2869 GNRCNTDKVYKFKKL
+2869 GNRCNTDKVYKFKML

-2909 IRAYKVVDGKRVTI
+2909 IKAYRLVDGRRVTV
-2923 STSKEIH
+2923 SRSEEIH

-3006 SCNIYAIAQ
+3006 NCNIYAIAQ

>member
-13 VCLCMIFGMMPAT
+13 ICLCMIFGMMPAT
-26 AQAATGEDIRV
+26 AQAEAGESADV
-37 SGETVKA
+37 SGPTVEA
-44 YKIGDTSFNI
+44 YKIGETSFNV
-54 KGVDVAREY
+54 KGVDKNRKY
-63 WTTFLDWG
+63 WTTFLDRG
-71 YNTAVSVDGGKK
+71 YDTAVSVDGRKT
-83 RIKPGKLIASGLR
+83 RNRPGRLIASGLS
-96 LDVTLDKEGDNY
+96 LDVTLDRESNNY
-108 VKVQYTLTNT
+108 IKVQYTLSNT
-118 GSKPHTVKVGSYAD
+118 GSKVHKVKVGSHAD
-132 VMIDDNDRAPI
+132 VMIDNNDRAPVC
-143 YATEAGGNT
+143 ATEDYGKT
-152 LLMTGSPRNDYA
+152 LSMTGSPRNNYA
-164 FKLVAPTCDTLWYGY
+164 FKLIAPTCDTLWYGHY
-179 YGKCV
+179 T
-184 KKCFTNMENR
+184 KCFNECFTDMKNR
-194 GPSNVYKKDSGIS
+194 GPKNVYSKDSGIS
-207 YSWNATVEPGKTWS
+207 YSWTATVEPGQTWS

-240 IPQPEEIIPEPEITL
+240 IPQPEEIVPDPEITL
-255 TTNELYF
+255 NTSELYL
-262 TEGESLPAD
+262 TEGDSLPAD

-295 GTYTVTYTATNKK
+295 GTYTVSYKAVNSK
-308 GTKKEASLTVH
+308 GTASADLKLHV
-319 ILQKPAELSQ
+319 IPKPAALSQ
-329 ASAINVTNTN
+329 TTSTASVTNS
-339 KFTLTATMLQTG
+339 FTLTATMLQTG

-383 NTKNGSIKAVAT
+383 NMKNGSIKAVAT

-405 RVYAKASDGTIIYG
+405 RAYAKASDGTIIYG

-481 TFAKGETS
+481 TFAKGVRS
-489 KSVTVT
+489 KNVTVT
-495 ELGANKAYLSSTA
+495 EKTAN
-508 TAYTNAARTY
+508 TAYYTNDITAHTNADRTY

-523 RVSGGA
+523 RVEGGA
-529 AIDGNKA
+529 TIDGNKA
-536 KATRTMTVDT
+536 KATRTMTKSSSYTISRNVYKEQARSVTITDNNKWVADHSGTGNWKIYFKNDRKKNTDQLNFNVQRSLDASDLSIAYLKKT
-546 AKKVDRNI
+546 AKNLLYRADFTYREDEDGYQLVWMGPEAPGYGPLEIGSKKCIDMNTSLGCAYFTATWETNDNKTAAMSLPAMSGSEIKAVND
-554 YNAFITI
+554 FINRYI
-561 AEYSSE
+561 AEINGKKYVEFGIDDTVHVWFSSAGADKDIWHME
-567 MTRGD
+567 SYTD
-572 YDSDKLGWTKN
+572 Y
-583 AKGSAAARTVPVE
+583 
-596 IKSVD
+596 IKV
-601 SDYWRN
+601 Y
-607 TASAFKYYMSLDIK
+607 
-621 EVESGYQH
+621 
-629 IQVASGNSMD
+629 
-639 LSFYPKTGA
+639 
-648 YRDSSTNDV
+648 DV
-657 ISNLNNYTAVYA
+657 N
-669 MTLEHGGNSKDT
+669 
-681 SYKSYSFPSQAA
+681 
-693 TTARTPTTEFI
+693 
-704 KEGKGDKKALLFPVD
+704 
-719 TKNITVGY
+719 
-727 GGSGSGSDKWMEK
+727 
-740 QEQHKIRLVDA
+740 
-751 CEPQL
+751 EPQL
-756 VAIAPMAGGK
+756 IAIAPMAGGK

-773 TVSLIFDEIVDSVN
+773 TVSLIFDEIVDSTN
-787 SAKKNL
+787 SSL
-793 SSSSTIDTNW
+793 SSSSTITTNW
-803 GTFKYAGGA
+803 GTFKYAGGV

-819 TGTVPANAGSSIKLK
+819 TGTVPTNAGSPIKLSK
-834 TLDCASRIKD
+834 LDCASQIKD
-844 MCDESGTNAGFS
+844 MCDDTGKVSGFITEKSAS
-856 DSPTT
+856 VT
-861 MVEVGKVA
+861 VGTVA

-876 TITNASGVLTG
+876 TITNASGILTG
-887 NITATNAEKLEY
+887 KITATKAKKLEY
-899 VWTKTSTVPAFGWR
+899 VWTDSKTVPASGWR
-913 MLSNTTSSTVKT
+913 MLSNTTSATVTT

-933 LHARATNSDGRTAT
+933 LHARAINSDGRTAT

-952 EIPATGSNTYA
+952 TIPATGSNTYA

-984 TRSPG
+984 TRSPAN
-989 DATVTVKTPEGGSE
+989 ATVKVKTPEGDSE
-1003 TVAGSSYTAKT
+1003 TVTGSSYTAET

-1023 YNEETITRQVAV
+1023 CNNGETVTRQAVV
-1035 SRLDNTAPTV
+1035 SRLDNDAPTIA
-1045 TINDLKNTAHADQV
+1045 INDLTNLTHADQV

-1072 KSVTAKWNDSG
+1072 KTVTAKWNDRD
-1083 ATLTKNG
+1083 AALTNNG
-1090 DGTYTTTCPNT
+1090 DGTYTTTCPDT
-1101 TGSWKLTVTAADGV
+1101 TGSWKLTVTAADKA
-1115 GNNSNKESKTYTV
+1115 GNSSKKVSATYTV

-1133 VLTVTKTGSTKQ
+1133 VLAVTKTGSTKQ

-1163 YLPDGTQTDKL
+1163 YLPDGTQTKEL
-1174 NGTFTLI
+1174 KGSFTLTETGPHI
-1181 ESGTYTIA
+1181 IA

-1202 TVPETVDGVAPEVR
+1202 TVTETVDGVAPEVR

-1221 SMASDKLTVEV
+1221 SVASDKLTVEV

-1243 KQDSSALTV
+1243 KQGVSAVTV
-1252 TADSEETGNYT
+1252 TADTEEAGNYI
-1263 GSFTVTEGGV
+1263 GSFIVAKGGK
-1273 YTVTATDEAGNTDN
+1273 YTVTATDAAGNADN

-1312 GALPTPDER
+1312 GALPTPDEK

-1340 SSMEVTAYKLYARW
+1340 SSMEVTAYTLYAHW
-1354 IPVTYEVTLIGDR
+1354 TPLTYKVTLIGDR

-1379 KGAALPADWT
+1379 KGTALPDDWT

-1404 GSKIDKIGADES
+1404 GSKIDKIGADEH
-1416 GNKTY
+1416 GDRTY
-1421 YARWKVEHRWND
+1421 YARWTSSHTWKD
-1433 ATCTAP
+1433 ATCTVP
-1439 KTCSVCK
+1439 KTCSVCNT
-1446 ITEGSALGHKYETA
+1446 TEGSALGHKYETT

-1524 GAALRKNEVA
+1524 GAAVRENEVAATCTTDGSYDEVVYCADCRKELSREKKTVDALGHDCVHHNAKAATCTEKGWEAYDTCSRCDYTTYKETPAKGHSKGDAKKEKEVA

-1547 YCTVCKAEISRESKS
+1547 YCTVCKAEISRESKT
-1562 TPATGHSFGAWTVV
+1562 TPAAGHSFGAWTVV

-1629 IEDKTAHTFSNWVID
+1629 IEDKTAHTFGNWVID

-1657 ECIICGRVNR
+1657 ECIICGRINR
-1667 EIIPALGHTHSF
+1667 ETIPALGHTHSF
-1679 DREVTEHEYLKSEAT
+1679 DREVTEHEYLKS
-1694 CTTAAVYYKS
+1694 
-1704 CKCGEKGTE
+1704 
-1713 TFTRGDAL
+1713 
-1721 GHNFT
+1721 
-1726 VIQHDESQHWKQC
+1726 
-1739 SRCGTTSERNSHF
+1739 
-1752 GGVATCTE
+1752 
-1760 QPVCS
+1760 
-1765 ECGQKY
+1765 
-1771 GIALGHDYVHHDAKA
+1771 
-1786 ATCTEK
+1786 
-1792 GWETY
+1792 
-1797 DTCSRCD
+1797 
-1804 YTTYKET
+1804 
-1811 PAAGHTAGAAV
+1811 
-1822 RENEVAAICTS
+1822 
-1833 AGSYDEV
+1833 
-1840 IYCTVCKAE
+1840 
-1849 ISRESKSTP
+1849 
-1858 ATGHSFGAWTVVK
+1858 
-1871 EATCTAEGCEER
+1871 
-1883 VCIVCSAKEDKDI
+1883 
-1896 GKLSHT
+1896 
-1902 KSGWI
+1902 
-1907 KDENNHWKKCT
+1907 
-1918 VCDVIVGAK
+1918 
-1927 EEHVFGDWIT
+1927 
-1937 DTPATENT
+1937 
-1945 AGSRHQECS
+1945 
-1954 LCKYKNTEIIPV
+1954 
-1966 LSHTHKYDK
+1966 
-1975 EATDEKYLKSAA
+1975 AA

-1999 KCGEKGTETFEYGTV
+1999 NCGEKGTETFEYGTV

-2081 SVLGCDIIIEN
+2081 SVFGCGIIIEN
-2092 TSGAHVYDGD
+2092 TSGAHVYGGD
-2102 GDADCNICGYTRTI
+2102 GDADCN
-2116 IPIHKHSLEKV
+2116 
-2127 SAVAA
+2127 
-2132 TCTSTGNTE
+2132 
-2141 HYKCEDCDKLFSDP
+2141 
-2155 AGTKE
+2155 
-2160 ITAESVIVG
+2160 
-2169 MLPHSPKELPA
+2169 
-2180 IEATCENT
+2180 
-2188 GLSAGSKCEN
+2188 
-2198 CDTIIIEQTVTAAKG
+2198 
-2213 HDFVSGIWRYD
+2213 
-2224 TAQHWKKCSRC
+2224 
-2235 DVTDTKENHVY
+2235 
-2246 DNEQDNICNVC
+2246 VC
-2257 GYNHDIIPVHIHN
+2257 GYNRDIAPAHTHN
-2270 WAAEWLHDTA
+2270 WAAEWSHDTD

-2286 LSSDCD
+2286 LSSGCD
-2292 VTENIL
+2292 VTENSF
-2298 KAGYAAH
+2298 KNGYAPH
-2305 IEAAAV
+2305 IGAAAV

-2347 ALDHEWGNWVVTK
+2347 ALDHDWGNWVVTK
-2360 PATSSEDGEEQRICI
+2360 PATSSEDGEEQRKCM
-2375 RDSSHVET
+2375 RDPSHVET

-2403 IKSAATCTEPAVYY
+2403 IKTVATCTEPAVYY

-2469 SEQDNICNVCGY
+2469 SEQDNVCNVCGY
-2481 NRGIAPGHTHALIKV
+2481 NRGIAPGHTHTLIKV

-2512 KCSDC
+2512 KCSEC

-2540 SYSSIWSSDTA
+2540 SYSSVWSSDTA
-2551 CHWHQCIACCIAETD
+2551 CHWHQCIACIAETD

-2577 TTPATTTSEGVK
+2577 TTPPTITEEGIK
-2589 TFTCEICK
+2589 TYTCEVCGT
-2597 ATKTESIAK
+2597 AKTESVPK
-2606 IPSGGGV
+2606 RHSGGGV
-2613 TPPKNDAITVDVTG
+2613 TPPKNDTITVDVTG

-2644 IAEIGKNDIDK
+2644 IAEIGRSDIDK
-2655 AGAGTD
+2655 AGAGVDIT
-2661 LIIDLTVI
+2661 IDLTVL
-2669 PNEVVS
+2669 PNEIAE
-2675 VTVTKKSLENIYD
+2675 VTVTKNSLENIYD

-2740 KDTLKGM
+2740 KDALKGM

-2824 NNVKPAHVKKTLD
+2824 NNVKPAHVKKTSD

-2869 GNRCNTDKVYKFKKL
+2869 GNRCNTDKVYKFKML
-2884 ATLKGNDNTV
+2884 ATLKGDDNTV

-2909 IRAYKVVDGKRVTI
+2909 IKAYKVVDGRRVTV
-2923 STSKEIH
+2923 SRSEEIH

-2956 KGKTFNLKNRVKVYS
+2956 KGKIFNLKNRVKVYS

-2993 VNSRGR
+2993 VNSKGR

-3006 SCNIYAIAQ
+3006 RCNIYAIAQ

>member
-26 AQAATGEDIRV
+26 AQAEAGESADV
-37 SGETVKA
+37 SGPTVEA
-44 YKIGDTSFNI
+44 YKIGETSFNV
-54 KGVDVAREY
+54 KGVDGAREY
-63 WTTFLDWG
+63 WTTFLDRG
-71 YNTAVSVDGGKK
+71 YDTAVSVDGRKT
-83 RIKPGKLIASGLR
+83 RNRPGRLIASGLS
-96 LDVTLDKEGDNY
+96 LDVTLDRESNNY
-108 VKVQYTLTNT
+108 IKVQYTLSNT
-118 GSKPHTVKVGSYAD
+118 GSKVHKVKVGSHAD
-132 VMIDDNDRAPI
+132 VMIDNNDRAPVC
-143 YATEAGGNT
+143 ATEDYGKT
-152 LLMTGSPRNDYA
+152 LSMTGSPRNNYA
-164 FKLVAPTCDTLWYGY
+164 FKLIAPTCDTLWYGHY
-179 YGKCV
+179 T
-184 KKCFTNMENR
+184 KCFNECFTDMKNR
-194 GPSNVYKKDSGIS
+194 GPKNVYSKDSGIS
-207 YSWNATVEPGKTWS
+207 YSWTATVEPGQTWS

-240 IPQPEEIIPEPEITL
+240 IPQPEEIVPDPEITL
-255 TTNELYF
+255 NTSELYL
-262 TEGESLPAD
+262 TEGDSLPAD

-295 GTYTVTYTATNKK
+295 GTYTVSYKAVNSK
-308 GTKKEASLTVH
+308 GTASADLKLHV
-319 ILQKPAELSQ
+319 IPKPAALSQ
-329 ASAINVTNTN
+329 TTSTASVTNS
-339 KFTLTATMLQTG
+339 FTLTATMLQTG

-383 NTKNGSIKAVAT
+383 NMKNGSIKAVAT

-405 RVYAKASDGTIIYG
+405 RAYAKASDGTIIYG

-438 NSGSNTFTIS
+438 NSGRNTFTIS
-448 RTGGTDGEQTVY
+448 RTGGTDGAQTVY

-481 TFAKGETS
+481 TFAKGVRS
-489 KSVTVT
+489 KNVTVT
-495 ELGANKAYLSSTA
+495 EKTANTAYYTNDI
-508 TAYTNAARTY
+508 TAYTNADRTY

-523 RVSGGA
+523 RVEGGA
-529 AIDGNKA
+529 TIDGNKA
-536 KATRTMTVDT
+536 KATRTMTKSSSYTISRNVYKEQARSVTITDNNKWVADHSGTGNWKIYFKNDRKKNTDQLNFNVQRSLDASDLSIAYLKKT
-546 AKKVDRNI
+546 AKNLLYRADFTYREDEDGYQLVWMGPEAPGYGPLEIGSKKCIDMNTSLGCAYFTATWETNDNKTAAMSLPAMSGSEIKAVND
-554 YNAFITI
+554 FINRYI
-561 AEYSSE
+561 AEINGKKYVEFGIDDTVHVWFSSAGADKDIWHME
-567 MTRGD
+567 SYTD
-572 YDSDKLGWTKN
+572 Y
-583 AKGSAAARTVPVE
+583 
-596 IKSVD
+596 IKV
-601 SDYWRN
+601 Y
-607 TASAFKYYMSLDIK
+607 
-621 EVESGYQH
+621 
-629 IQVASGNSMD
+629 
-639 LSFYPKTGA
+639 
-648 YRDSSTNDV
+648 DV
-657 ISNLNNYTAVYA
+657 N
-669 MTLEHGGNSKDT
+669 
-681 SYKSYSFPSQAA
+681 
-693 TTARTPTTEFI
+693 
-704 KEGKGDKKALLFPVD
+704 
-719 TKNITVGY
+719 
-727 GGSGSGSDKWMEK
+727 
-740 QEQHKIRLVDA
+740 
-751 CEPQL
+751 EPQL
-756 VAIAPMAGGK
+756 IAIAPMAGGK

-773 TVSLIFDEIVDSVN
+773 TVSLIFDEIVDSTN
-787 SAKKNL
+787 SSL
-793 SSSSTIDTNW
+793 SSSSTITTNW
-803 GTFKYAGGA
+803 GTFKYAGGV

-819 TGTVPANAGSSIKLK
+819 TGTVPTNAGSPIKLSK
-834 TLDCASRIKD
+834 LDCASQIKD
-844 MCDESGTNAGFS
+844 MSDDTGKVSGFITEKSAS
-856 DSPTT
+856 VT
-861 MVEVGKVA
+861 VGTVA

-876 TITNASGVLTG
+876 TITNASGILTG
-887 NITATNAEKLEY
+887 KITATKAKKLEY
-899 VWTKTSTVPAFGWR
+899 VWTDSKTVPASGWR
-913 MLSNTTSSTVKT
+913 MLSNTTSATVTT

-952 EIPATGSNTYA
+952 TIPATGSNTYA

-984 TRSPG
+984 TRLPAN
-989 DATVTVKTPEGGSE
+989 ATVKVKTPEGDSE
-1003 TVAGSSYTAKT
+1003 TVTGSSYTAET

-1023 YNEETITRQVAV
+1023 CNNGETVTRQAVV
-1035 SRLDNTAPTV
+1035 SRLDNDAPTIA
-1045 TINDLKNTAHADQV
+1045 INDLTNLTHADQV

-1072 KSVTAKWNDSG
+1072 KTVTAKWNDRD
-1083 ATLTKNG
+1083 AALTNNG
-1090 DGTYTTTCPNT
+1090 DGTYTTTCPDT
-1101 TGSWKLTVTAADGV
+1101 TGSWKLTVTAADKA
-1115 GNNSNKESKTYTV
+1115 GNSSKKVSATYTV

-1133 VLTVTKTGSTKQ
+1133 VLAVTKTGSTKQ

-1163 YLPDGTQTDKL
+1163 YLPDGTQTKEL
-1174 NGTFTLI
+1174 KGSFTLTETGPHI
-1181 ESGTYTIA
+1181 IA

-1202 TVPETVDGVAPEVR
+1202 TVTETVDGVAPEVR

-1221 SMASDKLTVEV
+1221 SVASDKLTVEV

-1243 KQDSSALTV
+1243 KQGSSAVTV
-1252 TADSEETGNYT
+1252 TADSEEIGSYT

-1273 YTVTATDEAGNTDN
+1273 YTVTAKDAAGNTGR
-1287 GSITVYA
+1287 GSIAVYA
-1294 LINGDNTTL
+1294 LVNDDNTTL
-1303 KLPEADGTY
+1303 KFPAADGTY

-1340 SSMEVTAYKLYARW
+1340 SSMKVTAYTLYARW
-1354 IPVTYEVTLIGDR
+1354 IPLTYEVTLIGDR

-1379 KGAALPADWT
+1379 KGTALPDDWT

-1404 GSKIDKIGADES
+1404 GSRIYNIGADES

-1479 NEETHSWDKGTV
+1479 NEETHSWDKGTM

-1524 GAALRKNEVA
+1524 GAAVRENEVAATCTTDGSYDEVVYCADCRKELSREKKTVDALGHDCVHHNAKAATCTEKGWEAYDTCSRCDYTTYKETPAKGHSKGDAKKEKEVA

-1547 YCTVCKAEISRESKS
+1547 YCTVCKAEISRESKT
-1562 TPATGHSFGAWTVV
+1562 TPAAGHSFGAWTVV

-1629 IEDKTAHTFSNWVID
+1629 IEDKTAHAFGNWVID

-1657 ECIICGRVNR
+1657 ECIICGRINR
-1667 EIIPALGHTHSF
+1667 ETIPALGHTHSF
-1679 DREVTEHEYLKSEAT
+1679 DREVTEHEYLKSAAT
-1694 CTTAAVYYKS
+1694 CTVSAVYYKS
-1704 CKCGEKGTE
+1704 CNCGEKGTE
-1713 TFTRGDAL
+1713 TFTSG
-1721 GHNFT
+1721 N
-1726 VIQHDESQHWKQC
+1726 
-1739 SRCGTTSERNSHF
+1739 
-1752 GGVATCTE
+1752 
-1760 QPVCS
+1760 
-1765 ECGQKY
+1765 
-1771 GIALGHDYVHHDAKA
+1771 ALGHD
-1786 ATCTEK
+1786 
-1792 GWETY
+1792 
-1797 DTCSRCD
+1797 
-1804 YTTYKET
+1804 
-1811 PAAGHTAGAAV
+1811 
-1822 RENEVAAICTS
+1822 
-1833 AGSYDEV
+1833 
-1840 IYCTVCKAE
+1840 
-1849 ISRESKSTP
+1849 
-1858 ATGHSFGAWTVVK
+1858 F
-1871 EATCTAEGCEER
+1871 
-1883 VCIVCSAKEDKDI
+1883 IV
-1896 GKLSHT
+1896 LQH
-1902 KSGWI
+1902 
-1907 KDENNHWKKCT
+1907 DEN
-1918 VCDVIVGAK
+1918 
-1927 EEHVFGDWIT
+1927 
-1937 DTPATENT
+1937 
-1945 AGSRHQECS
+1945 
-1954 LCKYKNTEIIPV
+1954 
-1966 LSHTHKYDK
+1966 
-1975 EATDEKYLKSAA
+1975 
-1987 TCTVPAVYYKSC
+1987 
-1999 KCGEKGTETFEYGTV
+1999 
-2014 NPDNHTGGTEIR
+2014 
-2026 NASEAN
+2026 
-2032 HVLQTKG
+2032 
-2039 YTGDTYCRGCNTK
+2039 
-2052 LSSGTEILP
+2052 
-2061 GDHIPESV
+2061 
-2069 WKMNENNHWKEC
+2069 
-2081 SVLGCDIIIEN
+2081 
-2092 TSGAHVYDGD
+2092 
-2102 GDADCNICGYTRTI
+2102 
-2116 IPIHKHSLEKV
+2116 
-2127 SAVAA
+2127 
-2132 TCTSTGNTE
+2132 
-2141 HYKCEDCDKLFSDP
+2141 
-2155 AGTKE
+2155 
-2160 ITAESVIVG
+2160 
-2169 MLPHSPKELPA
+2169 
-2180 IEATCENT
+2180 
-2188 GLSAGSKCEN
+2188 
-2198 CDTIIIEQTVTAAKG
+2198 
-2213 HDFVSGIWRYD
+2213 
-2224 TAQHWKKCSRC
+2224 QHWKKCSRC
-2235 DVTDTKENHVY
+2235 DVTDTKENHIY
-2246 DNEQDNICNVC
+2246 DNEQDNSCKVC
-2257 GYNHDIIPVHIHN
+2257 GYNRGIAPAHTHN
-2270 WAAEWLHDTA
+2270 WADAWSHNTA

-2292 VTENIL
+2292 VTENSL
-2298 KAGYAAH
+2298 KDGYAAH
-2305 IEAAAV
+2305 IEDAAV

-2403 IKSAATCTEPAVYY
+2403 IKSAATCTMPAVYY

-2481 NRGIAPGHTHALIKV
+2481 NRGIAPGHTHTLIKV

-2512 KCSDC
+2512 KCSEC

-2540 SYSSIWSSDTA
+2540 SYSSVWSSDTA
-2551 CHWHQCIACCIAETD
+2551 CHWHQCIACIAETD

-2577 TTPATTTSEGVK
+2577 TTPPTTTEEGIK
-2589 TFTCEICK
+2589 TYTCEVCGT
-2597 ATKTESIAK
+2597 AKTESVPK
-2606 IPSGGGV
+2606 RHSGGGV
-2613 TPPKNDAITVDVTG
+2613 TPPKKDTITVDVTG

-2644 IAEIGKNDIDK
+2644 IAEIGRNDIDK
-2655 AGAGTD
+2655 AGTGADIT
-2661 LIIDLTVI
+2661 IDLTVL
-2669 PNEVVS
+2669 PNEIAE
-2675 VTVTKKSLENIYD
+2675 VTVTKNSLENIYD

-2824 NNVKPAHVKKTLD
+2824 NNVKPAHVKKTSD

-2847 SKKTGTKITFNKVSG
+2847 SKKTGTKITFNKVSD

-2909 IRAYKVVDGKRVTI
+2909 IKAYRLVDGRRVTV
-2923 STSKEIH
+2923 SRSEEIH

-2984 VSSDSRVAK
+2984 MSSDSRVAK

-3006 SCNIYAIAQ
+3006 RCNIYAIAQ

>member
-13 VCLCMIFGMMPAT
+13 ICLCMIFGMMPAT
-26 AQAATGEDIRV
+26 AQAEAGESADV
-37 SGETVKA
+37 SGPTVEA
-44 YKIGDTSFNI
+44 YKIGETSFNV
-54 KGVDVAREY
+54 KGVDKNRKY
-63 WTTFLDWG
+63 WTTFLDRG
-71 YNTAVSVDGGKK
+71 YDTAVSVDDRKT
-83 RIKPGKLIASGLR
+83 RNRPGRLIASGLS
-96 LDVTLDKEGDNY
+96 LDVTLDRESNNY
-108 VKVQYTLTNT
+108 IKVQYTLSNT
-118 GSKPHTVKVGSYAD
+118 GSKVHKVKVGSHAD
-132 VMIDDNDRAPI
+132 VMIDNNDRAPVC
-143 YATEAGGNT
+143 ATEDYGKT
-152 LLMTGSPRNDYA
+152 LSMTGSPRNNYA
-164 FKLVAPTCDTLWYGY
+164 FKLIAPTCDTLWYGHY
-179 YGKCV
+179 T
-184 KKCFTNMENR
+184 KCFNECFTDMKNR
-194 GPSNVYKKDSGIS
+194 GPKNVYSKDSGIS
-207 YSWNATVEPGKTWS
+207 YSWTATVEPGQTWS

-240 IPQPEEIIPEPEITL
+240 IPQPEEIVPDPEITL
-255 TTNELYF
+255 NTSELYF
-262 TEGESLPAD
+262 TEGDSLPAD

-295 GTYTVTYTATNKK
+295 GTYTVSYKAVNSK
-308 GTKKEASLTVH
+308 GTASADLKLHV
-319 ILQKPAELSQ
+319 IPKPAALSQ
-329 ASAINVTNTN
+329 TTSTASVTNS
-339 KFTLTATMLQTG
+339 FTLTATMLQTG

-383 NTKNGSIKAVAT
+383 NMKNGSIKAVAT

-405 RVYAKASDGTIIYG
+405 RAYAKASDGTIIYG

-448 RTGGTDGEQTVY
+448 RTGGTDGAQTVY
-460 YRTVNGSAVGG
+460 YRTVNGSAVGE

-481 TFAKGETS
+481 TFAKGVRS
-489 KSVTVT
+489 KNVTVT
-495 ELGANKAYLSSTA
+495 EKTAN
-508 TAYTNAARTY
+508 TAYYTNDITAHTNADRTY

-523 RVSGGA
+523 RVEGGA
-529 AIDGNKA
+529 TIDGNKA
-536 KATRTMTVDT
+536 KATRTMTKSSSYTISRNVYKEQARSVTITDNNKWVADHSGTGNWKIYFKNDRKKNTDQLNFNVQRSLDASDLSIAYLKKT
-546 AKKVDRNI
+546 AKNLLYRADFTYREDEDGYQLVWMGPEAPGYGPLEIGSKKCIDMNTPLGCAYFTATWETNNNKTAAMSLPAMSGSEIKAVND
-554 YNAFITI
+554 FINRYI
-561 AEYSSE
+561 AEINGKKYVEFGIDDTVHVWFSSAGADKDIWHME
-567 MTRGD
+567 SYTD
-572 YDSDKLGWTKN
+572 Y
-583 AKGSAAARTVPVE
+583 
-596 IKSVD
+596 IKV
-601 SDYWRN
+601 Y
-607 TASAFKYYMSLDIK
+607 
-621 EVESGYQH
+621 
-629 IQVASGNSMD
+629 
-639 LSFYPKTGA
+639 
-648 YRDSSTNDV
+648 DV
-657 ISNLNNYTAVYA
+657 N
-669 MTLEHGGNSKDT
+669 
-681 SYKSYSFPSQAA
+681 
-693 TTARTPTTEFI
+693 
-704 KEGKGDKKALLFPVD
+704 
-719 TKNITVGY
+719 
-727 GGSGSGSDKWMEK
+727 
-740 QEQHKIRLVDA
+740 
-751 CEPQL
+751 EPQL
-756 VAIAPMAGGK
+756 IAIAPMAGGK

-773 TVSLIFDEIVDSVN
+773 TVSLIFDEIVDSTN
-787 SAKKNL
+787 SSL
-793 SSSSTIDTNW
+793 SSSSTITTNW
-803 GTFKYAGGA
+803 GTFKYAGGV

-819 TGTVPANAGSSIKLK
+819 TGTVPTNAGSPIKLSK
-834 TLDCASRIKD
+834 LDCASQIKD
-844 MCDESGTNAGFS
+844 MSDDTGKVSGFITEKSAS
-856 DSPTT
+856 VT
-861 MVEVGKVA
+861 VGTVA

-876 TITNASGVLTG
+876 TITNASGILTG
-887 NITATNAEKLEY
+887 KITATKAKKLEY
-899 VWTKTSTVPAFGWR
+899 VWTDSKTVPASGWR
-913 MLSNTTSSTVKT
+913 MLSNTTSATVTT

-952 EIPATGSNTYA
+952 TIPATGSNTYA
-963 APDLTVNANNSSW
+963 APELTVSADNRDW
-976 AKTRNITV
+976 AKTRSITV
-984 TRSPG
+984 TRSPAN
-989 DATVTVKTPEGGSE
+989 ATVKVKTPEGGSE
-1003 TVAGSSYTAKT
+1003 TVTGSSYTAET

-1023 YNEETITRQVAV
+1023 CNNGETVTRQVAV
-1035 SRLDNTAPTV
+1035 SRLDNTAPIV
-1045 TINDLKNTAHADQV
+1045 AINDLSNLTHADQV
-1059 TLTFSVTDGGSGV
+1059 ALTFSVTDGGSGV
-1072 KSVTAKWNDSG
+1072 KTVTAKWNDRD
-1083 ATLTKNG
+1083 AALTKNG

-1101 TGSWKLTVTAADGV
+1101 TGSWKLTVMAADGV
-1115 GNNSNKESKTYTV
+1115 GNISKKVSATYTV

-1133 VLTVTKTGSTKQ
+1133 VLAVTKTGSTKQ

-1163 YLPDGTQTDKL
+1163 YLPDGTQTKEL
-1174 NGTFTLI
+1174 KGSFTLTETGPHI
-1181 ESGTYTIA
+1181 IA

-1202 TVPETVDGVAPEVR
+1202 TVTETVDGVAPEVR

-1221 SMASDKLTVEV
+1221 SVASDKLTVEV

-1243 KQDSSALTV
+1243 KQDSSAVTV
-1252 TADSEETGNYT
+1252 TADSEETGSYT

-1294 LINGDNTTL
+1294 LINGDNITL

-1340 SSMEVTAYKLYARW
+1340 SSMKVTAYTLYARW
-1354 IPVTYEVTLIGDR
+1354 IPLTYEVTLIGNGG
-1367 DSGTD
+1367 SGKN

-1379 KGAALPADWT
+1379 KGAALPDGWT
-1389 KQCAK
+1389 KQCAT

-1421 YARWKVEHRWND
+1421 YARWTPLHTWND

-1460 WSKDADKHWHKCSV
+1460 WSKDTDKHWHKCSV

-1517 DAAGHTA
+1517 DAAGHKF
-1524 GAALRKNEVA
+1524 G
-1534 ATCTTDGSYDEVI
+1534 DW
-1547 YCTVCKAEISRESKS
+1547 EI
-1562 TPATGHSFGAWTVV
+1562 V
-1576 KEATCTAEGHETR
+1576 KEATCTAEGREER
-1589 VCSVCSAKEDKDIGK
+1589 VCSVCSAKEAKGIVE
-1604 LSHTK
+1604 LSHK
-1609 SGWIKDENNHWK
+1609 
-1621 ICTVCNAV
+1621 
-1629 IEDKTAHTFSNWVID
+1629 
-1644 ENATEATEGSRHR
+1644 
-1657 ECIICGRVNR
+1657 
-1667 EIIPALGHTHSF
+1667 
-1679 DREVTEHEYLKSEAT
+1679 
-1694 CTTAAVYYKS
+1694 
-1704 CKCGEKGTE
+1704 
-1713 TFTRGDAL
+1713 
-1721 GHNFT
+1721 
-1726 VIQHDESQHWKQC
+1726 ES
-1739 SRCGTTSERNSHF
+1739 
-1752 GGVATCTE
+1752 
-1760 QPVCS
+1760 
-1765 ECGQKY
+1765 
-1771 GIALGHDYVHHDAKA
+1771 D
-1786 ATCTEK
+1786 
-1792 GWETY
+1792 
-1797 DTCSRCD
+1797 
-1804 YTTYKET
+1804 
-1811 PAAGHTAGAAV
+1811 
-1822 RENEVAAICTS
+1822 
-1833 AGSYDEV
+1833 
-1840 IYCTVCKAE
+1840 
-1849 ISRESKSTP
+1849 
-1858 ATGHSFGAWTVVK
+1858 
-1871 EATCTAEGCEER
+1871 
-1883 VCIVCSAKEDKDI
+1883 
-1896 GKLSHT
+1896 
-1902 KSGWI
+1902 WI

-1987 TCTVPAVYYKSC
+1987 TCTVPAVYYRSC

-2081 SVLGCDIIIEN
+2081 SAFGCGIIIEN

-2116 IPIHKHSLEKV
+2116 IPIHKHGLEPV
-2127 SAVAA
+2127 EAVAA

-2141 HYKCEDCDKLFSDP
+2141 HYKCKDCGKLFSDP

-2235 DVTDTKENHVY
+2235 DVTDTKENHIY

-2257 GYNHDIIPVHIHN
+2257 GYNRDIAPAHTHN
-2270 WAAEWLHDTA
+2270 WADTWSHNTA

-2286 LSSDCD
+2286 LNSGCD
-2292 VTENIL
+2292 VTENSL
-2298 KAGYAAH
+2298 KDGYAAH

-2360 PATSSEDGEEQRICI
+2360 PATSSEDGEEQRKCM
-2375 RDSSHVET
+2375 RDPSHVET

-2403 IKSAATCTEPAVYY
+2403 IKTVATCTEPAVYY

-2427 DTFTSGNALGHDFI
+2427 DTFTSGNALGHDFTI
-2441 VLQHDENQHWKK
+2441 MQHDENQHWKK
-2453 CSRCDVTDIK
+2453 CSRCDVTDTK
-2463 SDHDYD
+2463 SNHVYD
-2469 SEQDNICNVCGY
+2469 NEQDNICNVCGY
-2481 NRGIAPGHTHALIKV
+2481 NRDIAPAHTHNWADTWSHDTDYHWHECLSSGCDVTENSLKAGYAAHVPGPAATETEPQICTECGYIIQVAQGHTHTLSKV

-2501 TCTEEGVKDYW
+2501 TCTVEGVKDYW
-2512 KCSDC
+2512 KCSEC

-2540 SYSSIWSSDTA
+2540 SYSSVWSSDTA
-2551 CHWHQCIACCIAETD
+2551 CHWHQCIACIAETD

-2577 TTPATTTSEGVK
+2577 TTPPTTTEEGIK
-2589 TFTCEICK
+2589 TYTCEVCGT
-2597 ATKTESIAK
+2597 AKTESVPK
-2606 IPSGGGV
+2606 RHSGGGV
-2613 TPPKNDAITVDVTG
+2613 TPPKNDTITVDVTG

-2644 IAEIGKNDIDK
+2644 IAEIGRNDIDK
-2655 AGAGTD
+2655 AGAGVDIT
-2661 LIIDLTVI
+2661 IDLTVL
-2669 PNEVVS
+2669 PNEIAE
-2675 VTVTKKSLENIYD
+2675 VTVTKNSLENIYD

-2818 IEEDSS
+2818 IEEDSG
-2824 NNVKPAHVKKTLD
+2824 NNVKPAHVKKTSD

-2909 IRAYKVVDGKRVTI
+2909 IKAYRLVDGRRVTV
-2923 STSKEIH
+2923 SRSEEIH

-2956 KGKTFNLKNRVKVYS
+2956 KGKTFSLKNRVKVYS

-2984 VSSDSRVAK
+2984 VSSDSKVAK

-3006 SCNIYAIAQ
+3006 RCNIYAIAQ

>member
-6 KRLLCVT
+6 KRLLCVAI
-13 VCLCMIFGMMPAT
+13 CLCMIFGMMPAT
-26 AQAATGEDIRV
+26 AQAATGEDTRV

-44 YKIGDTSFNI
+44 YKIGDTSFNV
-54 KGVDVAREY
+54 KGVDGAREY

-83 RIKPGKLIASGLR
+83 RIKPGKLIASGLS
-96 LDVTLDKEGDNY
+96 LDVTLDKEGGNY

-118 GSKPHTVKVGSYAD
+118 GSKTHTVKVGSYAD

-240 IPQPEEIIPEPEITL
+240 IPQPEEIVPDPEITL
-255 TTNELYF
+255 NTSELYL
-262 TEGESLPAD
+262 TEGDSLPAD

-295 GTYTVTYTATNKK
+295 GTYTVSYKAVNSK
-308 GTKKEASLTVH
+308 GTASADLKLHV
-319 ILQKPAELSQ
+319 IPKPAALSQ
-329 ASAINVTNTN
+329 TTSTASVTNS
-339 KFTLTATMLQTG
+339 FTLTATMLQTG

-383 NTKNGSIKAVAT
+383 NMKNGSIKAVAT

-405 RVYAKASDGTIIYG
+405 RAYAKASDGTIIYG

-448 RTGGTDGEQTVY
+448 RTGGTDGVQTVY

-471 THFTHKADSV
+471 THFTNKADSV
-481 TFAKGETS
+481 TFAKGVRS
-489 KSVTVT
+489 KNVTVT
-495 ELGANKAYLSSTA
+495 EKTAN
-508 TAYTNAARTY
+508 TAYYTNDITAHTNADRTY

-523 RVSGGA
+523 RVEGGA
-529 AIDGNKA
+529 TIDGNKA
-536 KATRTMTVDT
+536 KATRTMTKSSSYTISRSV
-546 AKKVDRNI
+546 
-554 YNAFITI
+554 YNEQARRVTITD
-561 AEYSSE
+561 EN
-567 MTRGD
+567 
-572 YDSDKLGWTKN
+572 KW
-583 AKGSAAARTVPVE
+583 
-596 IKSVD
+596 
-601 SDYWRN
+601 
-607 TASAFKYYMSLDIK
+607 
-621 EVESGYQH
+621 
-629 IQVASGNSMD
+629 VADHS
-639 LSFYPKTGA
+639 
-648 YRDSSTNDV
+648 
-657 ISNLNNYTAVYA
+657 
-669 MTLEHGGNSKDT
+669 
-681 SYKSYSFPSQAA
+681 
-693 TTARTPTTEFI
+693 
-704 KEGKGDKKALLFPVD
+704 GKGDWKIYFKNDRRKNADQLNFNVQRPLDASDLTIAYLKKTAKNLLYRADFTYREDEDGYQLVWMGPEAP
-719 TKNITVGY
+719 GY
-727 GGSGSGSDKWMEK
+727 GPLEIDSKKCIGLNTSLGCAYFTATWETNNNKTAAMSLPAMSGSEIKAVNDFINRYIAEINGKKYVEFGIDDTVHVWFSSAGADKDIWHMESYTDYIK
-740 QEQHKIRLVDA
+740 VYDVN
-751 CEPQL
+751 EPQL
-756 VAIAPMAGGK
+756 IAIAPMAGGK

-773 TVSLIFDEIVDSVN
+773 TVSLIFDEIVDSTN
-787 SAKKNL
+787 SSL
-793 SSSSTIDTNW
+793 SSSSTITTNW
-803 GTFKYAGGA
+803 GTFKYAGGV

-819 TGTVPANAGSSIKLK
+819 TGTVPTNAGSPIKLSK
-834 TLDCASRIKD
+834 LDCASQIKD
-844 MCDESGTNAGFS
+844 MSDDTGKVSGFITEKSAS
-856 DSPTT
+856 VT
-861 MVEVGKVA
+861 VGTVA

-876 TITNASGVLTG
+876 TITNASGILTG
-887 NITATNAEKLEY
+887 KITATKAKKLEY
-899 VWTKTSTVPAFGWR
+899 VWTDSKTVPASGWR
-913 MLSNTTSSTVKT
+913 MLSNTTSATVTT

-952 EIPATGSNTYA
+952 TIPATGSNTYA

-984 TRSPG
+984 TRSPAN
-989 DATVTVKTPEGGSE
+989 ATVKVKTPEGDSE
-1003 TVAGSSYTAKT
+1003 TVTGSSYTAET

-1023 YNEETITRQVAV
+1023 CNNGETVTRQAVV
-1035 SRLDNTAPTV
+1035 SRLDNDAPTIA
-1045 TINDLKNTAHADQV
+1045 INDLTNLTHADQV

-1072 KSVTAKWNDSG
+1072 KTVTAKWNDRD
-1083 ATLTKNG
+1083 AALTNNG
-1090 DGTYTTTCPNT
+1090 DGTYTTTCPDT
-1101 TGSWKLTVTAADGV
+1101 TGSWKLTVTAADKA
-1115 GNNSNKESKTYTV
+1115 GNSSKKVSATYTV

-1133 VLTVTKTGSTKQ
+1133 VLAVTKTGSTKQ

-1163 YLPDGTQTDKL
+1163 YLPDGTQTKEL
-1174 NGTFTLI
+1174 KGSFTLTETGPHI
-1181 ESGTYTIA
+1181 IA

-1202 TVPETVDGVAPEVR
+1202 TVTETVDGVAPEVR

-1221 SMASDKLTVEV
+1221 SVASDKLTVEV

-1243 KQDSSALTV
+1243 KQGSSAVTV
-1252 TADSEETGNYT
+1252 TADSEEIGNYI

-1273 YTVTATDEAGNTDN
+1273 YTVTAKDAAGNTGR
-1287 GSITVYA
+1287 GSIAVYA
-1294 LINGDNTTL
+1294 LVNDDNTTL
-1303 KLPEADGTY
+1303 KFPAADGTY

-1340 SSMEVTAYKLYARW
+1340 SSMKVTAYTLYARW
-1354 IPVTYEVTLIGDR
+1354 IPLTYEVTLIGDR

-1379 KGAALPADWT
+1379 KGTALPDDWT

-1404 GSKIDKIGADES
+1404 GSRIYNIGADES

-1479 NEETHSWDKGTV
+1479 NEETHSWDKGTM

-1524 GAALRKNEVA
+1524 GAAVRENEVAATCTTDGSYDEVVYCADCRKELSREKKTVDALGHDCVHHNAKAATCTEKGWEAYDTCSRCDYTTYKETPAKGHSKGDAKKEKEVA

-1547 YCTVCKAEISRESKS
+1547 YCTVCKAEISRESKT
-1562 TPATGHSFGAWTVV
+1562 TPAAGHSFGAWTVV

-1604 LSHTK
+1604 LSHEE
-1609 SGWIKDENNHWK
+1609 SDWITDENNHWK

-1629 IEDKTAHTFSNWVID
+1629 IEDETAHTFGNWVID

-1657 ECIICGRVNR
+1657 ECIICGRINR
-1667 EIIPALGHTHSF
+1667 ETIPALGHTHSF
-1679 DREVTEHEYLKSEAT
+1679 DREVTEHEYLKSAAT
-1694 CTTAAVYYKS
+1694 CTVSAVYYKS
-1704 CKCGEKGTE
+1704 CNCGEKGTE
-1713 TFTRGDAL
+1713 TFTSG
-1721 GHNFT
+1721 N
-1726 VIQHDESQHWKQC
+1726 
-1739 SRCGTTSERNSHF
+1739 
-1752 GGVATCTE
+1752 
-1760 QPVCS
+1760 
-1765 ECGQKY
+1765 
-1771 GIALGHDYVHHDAKA
+1771 ALGHD
-1786 ATCTEK
+1786 
-1792 GWETY
+1792 
-1797 DTCSRCD
+1797 
-1804 YTTYKET
+1804 
-1811 PAAGHTAGAAV
+1811 
-1822 RENEVAAICTS
+1822 
-1833 AGSYDEV
+1833 
-1840 IYCTVCKAE
+1840 
-1849 ISRESKSTP
+1849 
-1858 ATGHSFGAWTVVK
+1858 F
-1871 EATCTAEGCEER
+1871 
-1883 VCIVCSAKEDKDI
+1883 IV
-1896 GKLSHT
+1896 LQH
-1902 KSGWI
+1902 
-1907 KDENNHWKKCT
+1907 DEN
-1918 VCDVIVGAK
+1918 
-1927 EEHVFGDWIT
+1927 
-1937 DTPATENT
+1937 
-1945 AGSRHQECS
+1945 
-1954 LCKYKNTEIIPV
+1954 
-1966 LSHTHKYDK
+1966 
-1975 EATDEKYLKSAA
+1975 
-1987 TCTVPAVYYKSC
+1987 
-1999 KCGEKGTETFEYGTV
+1999 
-2014 NPDNHTGGTEIR
+2014 
-2026 NASEAN
+2026 
-2032 HVLQTKG
+2032 
-2039 YTGDTYCRGCNTK
+2039 
-2052 LSSGTEILP
+2052 
-2061 GDHIPESV
+2061 
-2069 WKMNENNHWKEC
+2069 
-2081 SVLGCDIIIEN
+2081 
-2092 TSGAHVYDGD
+2092 
-2102 GDADCNICGYTRTI
+2102 
-2116 IPIHKHSLEKV
+2116 
-2127 SAVAA
+2127 
-2132 TCTSTGNTE
+2132 
-2141 HYKCEDCDKLFSDP
+2141 
-2155 AGTKE
+2155 
-2160 ITAESVIVG
+2160 
-2169 MLPHSPKELPA
+2169 
-2180 IEATCENT
+2180 
-2188 GLSAGSKCEN
+2188 
-2198 CDTIIIEQTVTAAKG
+2198 
-2213 HDFVSGIWRYD
+2213 
-2224 TAQHWKKCSRC
+2224 QHWKKCSRC
-2235 DVTDTKENHVY
+2235 DVTDTKENHIY
-2246 DNEQDNICNVC
+2246 DNEQDNSCKVC
-2257 GYNHDIIPVHIHN
+2257 GYNRGIAPAHTHN
-2270 WAAEWLHDTA
+2270 WADAWSHNTA

-2292 VTENIL
+2292 VTENSL
-2298 KAGYAAH
+2298 KDGYAAH
-2305 IEAAAV
+2305 IEDAAV

-2403 IKSAATCTEPAVYY
+2403 IKSAATCTMPAVYY

-2481 NRGIAPGHTHALIKV
+2481 NRGIAPGHTHTLIKV

-2512 KCSDC
+2512 KCSEC

-2540 SYSSIWSSDTA
+2540 SYSSVWSSDTA
-2551 CHWHQCIACCIAETD
+2551 CHWHQCIACIAETD

-2577 TTPATTTSEGVK
+2577 TTPPTTTEEGIK
-2589 TFTCEICK
+2589 TYTCEVCGT
-2597 ATKTESIAK
+2597 AKTESVPK
-2606 IPSGGGV
+2606 RHSGGGV
-2613 TPPKNDAITVDVTG
+2613 TPPKKDTITVDVTG

-2644 IAEIGKNDIDK
+2644 IAEIGRNDIDK
-2655 AGAGTD
+2655 AGTGADIT
-2661 LIIDLTVI
+2661 IDLTVL
-2669 PNEVVS
+2669 PNEIAE
-2675 VTVTKKSLENIYD
+2675 VTVTKNSLENIYD

-2824 NNVKPAHVKKTLD
+2824 NNVKPAHVKKTSD

-2847 SKKTGTKITFNKVSG
+2847 SKKTGTKITFNKVSD

-2909 IRAYKVVDGKRVTI
+2909 IKAYRLVDGRRVTV
-2923 STSKEIH
+2923 SRSEEIH

-2984 VSSDSRVAK
+2984 MSSDSRVAK

-3006 SCNIYAIAQ
+3006 RCNIYAIAQ

>member
-13 VCLCMIFGMMPAT
+13 ICLCMIFGMMPAT
-26 AQAATGEDIRV
+26 AQAEAGESADV
-37 SGETVKA
+37 SGPTVEA
-44 YKIGDTSFNI
+44 YKIGETSFNV
-54 KGVDVAREY
+54 KGVDGAREY
-63 WTTFLDWG
+63 WTTFLDRG
-71 YNTAVSVDGGKK
+71 YDTAVSVDGRKT
-83 RIKPGKLIASGLR
+83 RNRPGRLIASGLS
-96 LDVTLDKEGDNY
+96 LDVTLDRESNNY
-108 VKVQYTLTNT
+108 IKVQYTLSNT
-118 GSKPHTVKVGSYAD
+118 GSKVHKVKVGSHAD
-132 VMIDDNDRAPI
+132 VMIDNNDRAPVC
-143 YATEAGGNT
+143 ATEDYGKT
-152 LLMTGSPRNDYA
+152 LSMTGSPRNNYA
-164 FKLVAPTCDTLWYGY
+164 FKLIAPTCDTLWYGHY
-179 YGKCV
+179 T
-184 KKCFTNMENR
+184 KCFNECFTDMKNR
-194 GPSNVYKKDSGIS
+194 GPKNVYSKDSGIS
-207 YSWNATVEPGKTWS
+207 YSWTATVEPGQTWS

-240 IPQPEEIIPEPEITL
+240 IPQPEEIVPDPEITL
-255 TTNELYF
+255 NTSELYL
-262 TEGESLPAD
+262 TEGDSLPAD

-295 GTYTVTYTATNKK
+295 GTYTVSYKAVNSK
-308 GTKKEASLTVH
+308 GTASADLKLHV
-319 ILQKPAELSQ
+319 IPKPAALSQ
-329 ASAINVTNTN
+329 TTSTASVTNS
-339 KFTLTATMLQTG
+339 FTLTATMLQTG

-383 NTKNGSIKAVAT
+383 NMKNGSIKAVAT

-405 RVYAKASDGTIIYG
+405 RAYAKASDGTIIYG

-481 TFAKGETS
+481 TFAKGVRS
-489 KSVTVT
+489 KNVTVT
-495 ELGANKAYLSSTA
+495 EKTAN
-508 TAYTNAARTY
+508 TAYYTNDITAHTNADRTY
-518 QLEIY
+518 QMEIY
-523 RVSGGA
+523 RVEGGA
-529 AIDGNKA
+529 TIDGNKA
-536 KATRTMTVDT
+536 KATRTMTKSSSYTISRNVYKEQARSVTITDNNKWVADHSGTGNWKIYFKNDRRKNADQLNFNVQRPLDASDLTIAYLKKT
-546 AKKVDRNI
+546 AKNLLYRADFTYREDEDGYQLVWMGPEAPGYGPLEIDSKKCIGLNTSLGCAYFTATWETNNNKTAAMSLPAMSGSEIKAVND
-554 YNAFITI
+554 FINRYI
-561 AEYSSE
+561 AEINGKKYVEFGIDDTVHVWFSSAGADKDIWHME
-567 MTRGD
+567 SYTD
-572 YDSDKLGWTKN
+572 Y
-583 AKGSAAARTVPVE
+583 
-596 IKSVD
+596 IKV
-601 SDYWRN
+601 Y
-607 TASAFKYYMSLDIK
+607 
-621 EVESGYQH
+621 
-629 IQVASGNSMD
+629 
-639 LSFYPKTGA
+639 
-648 YRDSSTNDV
+648 DV
-657 ISNLNNYTAVYA
+657 N
-669 MTLEHGGNSKDT
+669 
-681 SYKSYSFPSQAA
+681 
-693 TTARTPTTEFI
+693 
-704 KEGKGDKKALLFPVD
+704 
-719 TKNITVGY
+719 
-727 GGSGSGSDKWMEK
+727 
-740 QEQHKIRLVDA
+740 
-751 CEPQL
+751 EPQL
-756 VAIAPMAGGK
+756 IAIAPVAGGK

-773 TVSLIFDEIVDSVN
+773 TVSLIFDEIVDSTN
-787 SAKKNL
+787 SSL
-793 SSSSTIDTNW
+793 SSSSTITTNW
-803 GTFKYAGGA
+803 GTFKYAGGV

-819 TGTVPANAGSSIKLK
+819 TGTVPTNAGSPIKLSK
-834 TLDCASRIKD
+834 LDCASQIKD
-844 MCDESGTNAGFS
+844 MCDDTGKVSGFITEKSAS
-856 DSPTT
+856 VT
-861 MVEVGKVA
+861 VGTVA

-876 TITNASGVLTG
+876 TITNASGILTG
-887 NITATNAEKLEY
+887 KITATKAKKLEY
-899 VWTKTSTVPAFGWR
+899 VWTDSKTVPASGWR
-913 MLSNTTSSTVKT
+913 MLSNTTSATVTT

-952 EIPATGSNTYA
+952 TIPATGSNTYA

-984 TRSPG
+984 TRSPAN
-989 DATVTVKTPEGGSE
+989 ATVKVKTPEGDSE
-1003 TVAGSSYTAKT
+1003 TVTGSSYTAET

-1023 YNEETITRQVAV
+1023 CNNGETVTRQAVV
-1035 SRLDNTAPTV
+1035 SRLDNDAPTIA
-1045 TINDLKNTAHADQV
+1045 INDLTNLTHADQV

-1072 KSVTAKWNDSG
+1072 KTVTAKWNDRD
-1083 ATLTKNG
+1083 AALTNNG
-1090 DGTYTTTCPNT
+1090 DGTYTTTCPDT
-1101 TGSWKLTVTAADGV
+1101 TGSWKLTVTAADKA
-1115 GNNSNKESKTYTV
+1115 GNSSKKVSATYTV

-1133 VLTVTKTGSTKQ
+1133 VLAVTKTGSTKQ

-1163 YLPDGTQTDKL
+1163 YLPDGTQTKEL
-1174 NGTFTLI
+1174 TGSFTLTETGPHI
-1181 ESGTYTIA
+1181 IA

-1202 TVPETVDGVAPEVR
+1202 TVTETVDGVAPEVR

-1221 SMASDKLTVEV
+1221 SVASDKLTVEV

-1237 RGMPTV
+1237 RGVPTV
-1243 KQDSSALTV
+1243 KQDSSAVTV
-1252 TADSEETGNYT
+1252 TADSEETGSYT

-1273 YTVTATDEAGNTDN
+1273 YTVTATDAAGNTDN

-1294 LINGDNTTL
+1294 LVNDDNTTL
-1303 KLPEADGTY
+1303 KLPAADGTY
-1312 GALPTPDER
+1312 GVLLTPDER

-1335 GTKAD
+1335 GAKAD
-1340 SSMEVTAYKLYARW
+1340 SSMEVKAYTTLYARW
-1354 IPVTYEVTLIGDR
+1354 IPLTYKVTLIGDR
-1367 DSGTD
+1367 GSGTD

-1379 KGAALPADWT
+1379 KGAELPADWT

-1404 GSKIDKIGADES
+1404 GFKIDKIGADES

-1421 YARWKVEHRWND
+1421 YARWTPLHTWKD

-1479 NEETHSWDKGTV
+1479 NEEIHSWDKGTM

-1524 GAALRKNEVA
+1524 GAAVRENEVAATCTTDGSYDEVVYCADCRKELSREKKTVDALGHDCVHHNAKAATCTEKGWEAYDTCSRCDYTTYKETPAKGHSKGDAKKEKEVA

-1547 YCTVCKAEISRESKS
+1547 YCTVCKAEISRESKT
-1562 TPATGHSFGAWTVV
+1562 TPAAGHSFGAWTVV

-1629 IEDKTAHTFSNWVID
+1629 IEDKTAHAFGNWVID

-1657 ECIICGRVNR
+1657 ECIICGRINR
-1667 EIIPALGHTHSF
+1667 ETIPALGHTHSF
-1679 DREVTEHEYLKSEAT
+1679 DREVTEHEYLKSAAT
-1694 CTTAAVYYKS
+1694 CTVSAVYYKS
-1704 CKCGEKGTE
+1704 CNCGEKGTE
-1713 TFTRGDAL
+1713 TFTSG
-1721 GHNFT
+1721 N
-1726 VIQHDESQHWKQC
+1726 
-1739 SRCGTTSERNSHF
+1739 
-1752 GGVATCTE
+1752 
-1760 QPVCS
+1760 
-1765 ECGQKY
+1765 
-1771 GIALGHDYVHHDAKA
+1771 ALGHD
-1786 ATCTEK
+1786 
-1792 GWETY
+1792 
-1797 DTCSRCD
+1797 
-1804 YTTYKET
+1804 
-1811 PAAGHTAGAAV
+1811 
-1822 RENEVAAICTS
+1822 
-1833 AGSYDEV
+1833 
-1840 IYCTVCKAE
+1840 
-1849 ISRESKSTP
+1849 
-1858 ATGHSFGAWTVVK
+1858 F
-1871 EATCTAEGCEER
+1871 
-1883 VCIVCSAKEDKDI
+1883 IV
-1896 GKLSHT
+1896 LQH
-1902 KSGWI
+1902 
-1907 KDENNHWKKCT
+1907 DEN
-1918 VCDVIVGAK
+1918 
-1927 EEHVFGDWIT
+1927 
-1937 DTPATENT
+1937 
-1945 AGSRHQECS
+1945 
-1954 LCKYKNTEIIPV
+1954 
-1966 LSHTHKYDK
+1966 
-1975 EATDEKYLKSAA
+1975 
-1987 TCTVPAVYYKSC
+1987 
-1999 KCGEKGTETFEYGTV
+1999 
-2014 NPDNHTGGTEIR
+2014 
-2026 NASEAN
+2026 
-2032 HVLQTKG
+2032 
-2039 YTGDTYCRGCNTK
+2039 
-2052 LSSGTEILP
+2052 
-2061 GDHIPESV
+2061 
-2069 WKMNENNHWKEC
+2069 
-2081 SVLGCDIIIEN
+2081 
-2092 TSGAHVYDGD
+2092 
-2102 GDADCNICGYTRTI
+2102 
-2116 IPIHKHSLEKV
+2116 
-2127 SAVAA
+2127 
-2132 TCTSTGNTE
+2132 
-2141 HYKCEDCDKLFSDP
+2141 
-2155 AGTKE
+2155 
-2160 ITAESVIVG
+2160 
-2169 MLPHSPKELPA
+2169 
-2180 IEATCENT
+2180 
-2188 GLSAGSKCEN
+2188 
-2198 CDTIIIEQTVTAAKG
+2198 
-2213 HDFVSGIWRYD
+2213 
-2224 TAQHWKKCSRC
+2224 QHWKKCSRC
-2235 DVTDTKENHVY
+2235 DVTDTKENHIY
-2246 DNEQDNICNVC
+2246 DNEQDNSCKVC
-2257 GYNHDIIPVHIHN
+2257 GYNRGIAPAHTHN
-2270 WAAEWLHDTA
+2270 WADAWSHNTA

-2292 VTENIL
+2292 VTENSL
-2298 KAGYAAH
+2298 KDGYAAH
-2305 IEAAAV
+2305 IEDAAV

-2320 TTDGSYD
+2320 TTDGSHD

-2403 IKSAATCTEPAVYY
+2403 IKSAATCTMPAVYY

-2463 SDHDYD
+2463 ENHIYD
-2469 SEQDNICNVCGY
+2469 NEQDNICNVCGY
-2481 NRGIAPGHTHALIKV
+2481 NRGIAPGHTHTLIKV

-2512 KCSDC
+2512 KCSEC

-2540 SYSSIWSSDTA
+2540 SYSSVWSSDTA
-2551 CHWHQCIACCIAETD
+2551 CHWHQCIACIAETD

-2577 TTPATTTSEGVK
+2577 TTPPTTTEEGIK
-2589 TFTCEICK
+2589 TYTCEVCGT
-2597 ATKTESIAK
+2597 AKTESVPK
-2606 IPSGGGV
+2606 RHSGGGV
-2613 TPPKNDAITVDVTG
+2613 TPPKKDTITVDVTG

-2644 IAEIGKNDIDK
+2644 IAEIGRNDIDK
-2655 AGAGTD
+2655 AGTGADIT
-2661 LIIDLTVI
+2661 IDLTVL
-2669 PNEVVS
+2669 PNEIAE
-2675 VTVTKKSLENIYD
+2675 VTVTKNSLENIYD

-2747 KNPKLIDA
+2747 KNPELIDA

-2793 KKEKV
+2793 KKEKI

-2824 NNVKPAHVKKTLD
+2824 NNVKPAHVKKTSD

-2909 IRAYKVVDGKRVTI
+2909 IKAYRLVDGRRVTV
-2923 STSKEIH
+2923 SRSEEIH

-3006 SCNIYAIAQ
+3006 RCNIYAIAQ

>member
-6 KRLLCVT
+6 KRLLCVA

-26 AQAATGEDIRV
+26 AQAEAGESADV
-37 SGETVKA
+37 SGPTVEA
-44 YKIGDTSFNI
+44 YKIGETSFNV
-54 KGVDVAREY
+54 KGVDKNRKY
-63 WTTFLDWG
+63 WTTFLDRG
-71 YNTAVSVDGGKK
+71 YDTAVSVDGRKT
-83 RIKPGKLIASGLR
+83 RNRPGRLIASGLS
-96 LDVTLDKEGDNY
+96 LDVTLDRESNNY
-108 VKVQYTLTNT
+108 IKVQYTLSNT
-118 GSKPHTVKVGSYAD
+118 GSKVHKVKVGSHAD
-132 VMIDDNDRAPI
+132 VMIDNNDRAPVC
-143 YATEAGGNT
+143 ATEDYGKT
-152 LLMTGSPRNDYA
+152 LSMTGSPRNNYA
-164 FKLVAPTCDTLWYGY
+164 FKLIAPTCDTLWYGHY
-179 YGKCV
+179 T
-184 KKCFTNMENR
+184 KCFNECFTDMKNR
-194 GPSNVYKKDSGIS
+194 GPKNVYSKDSGIS
-207 YSWNATVEPGKTWS
+207 YSWTATVEPGQTWS

-240 IPQPEEIIPEPEITL
+240 IPQPEEIVPDPEITL
-255 TTNELYF
+255 NTSELYL
-262 TEGESLPAD
+262 TEGDSLPAD

-339 KFTLTATMLQTG
+339 NFTLTATMLQTG

-383 NTKNGSIKAVAT
+383 NMKNGSIKAVAT
-395 GLTEGITYYA
+395 GLTEGITCYA
-405 RVYAKASDGTIIYG
+405 RAYAKASDGTIIYG
-419 AQSAG
+419 PQSAG

-448 RTGGTDGEQTVY
+448 RTGGTDGAQTVY

-481 TFAKGETS
+481 TFAKGVRS
-489 KSVTVT
+489 KNVTVT
-495 ELGANKAYLSSTA
+495 EKTAN
-508 TAYTNAARTY
+508 TAYYTNDITAHTNADRTY

-523 RVSGGA
+523 RVEGGA
-529 AIDGNKA
+529 TIDGNKA
-536 KATRTMTVDT
+536 KATRTMTKSSSYTISRNVYKEQARSVTITDNNKWVADHSGTGNWKIYFKNDRKKNTDQLNFNVQRSLDASDLSIAYLKKT
-546 AKKVDRNI
+546 AKNLLYRADFTYREDEDGYQLVWMGPEAPGYGPLEIGSKKCIDMNTSLGCAYFTATWETNNNKTAAMSLPAMSGSEIKAVND
-554 YNAFITI
+554 FINRYI
-561 AEYSSE
+561 AEINGKKYVEFGIDDTVHVWFSSAGADKDIWHME
-567 MTRGD
+567 SYTD
-572 YDSDKLGWTKN
+572 Y
-583 AKGSAAARTVPVE
+583 
-596 IKSVD
+596 IKV
-601 SDYWRN
+601 Y
-607 TASAFKYYMSLDIK
+607 
-621 EVESGYQH
+621 
-629 IQVASGNSMD
+629 
-639 LSFYPKTGA
+639 
-648 YRDSSTNDV
+648 DV
-657 ISNLNNYTAVYA
+657 N
-669 MTLEHGGNSKDT
+669 
-681 SYKSYSFPSQAA
+681 
-693 TTARTPTTEFI
+693 
-704 KEGKGDKKALLFPVD
+704 
-719 TKNITVGY
+719 
-727 GGSGSGSDKWMEK
+727 
-740 QEQHKIRLVDA
+740 
-751 CEPQL
+751 EPQL
-756 VAIAPMAGGK
+756 IAIAPMAGGK

-773 TVSLIFDEIVDSVN
+773 TVSLIFDEIVDSTN
-787 SAKKNL
+787 SSL
-793 SSSSTIDTNW
+793 SSSSTITTNW
-803 GTFKYAGGA
+803 GTFKYAGGV

-819 TGTVPANAGSSIKLK
+819 TGTVPTNAGSPIKLSK
-834 TLDCASRIKD
+834 LDCASQIKD
-844 MCDESGTNAGFS
+844 MCDDTGKVSGFITEKSAS
-856 DSPTT
+856 VT
-861 MVEVGKVA
+861 VGTVA

-876 TITNASGVLTG
+876 TITNASGILTG
-887 NITATNAEKLEY
+887 KITATKAKKLEY
-899 VWTKTSTVPAFGWR
+899 VWTDSKTVPASGWR
-913 MLSNTTSSTVKT
+913 MLSNTTSATVTT

-952 EIPATGSNTYA
+952 TIPATGSNTYA

-984 TRSPG
+984 TRSPAN
-989 DATVTVKTPEGGSE
+989 ATVKVKTPEGDSE
-1003 TVAGSSYTAKT
+1003 TVTGSSYTAET

-1023 YNEETITRQVAV
+1023 CNNGETVTRQAVV
-1035 SRLDNTAPTV
+1035 SRLDNDAPTIA
-1045 TINDLKNTAHADQV
+1045 INDLTNLTHADQV

-1072 KSVTAKWNDSG
+1072 KTVTAKWNDRD
-1083 ATLTKNG
+1083 AALTNNG
-1090 DGTYTTTCPNT
+1090 DGTYTTTCPDT
-1101 TGSWKLTVTAADGV
+1101 TGSWKLTVTAADKA
-1115 GNNSNKESKTYTV
+1115 GNSSKKVSATYTV

-1133 VLTVTKTGSTKQ
+1133 VLAVTKTGSTKQ

-1163 YLPDGTQTDKL
+1163 YLPDGTQTKVL
-1174 NGTFTLI
+1174 TGSFTLTETGPHI
-1181 ESGTYTIA
+1181 IA

-1202 TVPETVDGVAPEVR
+1202 TVTETVDGVAPEVR

-1221 SMASDKLTVEV
+1221 SVASDKLTVEV

-1243 KQDSSALTV
+1243 KQGSSAVTV
-1252 TADSEETGNYT
+1252 TADSEEIGSYT

-1273 YTVTATDEAGNTDN
+1273 YTVTAKDAAGNTGR
-1287 GSITVYA
+1287 GSIAVYA
-1294 LINGDNTTL
+1294 LVNDDNTTL
-1303 KLPEADGTY
+1303 KFPAADGTY

-1335 GTKAD
+1335 GTKAN
-1340 SSMEVTAYKLYARW
+1340 SSMKVTAYTLYARW
-1354 IPVTYEVTLIGDR
+1354 IPLTYEVTLIGNGG
-1367 DSGTD
+1367 SGKN

-1379 KGAALPADWT
+1379 KGAELPADWT

-1404 GSKIDKIGADES
+1404 GSKIDKIGANES

-1421 YARWKVEHRWND
+1421 YARWTVEHRWND

-1446 ITEGSALGHKYETA
+1446 ITEGSALGHKYETT

-1479 NEETHSWDKGTV
+1479 NEEIHSWDKGTM

-1524 GAALRKNEVA
+1524 GAAVRENEVA
-1534 ATCTTDGSYDEVI
+1534 ATCTTDGSYDEVVYCADCRKELSREKKTVDALGHDCVHHNAKAATCTEKGWEAYDTCSRCDYTTYKETPAKGHSKGDAKKEKEVAATCTSAGRYDEVI
-1547 YCTVCKAEISRESKS
+1547 YCTVCKAEISRESKT
-1562 TPATGHSFGAWTVV
+1562 TPAAGHSFGAWTVV

-1604 LSHTK
+1604 LSHEE
-1609 SGWIKDENNHWK
+1609 SDWITDENNHWK

-1629 IEDKTAHTFSNWVID
+1629 IEDETAHTFGNWVID

-1657 ECIICGRVNR
+1657 ECIICGHINR
-1667 EIIPALGHTHSF
+1667 ETIPELGHTHSF
-1679 DREVTEHEYLKSEAT
+1679 DREVTEDKYLKSEAT
-1694 CTTAAVYYKS
+1694 CTM
-1704 CKCGEKGTE
+1704 
-1713 TFTRGDAL
+1713 
-1721 GHNFT
+1721 
-1726 VIQHDESQHWKQC
+1726 
-1739 SRCGTTSERNSHF
+1739 
-1752 GGVATCTE
+1752 
-1760 QPVCS
+1760 
-1765 ECGQKY
+1765 
-1771 GIALGHDYVHHDAKA
+1771 
-1786 ATCTEK
+1786 
-1792 GWETY
+1792 
-1797 DTCSRCD
+1797 
-1804 YTTYKET
+1804 
-1811 PAAGHTAGAAV
+1811 
-1822 RENEVAAICTS
+1822 
-1833 AGSYDEV
+1833 
-1840 IYCTVCKAE
+1840 
-1849 ISRESKSTP
+1849 
-1858 ATGHSFGAWTVVK
+1858 
-1871 EATCTAEGCEER
+1871 
-1883 VCIVCSAKEDKDI
+1883 
-1896 GKLSHT
+1896 
-1902 KSGWI
+1902 
-1907 KDENNHWKKCT
+1907 
-1918 VCDVIVGAK
+1918 
-1927 EEHVFGDWIT
+1927 
-1937 DTPATENT
+1937 
-1945 AGSRHQECS
+1945 
-1954 LCKYKNTEIIPV
+1954 
-1966 LSHTHKYDK
+1966 
-1975 EATDEKYLKSAA
+1975 
-1987 TCTVPAVYYKSC
+1987 PAVYYKSC
-1999 KCGEKGTETFEYGTV
+1999 NCGEKGTETFEYGTV

-2081 SVLGCDIIIEN
+2081 SVFGCGIIIEN
-2092 TSGAHVYDGD
+2092 TSGAHAYDGD

-2141 HYKCEDCDKLFSDP
+2141 HYKCEDCGKLFSDP

-2198 CDTIIIEQTVTAAKG
+2198 CNTIIIEQTVTAAKG

-2235 DVTDTKENHVY
+2235 DVTDTKENHIY
-2246 DNEQDNICNVC
+2246 DNEQDNSCNVC
-2257 GYNHDIIPVHIHN
+2257 GYNRDIAPAHTHN
-2270 WAAEWLHDTA
+2270 WADAWSHNTA

-2292 VTENIL
+2292 VTENSL
-2298 KAGYAAH
+2298 KDGYAAH

-2327 EVVYCTDCH
+2327 EVVYCTVCK

-2360 PATSSEDGEEQRICI
+2360 PATSSEDGEEQRKCM
-2375 RDSSHVET
+2375 RDPSHVET

-2398 VKDEY
+2398 AKDEY
-2403 IKSAATCTEPAVYY
+2403 IKTEATCTEPAVYY

-2481 NRGIAPGHTHALIKV
+2481 NRGIAPGHTHTLIKV

-2512 KCSDC
+2512 KCSEC

-2540 SYSSIWSSDTA
+2540 SYSSVWSSDTA
-2551 CHWHQCIACCIAETD
+2551 CHWHQCIACIAETD

-2577 TTPATTTSEGVK
+2577 TTPPTTTEEGIK
-2589 TFTCEICK
+2589 TYTCEVCGT
-2597 ATKTESIAK
+2597 AKTESVPK
-2606 IPSGGGV
+2606 RHSGGGV
-2613 TPPKNDAITVDVTG
+2613 TPPKKDTITVDLTG

-2644 IAEIGKNDIDK
+2644 IAEIGRNDIDK
-2655 AGAGTD
+2655 AGAGVDIT
-2661 LIIDLTVI
+2661 IDLTVL
-2669 PNEVVS
+2669 PNEIAE
-2675 VTVTKKSLENIYD
+2675 VTVTKNSLENIYD

-2793 KKEKV
+2793 KKERV

-2824 NNVKPAHVKKTLD
+2824 NNVKPAHVKKTSD

-2909 IRAYKVVDGKRVTI
+2909 IKAYRLVDGRRVTV
-2923 STSKEIH
+2923 SRSEEIH

-3006 SCNIYAIAQ
+3006 RCNIYAIAQ

>member
-13 VCLCMIFGMMPAT
+13 ICLCMIFGMMPAT
-26 AQAATGEDIRV
+26 AQAEAGESADV
-37 SGETVKA
+37 SGPTVEA
-44 YKIGDTSFNI
+44 YKIGETSFNV
-54 KGVDVAREY
+54 KGVDGAREY
-63 WTTFLDWG
+63 WTTFLDRG
-71 YNTAVSVDGGKK
+71 YDTAVSVDGRKT
-83 RIKPGKLIASGLR
+83 RNRPGRLIASGLS
-96 LDVTLDKEGDNY
+96 LDVTLDRESNNY
-108 VKVQYTLTNT
+108 IKVQYTLSNT
-118 GSKPHTVKVGSYAD
+118 GSKVHKVKVGSHAD
-132 VMIDDNDRAPI
+132 VMIDNNDRAPVC
-143 YATEAGGNT
+143 ATEDYGKT
-152 LLMTGSPRNDYA
+152 LSMTGSPRNNYA
-164 FKLVAPTCDTLWYGY
+164 FKLIAPTCDTLWYGHY
-179 YGKCV
+179 T
-184 KKCFTNMENR
+184 KCFNECFTDMKNR
-194 GPSNVYKKDSGIS
+194 GPKNVYSKDSGIS
-207 YSWNATVEPGKTWS
+207 YSWTATVEPGQTWS

-240 IPQPEEIIPEPEITL
+240 IPQPEEIVPDPEITL
-255 TTNELYF
+255 NTSELYL
-262 TEGESLPAD
+262 TEGDSLPAD

-283 TVTGKPASTNTP
+283 TITGKPASTNTP
-295 GTYTVTYTATNKK
+295 GTYTVSYKAVNSK
-308 GTKKEASLTVH
+308 GTASADLKLHV
-319 ILQKPAELSQ
+319 IPKPAALSQ
-329 ASAINVTNTN
+329 TTSTASVTNS
-339 KFTLTATMLQTG
+339 FTLTATMLQTG

-383 NTKNGSIKAVAT
+383 NMKNGSIKAVAT

-405 RVYAKASDGTIIYG
+405 RAYAKASDGTIIYG

-471 THFTHKADSV
+471 THFTHATGSV
-481 TFAKGETS
+481 KFAKGETS

-495 ELGANKAYLSSTA
+495 ELGANKAYRSSTA
-508 TAYTNAARTY
+508 TAYTNANRTY

-523 RVSGGA
+523 RVNGGA
-529 AIDGNKA
+529 TIDGNKA

-629 IQVASGNSMD
+629 IQVTSGDSMD
-639 LSFYPKTGA
+639 LSFYPEKGA
-648 YRDSSTNDV
+648 YRDSSTSKV
-657 ISNLNNYTAVYA
+657 ISDLNNYTAVYA

-681 SYKSYSFPSQAA
+681 SYKSYSFPSGAA
-693 TTARTPTTEFI
+693 TTARTPTAEFI
-704 KEGKGDKKALLFPVD
+704 KAGKGDKKALLFPVD

-773 TVSLIFDEIVDSVN
+773 TVSLIFDEIVDRTN
-787 SAKKNL
+787 SSL
-793 SSSSTIDTNW
+793 SSNSKINTSW
-803 GTFKYAGGA
+803 GTFKYAGGT

-819 TGTVPANAGSSIKLK
+819 TGTVPVNAGNSIKLN
-834 TLDCASRIKD
+834 TLDCVSQIKD
-844 MCDESGTNAGFS
+844 MCNESGTNAGFS

-861 MVEVGKVA
+861 TVEVGKVA
-869 APTVSIG
+869 APTVNV
-876 TITNASGVLTG
+876 TNLTNSRGVLTG
-887 NITATNAEKLEY
+887 KITATNAAKLEY
-899 VWTKTSTVPAFGWR
+899 VWTKTGTVPASGWR
-913 MLSNTTSSTVKT
+913 MLSNTTSATVTT

-952 EIPATGSNTYA
+952 AIPATGSNTYA
-963 APDLTVNANNSSW
+963 APELTVNANNSSW
-976 AKTRNITV
+976 AKTRSITV
-984 TRSPG
+984 TRSPAN
-989 DATVTVKTPEGGSE
+989 ATVKVKTPEGGTE
-1003 TVAGSSYTAKT
+1003 TVTGSSYTAET

-1023 YNEETITRQVAV
+1023 YNGETVTRQSVV
-1035 SRLDNTAPTV
+1035 SKLDNTAPNIE
-1045 TINDLKNTAHADQV
+1045 INDLKNTAHADQV
-1059 TLTFSVTDGGSGV
+1059 ALTFSVTDGGSGV
-1072 KSVTAKWNDSG
+1072 KSVTAKWNNSG
-1083 ATLTKNG
+1083 AALTKNG

-1101 TGSWKLTVTAADGV
+1101 TGNWKLTVTAADGA
-1115 GNNSNKESKTYTV
+1115 GNNSNKVSKTYTV

-1163 YLPDGTQTDKL
+1163 YLPDGTQTKEL
-1174 NGTFTLI
+1174 TGSFTLTETGPHI
-1181 ESGTYTIA
+1181 IA

-1202 TVPETVDGVAPEVR
+1202 TVTETVDGVAPEVR

-1221 SMASDKLTVEV
+1221 SVASDKLTVEV

-1243 KQDSSALTV
+1243 KQGSSAVTV
-1252 TADSEETGNYT
+1252 TADSEEIGNYI

-1273 YTVTATDEAGNTDN
+1273 YTVTAKDAAGNTGR
-1287 GSITVYA
+1287 GSIAVYA
-1294 LINGDNTTL
+1294 LVNDDNTTL
-1303 KLPEADGTY
+1303 KFPAADGTY

-1340 SSMEVTAYKLYARW
+1340 SSMKVTAYTLYARW
-1354 IPVTYEVTLIGDR
+1354 IPLTYEVTLIGDR

-1379 KGAALPADWT
+1379 KGTALPDDWT

-1404 GSKIDKIGADES
+1404 GSRIYNIGADES
-1416 GNKTY
+1416 GNKIY
-1421 YARWKVEHRWND
+1421 YARWKVGHRWND

-1479 NEETHSWDKGTV
+1479 NEETHLWDKGTV

-1524 GAALRKNEVA
+1524 GAAVRENEVAATCTTDGSYDEVVYCADCRKELSREKKTVDALGHDCVHHNAKAATCTEKGWEAYDTCSRCDYTTYKETPAKGHSKGDAKKEKEVA

-1547 YCTVCKAEISRESKS
+1547 YCTVCKAEISRESKT
-1562 TPATGHSFGAWTVV
+1562 TPAAGHSFGAWTVV
-1576 KEATCTAEGHETR
+1576 KEATCIAEGREER
-1589 VCSVCSAKEDKDIGK
+1589 ECSVCNAKEAKGIVK
-1604 LSHTK
+1604 LSHK
-1609 SGWIKDENNHWK
+1609 ESGWITDENNHWK
-1621 ICTVCNAV
+1621 I
-1629 IEDKTAHTFSNWVID
+1629 
-1644 ENATEATEGSRHR
+1644 
-1657 ECIICGRVNR
+1657 
-1667 EIIPALGHTHSF
+1667 
-1679 DREVTEHEYLKSEAT
+1679 
-1694 CTTAAVYYKS
+1694 
-1704 CKCGEKGTE
+1704 
-1713 TFTRGDAL
+1713 
-1721 GHNFT
+1721 
-1726 VIQHDESQHWKQC
+1726 
-1739 SRCGTTSERNSHF
+1739 
-1752 GGVATCTE
+1752 
-1760 QPVCS
+1760 
-1765 ECGQKY
+1765 
-1771 GIALGHDYVHHDAKA
+1771 
-1786 ATCTEK
+1786 
-1792 GWETY
+1792 
-1797 DTCSRCD
+1797 
-1804 YTTYKET
+1804 
-1811 PAAGHTAGAAV
+1811 
-1822 RENEVAAICTS
+1822 
-1833 AGSYDEV
+1833 
-1840 IYCTVCKAE
+1840 
-1849 ISRESKSTP
+1849 
-1858 ATGHSFGAWTVVK
+1858 
-1871 EATCTAEGCEER
+1871 
-1883 VCIVCSAKEDKDI
+1883 
-1896 GKLSHT
+1896 
-1902 KSGWI
+1902 
-1907 KDENNHWKKCT
+1907 CT

-1954 LCKYKNTEIIPV
+1954 LCKHKNTEIIPV

-2092 TSGAHVYDGD
+2092 TSGAHAYDGD

-2141 HYKCEDCDKLFSDP
+2141 HYKCEDCGKLFSDP

-2180 IEATCENT
+2180 IEATCENA

-2235 DVTDTKENHVY
+2235 DVTDTKENHIY
-2246 DNEQDNICNVC
+2246 DNEQDNSCKVC
-2257 GYNHDIIPVHIHN
+2257 GYNRGIAPAHTHN
-2270 WAAEWLHDTA
+2270 WADAWSHNTA

-2286 LSSDCD
+2286 LSSGCD

-2327 EVVYCTDCH
+2327 EVVYCTGCH

-2398 VKDEY
+2398 VKDEH

-2481 NRGIAPGHTHALIKV
+2481 NRGIAPGHTHTLIKV

-2512 KCSDC
+2512 KCSEC

-2540 SYSSIWSSDTA
+2540 SYSSVWSSDTA
-2551 CHWHQCIACCIAETD
+2551 CHWHQCIACIAETD

-2577 TTPATTTSEGVK
+2577 TTPPTTTEEGIK
-2589 TFTCEICK
+2589 TYTCEVCGT
-2597 ATKTESIAK
+2597 AKTESVPK
-2606 IPSGGGV
+2606 RHSGGGV
-2613 TPPKNDAITVDVTG
+2613 TPPKNDTITVDVTG

-2644 IAEIGKNDIDK
+2644 IAEIGRNDIDK
-2655 AGAGTD
+2655 AGAGADIT
-2661 LIIDLTVI
+2661 IDLTVL
-2669 PNEVVS
+2669 PNEIAE
-2675 VTVTKKSLENIYD
+2675 VTVTKNSLENIYD

-2755 YFISGGIR
+2755 YFISGGSR

-2772 EIKVPYSDKKRVRAW
+2772 DIKVPYPDKKGVKAW

-2793 KKEKV
+2793 IKEPV
-2798 PVKYDGKT
+2798 PVSYDGKT
-2806 AVLTIS
+2806 AVITVN

-2818 IEEDSS
+2818 LEEDDSD
-2824 NNVKPAHVKKTLD
+2824 NVEPVPVKKTSD

-2909 IRAYKVVDGKRVTI
+2909 IKAYKVVDGRRVTV
-2923 STSKEIH
+2923 SRSEEIH

-2956 KGKTFNLKNRVKVYS
+2956 KGKTFYLKNRVKVYS

-3006 SCNIYAIAQ
+3006 RCNIYAISQ
-3015 NGRAAKITVTVK
+3015 NGMAAKITVTVK

>member
-1 MMIFR
+1 MIFR

-13 VCLCMIFGMMPAT
+13 ICLCMIFGMMPAT
-26 AQAATGEDIRV
+26 AQAATGEDTRV

-44 YKIGDTSFNI
+44 YKIGDTSFNV
-54 KGVDVAREY
+54 KGVDKNRKY
-63 WTTFLDWG
+63 WTTFLDRG
-71 YNTAVSVDGGKK
+71 YDTAVSVDDRKT
-83 RIKPGKLIASGLR
+83 RNRPGRLIASGLS
-96 LDVTLDKEGDNY
+96 LDVTLDRESNNY
-108 VKVQYTLTNT
+108 IKVQYTLSNT
-118 GSKPHTVKVGSYAD
+118 GSKVHKVKVGSHAD
-132 VMIDDNDRAPI
+132 VMIDNNDRAPVC
-143 YATEAGGNT
+143 ATEDYGKT
-152 LLMTGSPRNDYA
+152 LSMTGSPRNNYA
-164 FKLVAPTCDTLWYGY
+164 FKLIAPTCDTLWYGHY
-179 YGKCV
+179 T
-184 KKCFTNMENR
+184 KCFNECFTDMKNR

-207 YSWNATVEPGKTWS
+207 YSWTATVEPGQTWS

-240 IPQPEEIIPEPEITL
+240 IPQPEEIVPDPEITL
-255 TTNELYF
+255 NTSELYL
-262 TEGESLPAD
+262 TEGDSLPAD

-283 TVTGKPASTNTP
+283 TITGKPASTNTP
-295 GTYTVTYTATNKK
+295 GTYTVSYKAVNSK
-308 GTKKEASLTVH
+308 GTASADLKLHV
-319 ILQKPAELSQ
+319 IPKPAALSQ
-329 ASAINVTNTN
+329 TTSTASVTNS
-339 KFTLTATMLQTG
+339 FTLTATMLQTG

-383 NTKNGSIKAVAT
+383 NMKNGSIKAVAT

-405 RVYAKASDGTIIYG
+405 RAYAKASDGTIIYG

-448 RTGGTDGEQTVY
+448 RTGGTDGAQTVY

-481 TFAKGETS
+481 TFAKGVRS
-489 KSVTVT
+489 KNVTVT
-495 ELGANKAYLSSTA
+495 EKTANTAYYTNDI
-508 TAYTNAARTY
+508 TAYTNADRTY

-523 RVSGGA
+523 RVEGGA
-529 AIDGNKA
+529 TIDGNKA
-536 KATRTMTVDT
+536 KATRTMTKSSSYTISRNVYKEQARSVTITDNNKWVADHSGTGNWKIYFKNDRKKNTDQLNFNVQRSLDASDLSIAYLKKT
-546 AKKVDRNI
+546 AKNLLYRADFTYREDEDGYQLVWMGPEAPGYGPLEIGSKKCIDMNTSLGCAYFTATWETNDNKTAAMSLPAMSGSEIKAVND
-554 YNAFITI
+554 FINRYI
-561 AEYSSE
+561 AEINGKKYVEFGIDDTVHVWFSSAGADKDIWHME
-567 MTRGD
+567 SYTD
-572 YDSDKLGWTKN
+572 Y
-583 AKGSAAARTVPVE
+583 
-596 IKSVD
+596 IKV
-601 SDYWRN
+601 Y
-607 TASAFKYYMSLDIK
+607 
-621 EVESGYQH
+621 
-629 IQVASGNSMD
+629 
-639 LSFYPKTGA
+639 
-648 YRDSSTNDV
+648 DV
-657 ISNLNNYTAVYA
+657 N
-669 MTLEHGGNSKDT
+669 
-681 SYKSYSFPSQAA
+681 
-693 TTARTPTTEFI
+693 
-704 KEGKGDKKALLFPVD
+704 
-719 TKNITVGY
+719 
-727 GGSGSGSDKWMEK
+727 
-740 QEQHKIRLVDA
+740 
-751 CEPQL
+751 EPQL
-756 VAIAPMAGGK
+756 IAIAPMAGGK

-773 TVSLIFDEIVDSVN
+773 TVSLIFDEIVDSTN
-787 SAKKNL
+787 SSL
-793 SSSSTIDTNW
+793 SSSSTITTNW
-803 GTFKYAGGA
+803 GTFKYAGGV

-819 TGTVPANAGSSIKLK
+819 TGTVPTNAGSPIKLSK
-834 TLDCASRIKD
+834 LDCASQIKD
-844 MCDESGTNAGFS
+844 MSDDTGKVSGFITEKSAS
-856 DSPTT
+856 VT
-861 MVEVGKVA
+861 VGTVA

-876 TITNASGVLTG
+876 TITNASGILTG
-887 NITATNAEKLEY
+887 KITATKAKKLEY
-899 VWTKTSTVPAFGWR
+899 VWTDSKTVPASGWR
-913 MLSNTTSSTVKT
+913 MLSNTTSATVTT

-952 EIPATGSNTYA
+952 TIPATGSNTYA

-984 TRSPG
+984 TRSPAN
-989 DATVTVKTPEGGSE
+989 ATVKVKTPEGDSE
-1003 TVAGSSYTAKT
+1003 TVTGSSYTAET

-1023 YNEETITRQVAV
+1023 CNNGETVTRQAVV
-1035 SRLDNTAPTV
+1035 SRLDNDAPTIA
-1045 TINDLKNTAHADQV
+1045 INDLTNLTHADQV

-1072 KSVTAKWNDSG
+1072 KTVTAKWNDRD
-1083 ATLTKNG
+1083 AALTNNG
-1090 DGTYTTTCPNT
+1090 DGTYTTTCPDT
-1101 TGSWKLTVTAADGV
+1101 TGSWKLTVTAADKA
-1115 GNNSNKESKTYTV
+1115 GNSSKKVSATYTV

-1133 VLTVTKTGSTKQ
+1133 VLAVTKTGSTKQ

-1163 YLPDGTQTDKL
+1163 YLPDGTQTKEL
-1174 NGTFTLI
+1174 KGSFTLTETGPHI
-1181 ESGTYTIA
+1181 IA

-1202 TVPETVDGVAPEVR
+1202 TVTETVDGVAPEVR

-1221 SMASDKLTVEV
+1221 SVASDKLTVEV

-1243 KQDSSALTV
+1243 KQGSSAVTV
-1252 TADSEETGNYT
+1252 TADSEEIGSYT

-1273 YTVTATDEAGNTDN
+1273 YTVTAKDAAGNTGR
-1287 GSITVYA
+1287 GSIAVYA
-1294 LINGDNTTL
+1294 LVNDDNTTL
-1303 KLPEADGTY
+1303 KFPAADGTY

-1340 SSMEVTAYKLYARW
+1340 SSMKVTAYTLYARW
-1354 IPVTYEVTLIGDR
+1354 IPLTYEVTLIGDR

-1379 KGAALPADWT
+1379 KGTALPDDWT

-1404 GSKIDKIGADES
+1404 GSRIYNIGADES

-1460 WSKDADKHWHKCSV
+1460 WSKDADKHWHKCSGCDIRNSEEKHNFNDWTIATPATEKEEGLKRRV
-1474 CGDKT
+1474 CKVCEYS
-1479 NEETHSWDKGTV
+1479 EEVIIPKLEHTHKLTKVIGTPA
-1491 TIQPGCTT
+1491 TCTEG
-1499 AGTKTFGCI
+1499 GTKDYWRCDGCD
-1508 CGATKTENI
+1508 KRFENEQGTTVI
-1517 DAAGHTA
+1517 TDINIPAKGHSKGDA
-1524 GAALRKNEVA
+1524 KKEKEVA
-1534 ATCTTDGSYDEVI
+1534 ATCTSAGRYDEVI
-1547 YCTVCKAEISRESKS
+1547 YCTVCKAEISRESKT
-1562 TPATGHSFGAWTVV
+1562 TPAAGHSFGAWTVV

-1589 VCSVCSAKEDKDIGK
+1589 VCS
-1604 LSHTK
+1604 
-1609 SGWIKDENNHWK
+1609 
-1621 ICTVCNAV
+1621 
-1629 IEDKTAHTFSNWVID
+1629 
-1644 ENATEATEGSRHR
+1644 
-1657 ECIICGRVNR
+1657 
-1667 EIIPALGHTHSF
+1667 
-1679 DREVTEHEYLKSEAT
+1679 
-1694 CTTAAVYYKS
+1694 
-1704 CKCGEKGTE
+1704 
-1713 TFTRGDAL
+1713 
-1721 GHNFT
+1721 
-1726 VIQHDESQHWKQC
+1726 
-1739 SRCGTTSERNSHF
+1739 
-1752 GGVATCTE
+1752 
-1760 QPVCS
+1760 
-1765 ECGQKY
+1765 
-1771 GIALGHDYVHHDAKA
+1771 
-1786 ATCTEK
+1786 
-1792 GWETY
+1792 
-1797 DTCSRCD
+1797 
-1804 YTTYKET
+1804 
-1811 PAAGHTAGAAV
+1811 
-1822 RENEVAAICTS
+1822 
-1833 AGSYDEV
+1833 
-1840 IYCTVCKAE
+1840 
-1849 ISRESKSTP
+1849 
-1858 ATGHSFGAWTVVK
+1858 
-1871 EATCTAEGCEER
+1871 
-1883 VCIVCSAKEDKDI
+1883 VCSAKEDKDI

-2061 GDHIPESV
+2061 GNHIPESV

-2081 SVLGCDIIIEN
+2081 SVSGCDIIIEN

-2116 IPIHKHSLEKV
+2116 IPIHKHGLELV
-2127 SAVAA
+2127 EAVAA

-2141 HYKCEDCDKLFSDP
+2141 HYKCEDCGKLFSDP

-2198 CDTIIIEQTVTAAKG
+2198 CDTIIVEQTVTAAKG
-2213 HDFVSGIWRYD
+2213 HDFISGIWRYD
-2224 TAQHWKKCSRC
+2224 TALHWKKCSRC
-2235 DVTDTKENHVY
+2235 DLTDTKENHVF
-2246 DNEQDNICNVC
+2246 DNEQDNICKVC
-2257 GYNHDIIPVHIHN
+2257 GYNRGIAPAHTHN
-2270 WAAEWLHDTA
+2270 WADAWSHNTA

-2292 VTENIL
+2292 VTENSL
-2298 KAGYAAH
+2298 KDGYAAH

-2347 ALDHEWGNWVVTK
+2347 ALDHDWGNWVVTK
-2360 PATSSEDGEEQRICI
+2360 PATSSEDGEEQRKCM
-2375 RDSSHVET
+2375 RDPSHVET

-2403 IKSAATCTEPAVYY
+2403 IKTVATCTEPAVYY

-2469 SEQDNICNVCGY
+2469 NEQDNTCNVCGY
-2481 NRGIAPGHTHALIKV
+2481 KRDIAPAHTHDWDTAWSYDSTYHWHECLNSGCDVTENSLKAGYAEHVPGPAATETEPQLCTECGYIIQVAQGHTHTLIKV

-2540 SYSSIWSSDTA
+2540 SYSSVWSSDTA
-2551 CHWHQCIACCIAETD
+2551 CHWHQCIACIAETD

-2577 TTPATTTSEGVK
+2577 TTPPTTTEEGIK
-2589 TFTCEICK
+2589 TYTCEVCGT
-2597 ATKTESIAK
+2597 AKTESVPK
-2606 IPSGGGV
+2606 RHSGGGV
-2613 TPPKNDAITVDVTG
+2613 TPPKNDTITVDVTG

-2644 IAEIGKNDIDK
+2644 IAEIGRNDIDK
-2655 AGAGTD
+2655 AGAGVDIT
-2661 LIIDLTVI
+2661 IDLTVL
-2669 PNEVVS
+2669 PNEIAE
-2675 VTVTKKSLENIYD
+2675 VTVTKNSLENIYD

-2740 KDTLKGM
+2740 KDALKGM

-2824 NNVKPAHVKKTLD
+2824 NNVKPAHVKKTSD

-2862 ADGYYVY
+2862 VDGYYVY
-2869 GNRCNTDKVYKFKKL
+2869 GNRCNTDKVYKFKRL
-2884 ATLKGNDNTV
+2884 ATLKGDDNTV

-2909 IRAYKVVDGKRVTI
+2909 IKAYKVVDGRRVTV
-2923 STSKEIH
+2923 SRSEEIH

-2993 VNSRGR
+2993 VNSKGR

-3006 SCNIYAIAQ
+3006 RCNIYAIAQ

>member
-13 VCLCMIFGMMPAT
+13 ICLCMIFGMMPAT
-26 AQAATGEDIRV
+26 AQAATGEDTRV

-44 YKIGDTSFNI
+44 YKIGDTSFNV
-54 KGVDVAREY
+54 KGVDKNRKY
-63 WTTFLDWG
+63 WTTFLDRG
-71 YNTAVSVDGGKK
+71 YDTAVSVDDRKT
-83 RIKPGKLIASGLR
+83 RNRPGRLIASGLS
-96 LDVTLDKEGDNY
+96 LDVTLDRESNNY
-108 VKVQYTLTNT
+108 IKVQYTLSNT
-118 GSKPHTVKVGSYAD
+118 GSKVHKVKVGSHAD
-132 VMIDDNDRAPI
+132 VMIDNNDRAPVC
-143 YATEAGGNT
+143 ATEDYGKT
-152 LLMTGSPRNDYA
+152 LSMTGSPRNNYA
-164 FKLVAPTCDTLWYGY
+164 FKLIAPTCDTLWYGHY
-179 YGKCV
+179 T
-184 KKCFTNMENR
+184 KCFNECFTDMKNR

-207 YSWNATVEPGKTWS
+207 YSWTATVEPGQTWS

-240 IPQPEEIIPEPEITL
+240 IPQPEEIVPDPEITL
-255 TTNELYF
+255 NTSELYL
-262 TEGESLPAD
+262 TEGDSLPAD

-283 TVTGKPASTNTP
+283 TITGKPASTNTP
-295 GTYTVTYTATNKK
+295 GTYTVSYKAVNSK
-308 GTKKEASLTVH
+308 GTASADLKLHV
-319 ILQKPAELSQ
+319 IPKPAALSQ
-329 ASAINVTNTN
+329 TTSTASVTNS
-339 KFTLTATMLQTG
+339 FTLTATMLQTG

-383 NTKNGSIKAVAT
+383 NMKNGSIKAVAT

-405 RVYAKASDGTIIYG
+405 RAYAKASDGTIIYG

-448 RTGGTDGEQTVY
+448 RTGGTDGAQTVY

-481 TFAKGETS
+481 TFAKGVRS
-489 KSVTVT
+489 KNVTVT
-495 ELGANKAYLSSTA
+495 EKTANTAYYTNDI
-508 TAYTNAARTY
+508 TAYTNADRTY

-523 RVSGGA
+523 RVEGGA
-529 AIDGNKA
+529 TIDGNKA
-536 KATRTMTVDT
+536 KATRTMTKSSSYTISRNVYKEQARSVTITDNNKWVADHSGTGNWKIYFKNDRKKNTDQLNFNVQRSLDASDLSIAYLKKT
-546 AKKVDRNI
+546 AKNLLYRADFTYREDEDGYQLVWMGPEAPGYGPLEIGSKKCIDMNTSLGCAYFTATWETNDNKTAAMSLPAMSGSEIKAVND
-554 YNAFITI
+554 FINRYI
-561 AEYSSE
+561 AEINGKKYVEFGIDDTVHVWFSSAGADKDIWHME
-567 MTRGD
+567 SYTD
-572 YDSDKLGWTKN
+572 Y
-583 AKGSAAARTVPVE
+583 
-596 IKSVD
+596 IKV
-601 SDYWRN
+601 Y
-607 TASAFKYYMSLDIK
+607 
-621 EVESGYQH
+621 
-629 IQVASGNSMD
+629 
-639 LSFYPKTGA
+639 
-648 YRDSSTNDV
+648 DV
-657 ISNLNNYTAVYA
+657 N
-669 MTLEHGGNSKDT
+669 
-681 SYKSYSFPSQAA
+681 
-693 TTARTPTTEFI
+693 
-704 KEGKGDKKALLFPVD
+704 
-719 TKNITVGY
+719 
-727 GGSGSGSDKWMEK
+727 
-740 QEQHKIRLVDA
+740 
-751 CEPQL
+751 EPQL
-756 VAIAPMAGGK
+756 IAIAPMAGGK

-773 TVSLIFDEIVDSVN
+773 TVSLIFDEIVDSTN
-787 SAKKNL
+787 SSL
-793 SSSSTIDTNW
+793 SSSSTITTNW
-803 GTFKYAGGA
+803 GTFKYAGGV

-819 TGTVPANAGSSIKLK
+819 TGTVPTNAGSPIKLSK
-834 TLDCASRIKD
+834 LDCASQIKD
-844 MCDESGTNAGFS
+844 MSDDTGKVSGFITEKSAS
-856 DSPTT
+856 VT
-861 MVEVGKVA
+861 VGTVA

-876 TITNASGVLTG
+876 TITNASGILTG
-887 NITATNAEKLEY
+887 KITATKAKKLEY
-899 VWTKTSTVPAFGWR
+899 VWTDSKTVPASGWR
-913 MLSNTTSSTVKT
+913 MLSNTTSATVTT

-952 EIPATGSNTYA
+952 TIPATGSNTYA

-984 TRSPG
+984 TRSPAN
-989 DATVTVKTPEGGSE
+989 ATVKVKTPEGDSE
-1003 TVAGSSYTAKT
+1003 TVTGSSYTAET

-1023 YNEETITRQVAV
+1023 CNNGETVTRQAVV
-1035 SRLDNTAPTV
+1035 SRLDNDAPTIA
-1045 TINDLKNTAHADQV
+1045 INDLTNLTHADQV

-1072 KSVTAKWNDSG
+1072 KTVTAKWNDRD
-1083 ATLTKNG
+1083 AALTNNG
-1090 DGTYTTTCPNT
+1090 DGTYTTTCPDT
-1101 TGSWKLTVTAADGV
+1101 TGSWKLTVTAADKA
-1115 GNNSNKESKTYTV
+1115 GNSSKKVSATYTV

-1133 VLTVTKTGSTKQ
+1133 VLAVTKTGSTKQ

-1163 YLPDGTQTDKL
+1163 YLPDGTQTKEL
-1174 NGTFTLI
+1174 KGSFTLTETGPHI
-1181 ESGTYTIA
+1181 IA

-1202 TVPETVDGVAPEVR
+1202 TVTETVDGVAPEVR

-1221 SMASDKLTVEV
+1221 SVASDKLTVEV

-1243 KQDSSALTV
+1243 KQGSSAVTV
-1252 TADSEETGNYT
+1252 TADSEEIGSYT

-1273 YTVTATDEAGNTDN
+1273 YTVTAKDAAGNTGR
-1287 GSITVYA
+1287 GSIAVYA
-1294 LINGDNTTL
+1294 LVNDDNTTL
-1303 KLPEADGTY
+1303 KFPAADGTY

-1340 SSMEVTAYKLYARW
+1340 SSMKVTAYTLYARW
-1354 IPVTYEVTLIGDR
+1354 IPLTYEVTLIGDR

-1379 KGAALPADWT
+1379 KGTALPDDWT

-1404 GSKIDKIGADES
+1404 GSRIYNIGADES

-1460 WSKDADKHWHKCSV
+1460 WSKDADKHWHKCSGCDIRNSEEKHNFNDWTIATPATEKEEGLKRRV
-1474 CGDKT
+1474 CKVCEYS
-1479 NEETHSWDKGTV
+1479 EEVIIPKLEHTHKLTKVIGTPA
-1491 TIQPGCTT
+1491 TCTEG
-1499 AGTKTFGCI
+1499 GTKDYWRCDGCD
-1508 CGATKTENI
+1508 KRFENEQGTTVI
-1517 DAAGHTA
+1517 TDINIPAKGHSKGDA
-1524 GAALRKNEVA
+1524 KKEKEVA
-1534 ATCTTDGSYDEVI
+1534 ATCTSAGRYDEVI
-1547 YCTVCKAEISRESKS
+1547 YCTVCKAEISRESKT
-1562 TPATGHSFGAWTVV
+1562 TPAAGHSFGAWTVV

-1589 VCSVCSAKEDKDIGK
+1589 VCS
-1604 LSHTK
+1604 
-1609 SGWIKDENNHWK
+1609 
-1621 ICTVCNAV
+1621 
-1629 IEDKTAHTFSNWVID
+1629 
-1644 ENATEATEGSRHR
+1644 
-1657 ECIICGRVNR
+1657 
-1667 EIIPALGHTHSF
+1667 
-1679 DREVTEHEYLKSEAT
+1679 
-1694 CTTAAVYYKS
+1694 
-1704 CKCGEKGTE
+1704 
-1713 TFTRGDAL
+1713 
-1721 GHNFT
+1721 
-1726 VIQHDESQHWKQC
+1726 
-1739 SRCGTTSERNSHF
+1739 
-1752 GGVATCTE
+1752 
-1760 QPVCS
+1760 
-1765 ECGQKY
+1765 
-1771 GIALGHDYVHHDAKA
+1771 
-1786 ATCTEK
+1786 
-1792 GWETY
+1792 
-1797 DTCSRCD
+1797 
-1804 YTTYKET
+1804 
-1811 PAAGHTAGAAV
+1811 
-1822 RENEVAAICTS
+1822 
-1833 AGSYDEV
+1833 
-1840 IYCTVCKAE
+1840 
-1849 ISRESKSTP
+1849 
-1858 ATGHSFGAWTVVK
+1858 
-1871 EATCTAEGCEER
+1871 
-1883 VCIVCSAKEDKDI
+1883 VCSAKEDKDI

-2061 GDHIPESV
+2061 GNHIPESV

-2081 SVLGCDIIIEN
+2081 SVSGCDIIIEN

-2116 IPIHKHSLEKV
+2116 IPIHKHGLELV
-2127 SAVAA
+2127 EAVAA

-2141 HYKCEDCDKLFSDP
+2141 HYKCEDCGKLFSDP

-2198 CDTIIIEQTVTAAKG
+2198 CDTIIVEQTVTAAKG
-2213 HDFVSGIWRYD
+2213 HDFISGIWRYD
-2224 TAQHWKKCSRC
+2224 TALHWKKCSRC
-2235 DVTDTKENHVY
+2235 DLTDTKENHVF
-2246 DNEQDNICNVC
+2246 DNEQDNICKVC
-2257 GYNHDIIPVHIHN
+2257 GYNRGIAPAHTHN
-2270 WAAEWLHDTA
+2270 WADAWSHNTA

-2292 VTENIL
+2292 VTENSL
-2298 KAGYAAH
+2298 KDGYAAH

-2347 ALDHEWGNWVVTK
+2347 ALDHDWGNWVVTK
-2360 PATSSEDGEEQRICI
+2360 PATSSEDGEEQRKCM
-2375 RDSSHVET
+2375 RDPSHVET

-2403 IKSAATCTEPAVYY
+2403 IKTVATCTEPAVYY

-2469 SEQDNICNVCGY
+2469 NEQDNTCNVCGY
-2481 NRGIAPGHTHALIKV
+2481 KRDIAPAHTHDWDTAWSYDSTYHWHECLNSGCDVTENSLKAGYAEHVPGPAATETEPQLCTECGYIIQVAQGHTHTLIKV

-2540 SYSSIWSSDTA
+2540 SYSSVWSSDTA
-2551 CHWHQCIACCIAETD
+2551 CHWHQCIACIAETD

-2577 TTPATTTSEGVK
+2577 TTPPTTTEEGIK
-2589 TFTCEICK
+2589 TYTCEVCGT
-2597 ATKTESIAK
+2597 AKTESVPK
-2606 IPSGGGV
+2606 RHSGGGV
-2613 TPPKNDAITVDVTG
+2613 TPPKNDTITVDVTG

-2644 IAEIGKNDIDK
+2644 IAEIGRNDIDK
-2655 AGAGTD
+2655 AGAGVDIT
-2661 LIIDLTVI
+2661 IDLTVL
-2669 PNEVVS
+2669 PNEIAE
-2675 VTVTKKSLENIYD
+2675 VTVTKNSLENIYD

-2740 KDTLKGM
+2740 KDALKGM

-2824 NNVKPAHVKKTLD
+2824 NNVKPAHVKKTSD

-2862 ADGYYVY
+2862 VDGYYVY
-2869 GNRCNTDKVYKFKKL
+2869 GNRCNTDKVYKFKRL
-2884 ATLKGNDNTV
+2884 ATLKGDDNTV

-2909 IRAYKVVDGKRVTI
+2909 IKAYKVVDGRRVTV
-2923 STSKEIH
+2923 SRSEEIH

-2956 KGKTFNLKNRVKVYS
+2956 KGKIFNLKNRVKVYS

-2993 VNSRGR
+2993 VNSKGR

-3006 SCNIYAIAQ
+3006 RCNIYAIAQ

>member
-26 AQAATGEDIRV
+26 AQAEAGESADV
-37 SGETVKA
+37 SGPTVEA
-44 YKIGDTSFNI
+44 YKIGETSFNV
-54 KGVDVAREY
+54 KGVDGAREY
-63 WTTFLDWG
+63 WTTFLDRG
-71 YNTAVSVDGGKK
+71 YDTAVSVDGRKT
-83 RIKPGKLIASGLR
+83 RNRPGRLIASGLS

-108 VKVQYTLTNT
+108 IKVQYTLSNT
-118 GSKPHTVKVGSYAD
+118 GSKVHKVKVGSHAD
-132 VMIDDNDRAPI
+132 VMIDNNDRAPVC
-143 YATEAGGNT
+143 ATEDYGKT
-152 LLMTGSPRNDYA
+152 LSMTGSPRNNYA
-164 FKLVAPTCDTLWYGY
+164 FKLIAPTCDTLWYGHY
-179 YGKCV
+179 T
-184 KKCFTNMENR
+184 KCFNECFTDMKNR
-194 GPSNVYKKDSGIS
+194 GPKNVYSKDSGIS
-207 YSWNATVEPGKTWS
+207 YSWTATVEPGQTWS

-240 IPQPEEIIPEPEITL
+240 IPQPEEIVPDPEITL
-255 TTNELYF
+255 NTSELYF
-262 TEGESLPAD
+262 TEGDSLPAD

-295 GTYTVTYTATNKK
+295 GTYTVSYKAVNSK
-308 GTKKEASLTVH
+308 GTASADLKLHV
-319 ILQKPAELSQ
+319 IPKPAALSQ
-329 ASAINVTNTN
+329 TTSTASVTNS
-339 KFTLTATMLQTG
+339 FTLTATMLQTG

-383 NTKNGSIKAVAT
+383 NMKNGSIKAVAT

-405 RVYAKASDGTIIYG
+405 RAYAKASDGTIIYG

-448 RTGGTDGEQTVY
+448 RTGGTDGAQTVY
-460 YRTVNGSAVGG
+460 YRTVNGSAVGE

-481 TFAKGETS
+481 TFAKGVRS
-489 KSVTVT
+489 KNVTVT
-495 ELGANKAYLSSTA
+495 EKTAN
-508 TAYTNAARTY
+508 TAYYTNDITAHTNADRTY

-523 RVSGGA
+523 RVEGGA
-529 AIDGNKA
+529 TIDGNKA
-536 KATRTMTVDT
+536 KATRTMTKSSSYTISRNVYKEQARSVTITDNNKWVADHSGTGNWKIYFKNDRKKNTDQLNFNVQRSLDASDLSIAYLKKT
-546 AKKVDRNI
+546 AKNLLYRADFTYREDEDGYQLVWMGPEAPGYGPLEIGSKKCIDMNTPLGCAYFTATWETNNNKTAAMSLPAMSGSEIKAVND
-554 YNAFITI
+554 FINRYI
-561 AEYSSE
+561 AEINGKKYVEFGIDDTVHVWFSSAGADKDIWHME
-567 MTRGD
+567 SYTD
-572 YDSDKLGWTKN
+572 Y
-583 AKGSAAARTVPVE
+583 
-596 IKSVD
+596 IKV
-601 SDYWRN
+601 Y
-607 TASAFKYYMSLDIK
+607 
-621 EVESGYQH
+621 
-629 IQVASGNSMD
+629 
-639 LSFYPKTGA
+639 
-648 YRDSSTNDV
+648 DV
-657 ISNLNNYTAVYA
+657 N
-669 MTLEHGGNSKDT
+669 
-681 SYKSYSFPSQAA
+681 
-693 TTARTPTTEFI
+693 
-704 KEGKGDKKALLFPVD
+704 
-719 TKNITVGY
+719 
-727 GGSGSGSDKWMEK
+727 
-740 QEQHKIRLVDA
+740 
-751 CEPQL
+751 EPQL
-756 VAIAPMAGGK
+756 IAIAPMAGGK

-773 TVSLIFDEIVDSVN
+773 TVSLIFDEIVDSTN
-787 SAKKNL
+787 STNSGL
-793 SSSSTIDTNW
+793 SSSSTITTNW

-819 TGTVPANAGSSIKLK
+819 TGTVPTNAGSPIKLSK
-834 TLDCASRIKD
+834 LDCASQIKD
-844 MCDESGTNAGFS
+844 MCDDTGKVSGFISEKSASVT
-856 DSPTT
+856 
-861 MVEVGKVA
+861 VGTVA

-887 NITATNAEKLEY
+887 KITATNAKKLEY
-899 VWTKTSTVPAFGWR
+899 VWSDSKTVPASGWR

-933 LHARATNSDGRTAT
+933 LHARATNSDGRTVT

-952 EIPATGSNTYA
+952 AIPATGSNTYA
-963 APDLTVNANNSSW
+963 APDLMVNANNSSW
-976 AKTRNITV
+976 AKTRSITV

-989 DATVTVKTPEGGSE
+989 NATVKVKTPEGGTE
-1003 TVAGSSYTAKT
+1003 TVTGSSYTAMT

-1023 YNEETITRQVAV
+1023 YNGEIVTRQAV
-1035 SRLDNTAPTV
+1035 VSKLDNTAPNIE
-1045 TINDLKNTAHADQV
+1045 INDLKNTAHADQV
-1059 TLTFSVTDGGSGV
+1059 ALTFSVTDGGSGV
-1072 KSVTAKWNDSG
+1072 GNVTAKWNNSG
-1083 ATLTKNG
+1083 AALTKNG

-1115 GNNSNKESKTYTV
+1115 GNSSNKVSATYTV

-1133 VLTVTKTGSTKQ
+1133 VLAVNKTGSTSQ
-1145 GINYN
+1145 GVSYS
-1150 YSVDDKGNEDVIV
+1150 YSVNANGNEDVTV
-1163 YLPDGTQTDKL
+1163 YIPDGTQTDKL
-1174 NGTFTLI
+1174 KGTFTLKETGPHI
-1181 ESGTYTIA
+1181 IA
-1189 VTDKAGHFVSKEI
+1189 VTDKAGHFVSQEI
-1202 TVPETVDGVAPEVR
+1202 TVTETVDGVAPEVR

-1221 SMASDKLTVEV
+1221 SVASDELTVEV

-1243 KQDSSALTV
+1243 KQDSSAVTV
-1252 TADSEETGNYT
+1252 TADTEEAGNYI
-1263 GSFTVTEGGV
+1263 GSFTVAKGGE
-1273 YTVTATDEAGNTDN
+1273 YTVTATDAAGNADN

-1303 KLPEADGTY
+1303 KLPETDGTY

-1321 TGYTFDGWYTAETG
+1321 TGYTFDGWYTVETG

-1340 SSMEVTAYKLYARW
+1340 SSMEVTAYTLYARW
-1354 IPVTYEVTLIGDR
+1354 IPLTYEVTLIGDR
-1367 DSGTD
+1367 DSGTN

-1379 KGAALPADWT
+1379 KGTALPDDWT

-1404 GSKIDKIGADES
+1404 GSRIYNIGADES

-1446 ITEGSALGHKYETA
+1446 ITEGSALGHKYETT

-1474 CGDKT
+1474 CDSRDGEANHAFDDWTIITPATEKEEGLKRRVCKVCEYSEEVIIPKLEHTHKLTKVIGTPATCTEGGTRDYWRCDGCDKRFENEQGTTVITDINIPAKGHSKGDAKK
-1479 NEETHSWDKGTV
+1479 EK
-1491 TIQPGCTT
+1491 
-1499 AGTKTFGCI
+1499 
-1508 CGATKTENI
+1508 
-1517 DAAGHTA
+1517 
-1524 GAALRKNEVA
+1524 EVA
-1534 ATCTTDGSYDEVI
+1534 ATCTTAGRYDEVI
-1547 YCTVCKAEISRESKS
+1547 YCTVCKAEISRESKTIPATGHS
-1562 TPATGHSFGAWTVV
+1562 FGAWTVVKEATCTAEGCEERVCSVCSAKEDKDIGKLSHTKSDWITDENNHWKICTVCKSVVETEAAHTFGKWVIDENATEATEGSKHRKCIICGRINRETIPALGHTHSFNREVTEHEYLKSEATCTTAAVYYKSCNCGEKGTETFTSGDALGHNFTVKQYDENQHWNKCSRCDATSEMENHSGGVATCTEQPVCSECGYKYGNALGHDYVHHDAKVATCTEKGWKAYDTCSRCDYTTYKETPAAGHTAGAAVRENEVAATCISDGSYDEVIYCTVCQAEISRESKTIPATGHSFGAWTVV

-1604 LSHTK
+1604 LSHEE
-1609 SGWIKDENNHWK
+1609 SDWITDENNHWK

-1629 IEDKTAHTFSNWVID
+1629 IEDETAHTFGNWVID

-1657 ECIICGRVNR
+1657 ECIICGHINR
-1667 EIIPALGHTHSF
+1667 ETIPELGHTHSF
-1679 DREVTEHEYLKSEAT
+1679 DREVTEDKYLKSEAT
-1694 CTTAAVYYKS
+1694 CTM
-1704 CKCGEKGTE
+1704 
-1713 TFTRGDAL
+1713 
-1721 GHNFT
+1721 
-1726 VIQHDESQHWKQC
+1726 
-1739 SRCGTTSERNSHF
+1739 
-1752 GGVATCTE
+1752 
-1760 QPVCS
+1760 
-1765 ECGQKY
+1765 
-1771 GIALGHDYVHHDAKA
+1771 
-1786 ATCTEK
+1786 
-1792 GWETY
+1792 
-1797 DTCSRCD
+1797 
-1804 YTTYKET
+1804 
-1811 PAAGHTAGAAV
+1811 
-1822 RENEVAAICTS
+1822 
-1833 AGSYDEV
+1833 
-1840 IYCTVCKAE
+1840 
-1849 ISRESKSTP
+1849 
-1858 ATGHSFGAWTVVK
+1858 
-1871 EATCTAEGCEER
+1871 
-1883 VCIVCSAKEDKDI
+1883 
-1896 GKLSHT
+1896 
-1902 KSGWI
+1902 
-1907 KDENNHWKKCT
+1907 
-1918 VCDVIVGAK
+1918 
-1927 EEHVFGDWIT
+1927 
-1937 DTPATENT
+1937 
-1945 AGSRHQECS
+1945 
-1954 LCKYKNTEIIPV
+1954 
-1966 LSHTHKYDK
+1966 
-1975 EATDEKYLKSAA
+1975 
-1987 TCTVPAVYYKSC
+1987 PAVYYKSC
-1999 KCGEKGTETFEYGTV
+1999 ECGETSTDTF
-2014 NPDNHTGGTEIR
+2014 
-2026 NASEAN
+2026 
-2032 HVLQTKG
+2032 
-2039 YTGDTYCRGCNTK
+2039 
-2052 LSSGTEILP
+2052 
-2061 GDHIPESV
+2061 
-2069 WKMNENNHWKEC
+2069 
-2081 SVLGCDIIIEN
+2081 
-2092 TSGAHVYDGD
+2092 TSGNA
-2102 GDADCNICGYTRTI
+2102 
-2116 IPIHKHSLEKV
+2116 L
-2127 SAVAA
+2127 
-2132 TCTSTGNTE
+2132 
-2141 HYKCEDCDKLFSDP
+2141 
-2155 AGTKE
+2155 
-2160 ITAESVIVG
+2160 
-2169 MLPHSPKELPA
+2169 
-2180 IEATCENT
+2180 
-2188 GLSAGSKCEN
+2188 
-2198 CDTIIIEQTVTAAKG
+2198 G
-2213 HDFVSGIWRYD
+2213 HDFIVLQHD
-2224 TAQHWKKCSRC
+2224 ENQHWKKCSRC
-2235 DVTDTKENHVY
+2235 DVTDTKENHIY
-2246 DNEQDNICNVC
+2246 DNEQDNSCKVC
-2257 GYNHDIIPVHIHN
+2257 GYNRGIAPAHTHN
-2270 WAAEWLHDTA
+2270 WANAWSHNTA

-2286 LSSDCD
+2286 LSSNCD
-2292 VTENIL
+2292 VTENSL
-2298 KAGYAAH
+2298 KDGYAAH

-2360 PATSSEDGEEQRICI
+2360 PVTSSEDGEEQRICM
-2375 RDSSHVET
+2375 RDPSHVET

-2481 NRGIAPGHTHALIKV
+2481 NRGIAPGHTHTLIKV

-2512 KCSDC
+2512 KCSEC

-2551 CHWHQCIACCIAETD
+2551 CHWHQCIACIAETD

-2577 TTPATTTSEGVK
+2577 TTPPTTTEEGVK
-2589 TFTCEICK
+2589 TYTCEVCGT
-2597 ATKTESIAK
+2597 AKTESVPK
-2606 IPSGGGV
+2606 RHSGGGV
-2613 TPPKNDAITVDVTG
+2613 TPPKNDTITVDVTG

-2644 IAEIGKNDIDK
+2644 IAEIGRNDIDK
-2655 AGAGTD
+2655 AGAGVD
-2661 LIIDLTVI
+2661 IAIDLTVL
-2669 PNEVVS
+2669 PNEIAE
-2675 VTVTKKSLENIYD
+2675 VTVTKNSLENIYD

-2824 NNVKPAHVKKTLD
+2824 NNVKPVPVKKTLD

-2909 IRAYKVVDGKRVTI
+2909 IKAYRLVDGRRVTV
-2923 STSKEIH
+2923 SRSEEIH

-3006 SCNIYAIAQ
+3006 RCNIYAIAQ

>member
-26 AQAATGEDIRV
+26 AQAEAGESADV
-37 SGETVKA
+37 SGPTVEA
-44 YKIGDTSFNI
+44 YKIGETSFNV
-54 KGVDVAREY
+54 KGVDGAREY
-63 WTTFLDWG
+63 WTTFLDRG
-71 YNTAVSVDGGKK
+71 YDTAVSVDGRKT
-83 RIKPGKLIASGLR
+83 RNRPGRLIASGLS

-108 VKVQYTLTNT
+108 IKVQYTLSNT
-118 GSKPHTVKVGSYAD
+118 GSKVHKVKVGSHAD
-132 VMIDDNDRAPI
+132 VMIDNNDRAPVC
-143 YATEAGGNT
+143 ATEDYGKT
-152 LLMTGSPRNDYA
+152 LSMTGSPRNNYA
-164 FKLVAPTCDTLWYGY
+164 FKLIAPTCDTLWYGHY
-179 YGKCV
+179 T
-184 KKCFTNMENR
+184 KCFNECFTDMKNR
-194 GPSNVYKKDSGIS
+194 GPKNVYSKDSGIS
-207 YSWNATVEPGKTWS
+207 YSWTATVEPGQTWS

-240 IPQPEEIIPEPEITL
+240 IPQPEEIVPDPEITL
-255 TTNELYF
+255 NTSELYF
-262 TEGESLPAD
+262 TEGDSLPAD

-295 GTYTVTYTATNKK
+295 GTYTVSYKAVNSK
-308 GTKKEASLTVH
+308 GTASADLKLHV
-319 ILQKPAELSQ
+319 IPKPAALSQ
-329 ASAINVTNTN
+329 TTSTASVTNS
-339 KFTLTATMLQTG
+339 FTLTATMLQTG

-383 NTKNGSIKAVAT
+383 NMKNGSIKAVAT

-405 RVYAKASDGTIIYG
+405 RAYAKASDGTIIYG

-448 RTGGTDGEQTVY
+448 RTGGTDGAQTVY
-460 YRTVNGSAVGG
+460 YRTVNGSAVGE

-481 TFAKGETS
+481 TFAKGVRS
-489 KSVTVT
+489 KNVTVT
-495 ELGANKAYLSSTA
+495 EKTAN
-508 TAYTNAARTY
+508 TAYYTNDITAHTNADRTY

-523 RVSGGA
+523 RVEGGA
-529 AIDGNKA
+529 TIDGNKA
-536 KATRTMTVDT
+536 KATRTMTKSSSYTISRNVYKEQARSVTITDNNKWVADHSGTGNWKIYFKNDRKKNTDQLNFNVQRSLDASDLSIAYLKKT
-546 AKKVDRNI
+546 AKNLLYRADFTYREDEDGYQLVWMGPEAPGYGPLEIGSKKCIDMNTPLGCAYFTATWETNNNKTAAMSLPAMSGSEIKAVND
-554 YNAFITI
+554 FINRYI
-561 AEYSSE
+561 AEINGKKYVEFGIDDTVHVWFSSAGADKDIWHME
-567 MTRGD
+567 SYTD
-572 YDSDKLGWTKN
+572 Y
-583 AKGSAAARTVPVE
+583 
-596 IKSVD
+596 IKV
-601 SDYWRN
+601 Y
-607 TASAFKYYMSLDIK
+607 
-621 EVESGYQH
+621 
-629 IQVASGNSMD
+629 
-639 LSFYPKTGA
+639 
-648 YRDSSTNDV
+648 DV
-657 ISNLNNYTAVYA
+657 N
-669 MTLEHGGNSKDT
+669 
-681 SYKSYSFPSQAA
+681 
-693 TTARTPTTEFI
+693 
-704 KEGKGDKKALLFPVD
+704 
-719 TKNITVGY
+719 
-727 GGSGSGSDKWMEK
+727 
-740 QEQHKIRLVDA
+740 
-751 CEPQL
+751 EPQL
-756 VAIAPMAGGK
+756 IAIAPMAGGK

-773 TVSLIFDEIVDSVN
+773 TVSLIFDEIVDSTN
-787 SAKKNL
+787 STNSGL
-793 SSSSTIDTNW
+793 SSSSTITTNW

-819 TGTVPANAGSSIKLK
+819 TGTVPTNAGSPIKLSK
-834 TLDCASRIKD
+834 LDCASQIKD
-844 MCDESGTNAGFS
+844 MCDDTGKVSGFISEKSASVT
-856 DSPTT
+856 
-861 MVEVGKVA
+861 VGTVA

-887 NITATNAEKLEY
+887 KITATNAKKLEY
-899 VWTKTSTVPAFGWR
+899 VWSDSKTVPASGWR

-933 LHARATNSDGRTAT
+933 LHARATNSDGRTVT

-952 EIPATGSNTYA
+952 AIPATGSNTYA
-963 APDLTVNANNSSW
+963 APDLMVNANNSSW
-976 AKTRNITV
+976 AKTRSITV

-989 DATVTVKTPEGGSE
+989 NATVKVKTPEGGTE
-1003 TVAGSSYTAKT
+1003 TVTGSSYTAMT

-1023 YNEETITRQVAV
+1023 YNGEIVTRQAV
-1035 SRLDNTAPTV
+1035 VSKLDNTAPNIE
-1045 TINDLKNTAHADQV
+1045 INDLKNTAHADQV
-1059 TLTFSVTDGGSGV
+1059 ALTFSVTDGGSGV
-1072 KSVTAKWNDSG
+1072 GNVTAKWNNSG
-1083 ATLTKNG
+1083 AALTKNG

-1115 GNNSNKESKTYTV
+1115 GNSSNKVSATYTV

-1133 VLTVTKTGSTKQ
+1133 VLAVNKTGSTSQ
-1145 GINYN
+1145 GVSYS
-1150 YSVDDKGNEDVIV
+1150 YSVNANGNEDVTV
-1163 YLPDGTQTDKL
+1163 YIPDGTQTDKL
-1174 NGTFTLI
+1174 KGTFTLKETGPHI
-1181 ESGTYTIA
+1181 IA
-1189 VTDKAGHFVSKEI
+1189 VTDKAGHFVSQEI
-1202 TVPETVDGVAPEVR
+1202 TVTETVDGVAPEVR

-1221 SMASDKLTVEV
+1221 SVASDELTVEV

-1243 KQDSSALTV
+1243 KQDSSAVTV
-1252 TADSEETGNYT
+1252 TADTEEAGNYI
-1263 GSFTVTEGGV
+1263 GSFTVAKGGE
-1273 YTVTATDEAGNTDN
+1273 YTVTATDAAGNADN

-1303 KLPEADGTY
+1303 KLPETDGTY

-1321 TGYTFDGWYTAETG
+1321 TGYTFDGWYTVETG

-1340 SSMEVTAYKLYARW
+1340 SSMEVTAYTLYARW
-1354 IPVTYEVTLIGDR
+1354 IPLTYEVTLIGDR
-1367 DSGTD
+1367 DSGTN

-1379 KGAALPADWT
+1379 KGTALPDDWT

-1404 GSKIDKIGADES
+1404 GSRIYNIGADES

-1446 ITEGSALGHKYETA
+1446 ITEGSALGHKYETT

-1474 CGDKT
+1474 CDSRDGEANHAFDDWTIITPATEKEEGLKRRVCKVCEYSEEVIIPKLEHTHKLTKVIGTPATCTEGGTRDYWRCDGCDKRFENEQGTTVITDINIPAKGHSKGDAKK
-1479 NEETHSWDKGTV
+1479 EK
-1491 TIQPGCTT
+1491 
-1499 AGTKTFGCI
+1499 
-1508 CGATKTENI
+1508 
-1517 DAAGHTA
+1517 
-1524 GAALRKNEVA
+1524 EVA
-1534 ATCTTDGSYDEVI
+1534 ATCTTAGRYDEVI
-1547 YCTVCKAEISRESKS
+1547 YCTVCKAEISRESKTIPATGHS
-1562 TPATGHSFGAWTVV
+1562 FGAWTVVKEATCTAEGCEERVCSVCSAKEDKDIGKLSHTKSDWITDENNHWKICTVCKSVVETEAAHTFGKWVIDENATEATEGSKHRKCIICGRINRETIPALGHTHSFNREVTEHEYLKSEATCTTAAVYYKSCNCGEKGTETFTSGDALGHNFTVKQYDENQHWNKCSRCDATSEMENHSGGVATCTEQPVCSECGYKYGNALGHDYVHHDAKVATCTEKGWKAYDTCSRCDYTTYKETPAAGHTAGAAVRENEVAATCISDGSYDEVIYCTVCQAEISRESKTIPATGHSFGAWTVV

-1604 LSHTK
+1604 LSHEE
-1609 SGWIKDENNHWK
+1609 SDWITDENNHWK

-1629 IEDKTAHTFSNWVID
+1629 IEDETAHTFGNWVID

-1657 ECIICGRVNR
+1657 ECIICGHINR
-1667 EIIPALGHTHSF
+1667 ETIPELGHTHSF
-1679 DREVTEHEYLKSEAT
+1679 DREVTEDKYLKSEAT
-1694 CTTAAVYYKS
+1694 CTM
-1704 CKCGEKGTE
+1704 
-1713 TFTRGDAL
+1713 
-1721 GHNFT
+1721 
-1726 VIQHDESQHWKQC
+1726 
-1739 SRCGTTSERNSHF
+1739 
-1752 GGVATCTE
+1752 
-1760 QPVCS
+1760 
-1765 ECGQKY
+1765 
-1771 GIALGHDYVHHDAKA
+1771 
-1786 ATCTEK
+1786 
-1792 GWETY
+1792 
-1797 DTCSRCD
+1797 
-1804 YTTYKET
+1804 
-1811 PAAGHTAGAAV
+1811 
-1822 RENEVAAICTS
+1822 
-1833 AGSYDEV
+1833 
-1840 IYCTVCKAE
+1840 
-1849 ISRESKSTP
+1849 
-1858 ATGHSFGAWTVVK
+1858 
-1871 EATCTAEGCEER
+1871 
-1883 VCIVCSAKEDKDI
+1883 
-1896 GKLSHT
+1896 
-1902 KSGWI
+1902 
-1907 KDENNHWKKCT
+1907 
-1918 VCDVIVGAK
+1918 
-1927 EEHVFGDWIT
+1927 
-1937 DTPATENT
+1937 
-1945 AGSRHQECS
+1945 
-1954 LCKYKNTEIIPV
+1954 
-1966 LSHTHKYDK
+1966 
-1975 EATDEKYLKSAA
+1975 
-1987 TCTVPAVYYKSC
+1987 PAVYYKSC
-1999 KCGEKGTETFEYGTV
+1999 ECGETSTDTF
-2014 NPDNHTGGTEIR
+2014 
-2026 NASEAN
+2026 
-2032 HVLQTKG
+2032 
-2039 YTGDTYCRGCNTK
+2039 
-2052 LSSGTEILP
+2052 
-2061 GDHIPESV
+2061 
-2069 WKMNENNHWKEC
+2069 
-2081 SVLGCDIIIEN
+2081 
-2092 TSGAHVYDGD
+2092 TSGNA
-2102 GDADCNICGYTRTI
+2102 
-2116 IPIHKHSLEKV
+2116 L
-2127 SAVAA
+2127 
-2132 TCTSTGNTE
+2132 
-2141 HYKCEDCDKLFSDP
+2141 
-2155 AGTKE
+2155 
-2160 ITAESVIVG
+2160 
-2169 MLPHSPKELPA
+2169 
-2180 IEATCENT
+2180 
-2188 GLSAGSKCEN
+2188 
-2198 CDTIIIEQTVTAAKG
+2198 G
-2213 HDFVSGIWRYD
+2213 HDFIVLQHD
-2224 TAQHWKKCSRC
+2224 ENQHWKKCSRC
-2235 DVTDTKENHVY
+2235 DVTDTKENHIY
-2246 DNEQDNICNVC
+2246 DNEQDNSCKVC
-2257 GYNHDIIPVHIHN
+2257 GYNRGIAPAHTHN
-2270 WAAEWLHDTA
+2270 WANAWSHNTA

-2286 LSSDCD
+2286 LSSNCD
-2292 VTENIL
+2292 VTENSL
-2298 KAGYAAH
+2298 KDGYAAH

-2360 PATSSEDGEEQRICI
+2360 PVTSSEDGEEQRICM
-2375 RDSSHVET
+2375 RDPSHVET

-2481 NRGIAPGHTHALIKV
+2481 NRGIAPGHTHTLIKV

-2512 KCSDC
+2512 KCSEC

-2551 CHWHQCIACCIAETD
+2551 CHWHQCIACIAETD

-2577 TTPATTTSEGVK
+2577 TTPPTTTEEGVK
-2589 TFTCEICK
+2589 TYTCEVCGT
-2597 ATKTESIAK
+2597 AKTESVPK
-2606 IPSGGGV
+2606 RHSGGGV
-2613 TPPKNDAITVDVTG
+2613 TPPKNDTITVDVTG

-2644 IAEIGKNDIDK
+2644 IAEIGRNDIDK
-2655 AGAGTD
+2655 AGAGVD
-2661 LIIDLTVI
+2661 IAIDLTVL
-2669 PNEVVS
+2669 PNEIAE
-2675 VTVTKKSLENIYD
+2675 VTVTKNSLENIYD

-2824 NNVKPAHVKKTLD
+2824 NNVKPVPVKKTSD

-2909 IRAYKVVDGKRVTI
+2909 IKAYRLVDGRRVTV
-2923 STSKEIH
+2923 SRSEEIH